1 MKKSV
6 LLFVSLLLAT
16 VSAIAQPAKPEVTY
30 SAWVEETDVYLYNVE
45 ASMFLVGSN
54 NWGTRAAVVGG
65 GSKSNIITYD
75 KFLTGNGTIKGTK
88 WQIIQAEDKRGQNAC
103 FQISNMEISGR
114 GLIPSVANE
123 CWVDGGPAHTD
134 ATLRDI
140 DGWYIVKDNGDKT
153 FQLNFTRKAA
163 KTDEA
168 GNEVKE
174 GDEVVYEYT
183 PAPGVMSISKFA
195 EGELNVNISETE
207 SYCTWAVVTVEEY
220 ERVVPLLNLYHAGV
234 GLQKL
239 IDDAKALGIEADLSS
254 YEAVLTKE
262 GVTLEEIQNAIKKL
276 SPTVNFGKVIA
287 EAKKQDPE
295 RDWSKYEGIYADPE
309 STDEIF
315 TKNTNFINALLT
327 LKKAIAAAQELDGTK
342 TFLQAEALYA
352 DDDAA
357 QAEIEDETKRVNAYA
372 SLKKVLD
379 EAAQKNY
386 NVAEYT
392 AVYNNVDATTEDLAK
407 AEEGAKNAVTRGD
420 IAGAAANATAKNPA
434 DFTNYIVNPSFDVQ
448 EDFHGWSTGF
458 GAGGTKSTNA
468 EVFGKSFDVYQDIKN
483 MPAGVYMVAVNGYTR
498 YKDAQSDYN
507 AWKAGQVS
515 ETKIYLQGE
524 TNGQYFTPIKHVS
537 EGGSFTSVANEETT
551 VKLDTEWG
559 TITAGGPVTLYCP
572 NTMAAA
578 DVYFH
583 KSGENAGPSDRYRN
597 EAYGPL
603 GEGDVLRIGVFNK
616 KATDTDWSIFDDFQL
631 FYLGNGADA
640 YQKWAES
647 VKGNYNVTFDGDVY
661 YGAPEK
667 KYYEEILEVLSS
679 ASDKDAI
686 STAILKVDQAVD
698 SVAASKEAYATYATT
713 LATVQKWL
721 NENVGDDDSYYKL
734 SDYMEAEN
742 AEDVATWEFPNGPA
756 KVIIP
761 DYQQGGFEGILPV
774 KDIIAETQYVK
785 DMLTEATRNTL
796 ADGTNLTNL
805 IVNPGFEEELVDGKG
820 KGWSLDTSKGGT
832 GSLTNWRGGDSKN
845 YCAEAYEQNFDVYQ
859 EIEGLKDGIYEV
871 SVQAFY
877 RGGWPEAA
885 WNNYKKD
892 PEMKGDAKVYSEV
905 YLNEFSTPIRN
916 EMEITFDTNLANNCS
931 SFAEG
936 EGDDVVNVFVPN
948 GMASASAAFSL
959 PDNEKNYTMS
969 AYGLVTDGK
978 IRLGIRRLTTP
989 PSNAGT
995 WTLWDNFKLTYRA
1008 KNPEIVEKV
1017 LVSKS
1022 NELAELLET
1031 NEENLTDPVLQSTQE
1046 AYTESK
1052 KTDLNDAAKYEVL
1065 IETNDAIMAAKE
1077 NIQQVGAYKT
1087 ANEAYQAAC
1096 DELEKVDESQEA
1108 EIWNQIDEMDNEL
1121 EGDAFRSLSTEDLVT
1136 LIAKVE
1142 DFTKEV
1148 QAAIDDIKLAQ
1159 KVAEMADATDDK
1171 PYDATS
1177 WIINPDMEDA
1187 SQDSNADASKKMAGW
1202 DFWKAK
1208 GNGPVKGSDGIN
1220 GRSLEAWSGTIGAE
1234 LEFTAYQTLTGLPA
1248 GKYKLSA
1255 KAANASNG
1263 VVADE
1268 TLWADPEKAATGRAY
1283 LCAILS
1289 DGENEKA
1296 VSTPVEPNVG
1306 SATAAN
1312 TYTVTFTVEEGN
1324 DVKIGF
1330 QSIGTM
1336 PFRWFMCDDF
1346 TLTYYG
1352 TESAKVDSTDEGD
1365 VVAIEGVEEAAP
1377 ATKAIA
1383 GIYNASGAKIATLQQ
1398 GINIVKYTDGSVK
1411 KIFVK

>member
-16 VSAIAQPAKPEVTY
+16 VSAIAQPAKPEVSY
-30 SAWVEETDVYLYNVE
+30 ADWASVEEKAEIYFYNVE
-45 ASMFLVGSN
+45 AGMFLTAGSS
-54 NWGTRAAVVGG
+54 WGTRATLIGIKDKNTYNDLLADASGFKGNKWLIAAAEESRGG
-65 GSKSNIITYD
+65 KNCYMFENKSGSNYLSAD
-75 KFLTGNGTIKGTK
+75 TK
-88 WQIIQAEDKRGQNAC
+88 DGI
-103 FQISNMEISGR
+103 
-114 GLIPSVANE
+114 
-123 CWVDGGPAHTD
+123 WVDGGTD
-134 ATLRDI
+134 RPVV
-140 DGWYIVKDNGDKT
+140 GWYIAKNNGDKT
-153 FQLNFTRKAA
+153 FQLGYML
-163 KTDEA
+163 KTEKKDAE
-168 GNEVKE
+168 GNTVKD
-174 GDEVVYEYT
+174 GDNIVYEYSSMGIF
-183 PAPGVMSISKFA
+183 GVQKFE
-195 EGELNVNISETE
+195 EGDLNTYIDESEAY
-207 SYCTWAVVTVEEY
+207 STWAIVDGTEY
-220 ERVVPLLNLYHAGV
+220 ERVQPLFQAYYAGIS
-234 GLQKL
+234 LQ
-239 IDDAKALGIEADLSS
+239 
-254 YEAVLTKE
+254 
-262 GVTLEEIQNAIKKL
+262 
-276 SPTVNFGKVIA
+276 NFIN
-287 EAKKQDPE
+287 EAKKQGINADFSP
-295 RDWSKYEGIYADPE
+295 YEALLAKDGVTYKELQDAINKISPAVELGKAITKAKEFDGSRSWEKFEKIYANTE
-309 STDEIF
+309 STVTELNDA
-315 TKNTNFINALLT
+315 TALVNSLVALKTAINAGIDLDQAHDYSAST
-327 LKKAIAAAQELDGTK
+327 AIYNSDDSKKADVDT
-342 TFLQAEALYA
+342 
-352 DDDAA
+352 
-357 QAEIEDETKRVNAYA
+357 ETTRVNAFV
-372 SLKKVLD
+372 SLKKKLD
-379 EAAQKNY
+379 EATAGYPAVDFSEAKTAYDNTQSDAKTL
-386 NVAEYT
+386 AEAEAKIGELQDAYDIAHAT
-392 AVYNNVDATTEDLAK
+392 VDKPGDITSQLTNVDGSSATDW
-407 AEEGAKNAVTRGD
+407 TRTWLGD
-420 IAGAAANATAKNPA
+420 GRAG
-434 DFTNYIVNPSFDVQ
+434 
-448 EDFHGWSTGF
+448 DFHLNTWS
-458 GAGGTKSTNA
+458 
-468 EVFGKSFDVYQDIKN
+468 V
-483 MPAGVYMVAVNGYTR
+483 
-498 YKDAQSDYN
+498 
-507 AWKAGQVS
+507 
-515 ETKIYLQGE
+515 
-524 TNGQYFTPIKHVS
+524 
-537 EGGSFTSVANEETT
+537 EGN
-551 VKLDTEWG
+551 
-559 TITAGGPVTLYCP
+559 
-572 NTMAAA
+572 N
-578 DVYFH
+578 
-583 KSGENAGPSDRYRN
+583 N
-597 EAYGPL
+597 
-603 GEGDVLRIGVFNK
+603 
-616 KATDTDWSIFDDFQL
+616 
-631 FYLGNGADA
+631 
-640 YQKWAES
+640 
-647 VKGNYNVTFDGDVY
+647 
-661 YGAPEK
+661 
-667 KYYEEILEVLSS
+667 
-679 ASDKDAI
+679 
-686 STAILKVDQAVD
+686 
-698 SVAASKEAYATYATT
+698 
-713 LATVQKWL
+713 
-721 NENVGDDDSYYKL
+721 
-734 SDYMEAEN
+734 
-742 AEDVATWEFPNGPA
+742 
-756 KVIIP
+756 
-761 DYQQGGFEGILPV
+761 
-774 KDIIAETQYVK
+774 
-785 DMLTEATRNTL
+785 
-796 ADGTNLTNL
+796 ADGTNMVVNFLEDWVAKGNTLSDQKFQRNPVKVAPGAYKITANIRVYNESGADYMKGAYLFGNVSRNSLFANEDEAQTNAVEGAKYNTYNNMLNYWKDGFETYAIVPKDGTLTFGVMIENANYNWVAAKNFRVYYMGDSYESLDYVRKNSDMFAQPFPEETFAMQQLLDDYNNAIPNYGKAQNAEELLDAVQKLVSLSESVQNNANAYKAYKDRVDGLKAGIENGEIDLDGPDADILFDYLDDLGEELGPDSETSVEYGFKNGYSAYIIANRLLKTEEITEELEFLNKLYDAAVRTSLKDGTDLTNL

-832 GSLTNWRGGDSKN
+832 GSLTNWRGGDSDGKN

-859 EIEGLKDGIYEV
+859 EIEGVKDGIYEV

-916 EMEITFDTNLANNCS
+916 VMEITLDDVSQFTSKDNYS
-931 SFAEG
+931 SFAVTG
-936 EGDDVVNVFVPN
+936 EGGETTNVFVPN
-948 GMASASAAFSL
+948 GMASASTSFSL
-959 PDNEKNYTMS
+959 EDPEKNYTMS

-1008 KNPEIVEKV
+1008 KNPELAAQV
-1017 LVSKS
+1017 LDAKAKEL
-1022 NELAELLET
+1022 NELLAT
-1031 NEENLTDPVLQSTQE
+1031 SEENMTDPVIQNSVY
-1046 AYTESK
+1046 AYTESQ
-1052 KTDLNDAAKYEVL
+1052 KTDLSDAAKYEVL
-1065 IETNDAIMAAKE
+1065 IETNDAIVAAKE

-1263 VVADE
+1263 VAADE

-1365 VVAIEGVEEAAP
+1365 VVAIEGVEETAP

-1383 GIYNASGAKIATLQQ
+1383 GIYNASGAKIATLQK

>member
-16 VSAIAQPAKPEVTY
+16 VSAIAQPAKPEVSY
-30 SAWVEETDVYLYNVE
+30 ADWASVEEKTEIYFYNVE
-45 ASMFLVGSN
+45 AGMFLTAGSS
-54 NWGTRAAVVGG
+54 WGTRATLIGIKDKNTYNDLLADASGFKGNKWLIAAAEESRGG
-65 GSKSNIITYD
+65 KNCYMFENKSGSNYLSAD
-75 KFLTGNGTIKGTK
+75 TK
-88 WQIIQAEDKRGQNAC
+88 DGI
-103 FQISNMEISGR
+103 
-114 GLIPSVANE
+114 
-123 CWVDGGPAHTD
+123 WVDGGTD
-134 ATLRDI
+134 RPVV
-140 DGWYIVKDNGDKT
+140 GWYIAKNNGDKT
-153 FQLNFTRKAA
+153 FQLGYML
-163 KTDEA
+163 KTEKKDAE
-168 GNEVKE
+168 GNTVKD
-174 GDEVVYEYT
+174 GDNIVYEYSSMGIF
-183 PAPGVMSISKFA
+183 GVQKFE
-195 EGELNVNISETE
+195 EGDLNTYIDESEAY
-207 SYCTWAVVTVEEY
+207 STWAIVDGTEY
-220 ERVVPLLNLYHAGV
+220 ERVQPLFQAYYAGIS
-234 GLQKL
+234 LQ
-239 IDDAKALGIEADLSS
+239 
-254 YEAVLTKE
+254 
-262 GVTLEEIQNAIKKL
+262 
-276 SPTVNFGKVIA
+276 NFIN
-287 EAKKQDPE
+287 EAKKQGINADFSP
-295 RDWSKYEGIYADPE
+295 YEALLAKDGVTYKELQDAINKISPAVELGKAITKAKEFDGSRSWEKFEKIYANTE
-309 STDEIF
+309 STVTELNDA
-315 TKNTNFINALLT
+315 TALVNSLVALKTAINAGIDLDQAHDYSAST
-327 LKKAIAAAQELDGTK
+327 AIYNSDDSKKADVDT
-342 TFLQAEALYA
+342 
-352 DDDAA
+352 
-357 QAEIEDETKRVNAYA
+357 ETTRVNAFV
-372 SLKKVLD
+372 SLKKKLD
-379 EAAQKNY
+379 EA
-386 NVAEYT
+386 T
-392 AVYNNVDATTEDLAK
+392 AGYPAVDFSE
-407 AEEGAKNAVTRGD
+407 AKNAYDNTQSDAKTLAEAEAKIGELQDAYDIAHATVDKPGD
-420 IAGAAANATAKNPA
+420 ITSQLTNVDGSSATDWTRTWLGDGRAG
-434 DFTNYIVNPSFDVQ
+434 
-448 EDFHGWSTGF
+448 DFHLNTWS
-458 GAGGTKSTNA
+458 
-468 EVFGKSFDVYQDIKN
+468 V
-483 MPAGVYMVAVNGYTR
+483 
-498 YKDAQSDYN
+498 
-507 AWKAGQVS
+507 
-515 ETKIYLQGE
+515 
-524 TNGQYFTPIKHVS
+524 
-537 EGGSFTSVANEETT
+537 EGN
-551 VKLDTEWG
+551 
-559 TITAGGPVTLYCP
+559 
-572 NTMAAA
+572 N
-578 DVYFH
+578 
-583 KSGENAGPSDRYRN
+583 N
-597 EAYGPL
+597 
-603 GEGDVLRIGVFNK
+603 
-616 KATDTDWSIFDDFQL
+616 
-631 FYLGNGADA
+631 
-640 YQKWAES
+640 
-647 VKGNYNVTFDGDVY
+647 
-661 YGAPEK
+661 
-667 KYYEEILEVLSS
+667 
-679 ASDKDAI
+679 
-686 STAILKVDQAVD
+686 
-698 SVAASKEAYATYATT
+698 
-713 LATVQKWL
+713 
-721 NENVGDDDSYYKL
+721 
-734 SDYMEAEN
+734 
-742 AEDVATWEFPNGPA
+742 
-756 KVIIP
+756 
-761 DYQQGGFEGILPV
+761 
-774 KDIIAETQYVK
+774 
-785 DMLTEATRNTL
+785 
-796 ADGTNLTNL
+796 ADGTNMVVNFLEDWVAKGNTLSDQKFQRNPVKVAPGAYKITANIRVYNESGADYMKGAYLFGNVSRNSLFANEDEAQTNAVEGAKYNTYNNMLNYWKDGFETYAIVPKDGTLTFGVMIENANYNWVAAKNFRVYYMGDSYESLDYVRKNSDMFAQPFPEETFAMQQLLDDYNNAIPNYGKAQNAEELLDAVQKLVSLSESVQNNANAYKAYKDRVDGLKAGIENGEIDLDGPDADILFDYLDDLGEELGPDSETAVEYGFKNGYSAYIIANRLLKTEEITEELEFLNKLYDAAVRTSLKDGTDLTNL
-805 IVNPGFEEELVDGKG
+805 IVNPGFEEDLVDGKG

-832 GSLTNWRGGDSKN
+832 GSLTNWRGGDSDGKN
-845 YCAEAYEQNFDVYQ
+845 FCAEAYEQNFDVYQ
-859 EIEGLKDGIYEV
+859 EIEGVKDGIYEV

-916 EMEITFDTNLANNCS
+916 VMEITLDDVSQFTSKDNYS
-931 SFAEG
+931 SFAVTG
-936 EGDDVVNVFVPN
+936 EGGETTNVFVPN
-948 GMASASAAFSL
+948 GMASASTSFSL
-959 PDNEKNYTMS
+959 EDPEKNYTMS

-1008 KNPEIVEKV
+1008 KNPELAAQV
-1017 LVSKS
+1017 LDAKAKEL
-1022 NELAELLET
+1022 NELLT
-1031 NEENLTDPVLQSTQE
+1031 TSEENMTDPVIQNSVY
-1046 AYTESK
+1046 AYTESQ
-1052 KTDLNDAAKYEVL
+1052 KTDLSDAAKYEVL
-1065 IETNDAIMAAKE
+1065 IETNDAIVAAKE

-1177 WIINPDMEDA
+1177 WIINPDMEDS

>member
-16 VSAIAQPAKPEVTY
+16 VSAIAQPAKPEVSY
-30 SAWVEETDVYLYNVE
+30 ADWASVEEKTEIYFYNVE
-45 ASMFLVGSN
+45 AGMFLTAGSS
-54 NWGTRAAVVGG
+54 WGTRATLIGIKDKNTYNDLLADASGFKGNKWLIAAAEESRGG
-65 GSKSNIITYD
+65 KNCYMFENKSGSNYLSAD
-75 KFLTGNGTIKGTK
+75 TK
-88 WQIIQAEDKRGQNAC
+88 DGI
-103 FQISNMEISGR
+103 
-114 GLIPSVANE
+114 
-123 CWVDGGPAHTD
+123 WVDGGTD
-134 ATLRDI
+134 RPVV
-140 DGWYIVKDNGDKT
+140 GWYIAKDNGDKT
-153 FQLNFTRKAA
+153 FQLGYML
-163 KTDEA
+163 KTEKKDAE
-168 GNEVKE
+168 GNTVKD
-174 GDEVVYEYT
+174 GDNIVYEYSSMGIF
-183 PAPGVMSISKFA
+183 GVQKFE
-195 EGELNVNISETE
+195 EGDLNTYIDESEAY
-207 SYCTWAVVTVEEY
+207 STWAIVDGTEY
-220 ERVVPLLNLYHAGV
+220 ERVQPLFQAYYAGIS
-234 GLQKL
+234 LQ
-239 IDDAKALGIEADLSS
+239 
-254 YEAVLTKE
+254 
-262 GVTLEEIQNAIKKL
+262 
-276 SPTVNFGKVIA
+276 NFIN
-287 EAKKQDPE
+287 EAKKQGINADFSP
-295 RDWSKYEGIYADPE
+295 YEALLAKDGVTYKELQDAINKISPAVELGKAITKAKEFDGSRSWEKFEKIYANTE
-309 STDEIF
+309 STVTELNDA
-315 TKNTNFINALLT
+315 TALVNSLVALKTAINAGIDLDQAHDYSAST
-327 LKKAIAAAQELDGTK
+327 AIYNSDDSKKADVDT
-342 TFLQAEALYA
+342 
-352 DDDAA
+352 
-357 QAEIEDETKRVNAYA
+357 ETTRVNAFV
-372 SLKKVLD
+372 SLKKKLD
-379 EAAQKNY
+379 EATAGYPAVDFSEAKTAYDNTQSDAKTL
-386 NVAEYT
+386 AEAEAKIGELQDAYDIAHAT
-392 AVYNNVDATTEDLAK
+392 VDKPGDITSQLTNVDGSSATDW
-407 AEEGAKNAVTRGD
+407 TRTWLGD
-420 IAGAAANATAKNPA
+420 GRAG
-434 DFTNYIVNPSFDVQ
+434 
-448 EDFHGWSTGF
+448 DFHLNTWS
-458 GAGGTKSTNA
+458 
-468 EVFGKSFDVYQDIKN
+468 V
-483 MPAGVYMVAVNGYTR
+483 
-498 YKDAQSDYN
+498 
-507 AWKAGQVS
+507 
-515 ETKIYLQGE
+515 
-524 TNGQYFTPIKHVS
+524 
-537 EGGSFTSVANEETT
+537 EGN
-551 VKLDTEWG
+551 
-559 TITAGGPVTLYCP
+559 
-572 NTMAAA
+572 N
-578 DVYFH
+578 
-583 KSGENAGPSDRYRN
+583 N
-597 EAYGPL
+597 
-603 GEGDVLRIGVFNK
+603 
-616 KATDTDWSIFDDFQL
+616 
-631 FYLGNGADA
+631 
-640 YQKWAES
+640 
-647 VKGNYNVTFDGDVY
+647 
-661 YGAPEK
+661 
-667 KYYEEILEVLSS
+667 
-679 ASDKDAI
+679 
-686 STAILKVDQAVD
+686 
-698 SVAASKEAYATYATT
+698 
-713 LATVQKWL
+713 
-721 NENVGDDDSYYKL
+721 
-734 SDYMEAEN
+734 
-742 AEDVATWEFPNGPA
+742 
-756 KVIIP
+756 
-761 DYQQGGFEGILPV
+761 
-774 KDIIAETQYVK
+774 
-785 DMLTEATRNTL
+785 
-796 ADGTNLTNL
+796 ADGTNMVVNFLEDWVAKGNTLSDQKFQRNPVKVAPGAYKITANIRVYNESGADYMKGAYLFGNVSRNSLFANEDEAQTNAVEGAKYNTYNNMLNYWKDGFETYAIVPKDGTLTFGVMIENANYNWVAAKNFRVYYMGDSYESLDYVRKNSDMFAQPFPEETFAMQQLLDDYNNAIPNYGKAQNAEELLDAVQKLVSLSESVQNNANAYKAYKDRVDGLKAGIENGEIDLDGPDADILFDYLDDLGEELGPDSETSVEYGFKNGYSAYIIANRLLKTEEITEELEFLNKLYDAAVRTSLKDGTDLTNL

-832 GSLTNWRGGDSKN
+832 GSLTNWRGGDSDGKN

-859 EIEGLKDGIYEV
+859 EIEGVKDGIYEV

-916 EMEITFDTNLANNCS
+916 VMEITLDDVSQFTSKDNYS
-931 SFAEG
+931 SFAVTG
-936 EGDDVVNVFVPN
+936 EGGETTNVFVPN
-948 GMASASAAFSL
+948 GMASASTSFSL
-959 PDNEKNYTMS
+959 EDPEKNYTMS

-1008 KNPEIVEKV
+1008 KNPELAAQV
-1017 LVSKS
+1017 LDAKAKEL
-1022 NELAELLET
+1022 NELLT
-1031 NEENLTDPVLQSTQE
+1031 TSEENMTDPVIQNSVY
-1046 AYTESK
+1046 AYTESQ
-1052 KTDLNDAAKYEVL
+1052 KTDLSDAAKYEVL
-1065 IETNDAIMAAKE
+1065 IETNDAIVAAKE

-1177 WIINPDMEDA
+1177 WIINPDMEDS

-1263 VVADE
+1263 VTADE

-1306 SATAAN
+1306 SATTAN

-1383 GIYNASGAKIATLQQ
+1383 GIYNASGAKIATLQK

>member
-16 VSAIAQPAKPEVTY
+16 VSAIAQPAKPEVSY
-30 SAWVEETDVYLYNVE
+30 ADWASVEEKTEIYFYNVE
-45 ASMFLVGSN
+45 AGMFLTAGSS
-54 NWGTRAAVVGG
+54 WGTRATLIGIKDKNTYNDLLADASGFKGNKWLIAAAEESRGG
-65 GSKSNIITYD
+65 KNCYMFENKSGSNYLSAD
-75 KFLTGNGTIKGTK
+75 TK
-88 WQIIQAEDKRGQNAC
+88 DGI
-103 FQISNMEISGR
+103 
-114 GLIPSVANE
+114 
-123 CWVDGGPAHTD
+123 WVDGGTD
-134 ATLRDI
+134 RPVV
-140 DGWYIVKDNGDKT
+140 GWYIAKNNGDKT
-153 FQLNFTRKAA
+153 FQLGYML
-163 KTDEA
+163 KTEKKDAE
-168 GNEVKE
+168 GNTVKD
-174 GDEVVYEYT
+174 GDNIVYEYSSMGIF
-183 PAPGVMSISKFA
+183 GVQKFE
-195 EGELNVNISETE
+195 EGDLNTYIDESEAY
-207 SYCTWAVVTVEEY
+207 STWAIVDGTEY
-220 ERVVPLLNLYHAGV
+220 ERVQPLFQAYYAGIS
-234 GLQKL
+234 LQ
-239 IDDAKALGIEADLSS
+239 
-254 YEAVLTKE
+254 
-262 GVTLEEIQNAIKKL
+262 
-276 SPTVNFGKVIA
+276 NFIN
-287 EAKKQDPE
+287 EAKKQGINADFSP
-295 RDWSKYEGIYADPE
+295 YEALLAKDGVTYKELQDAINKISPAVELGKAITKAKEFDGSRSWEKFEKIYANTE
-309 STDEIF
+309 STVTELNDA
-315 TKNTNFINALLT
+315 TALVNSLVALKTAINAGIDLDQAHDYSAST
-327 LKKAIAAAQELDGTK
+327 AIYNSDDSKKADVDT
-342 TFLQAEALYA
+342 
-352 DDDAA
+352 
-357 QAEIEDETKRVNAYA
+357 ETTRVNAFV
-372 SLKKVLD
+372 SLKKKLD
-379 EAAQKNY
+379 EATAGYPAVDFSEAKTAYDNTQSDAKTL
-386 NVAEYT
+386 AEAEAKIGELQDAYDIAHAT
-392 AVYNNVDATTEDLAK
+392 VDKPGDITSQLTNVDGSSATDW
-407 AEEGAKNAVTRGD
+407 TRTWLGD
-420 IAGAAANATAKNPA
+420 GRAG
-434 DFTNYIVNPSFDVQ
+434 
-448 EDFHGWSTGF
+448 DFHLNTWS
-458 GAGGTKSTNA
+458 
-468 EVFGKSFDVYQDIKN
+468 V
-483 MPAGVYMVAVNGYTR
+483 
-498 YKDAQSDYN
+498 
-507 AWKAGQVS
+507 
-515 ETKIYLQGE
+515 
-524 TNGQYFTPIKHVS
+524 
-537 EGGSFTSVANEETT
+537 EGN
-551 VKLDTEWG
+551 
-559 TITAGGPVTLYCP
+559 
-572 NTMAAA
+572 N
-578 DVYFH
+578 
-583 KSGENAGPSDRYRN
+583 N
-597 EAYGPL
+597 
-603 GEGDVLRIGVFNK
+603 
-616 KATDTDWSIFDDFQL
+616 
-631 FYLGNGADA
+631 
-640 YQKWAES
+640 
-647 VKGNYNVTFDGDVY
+647 
-661 YGAPEK
+661 
-667 KYYEEILEVLSS
+667 
-679 ASDKDAI
+679 
-686 STAILKVDQAVD
+686 
-698 SVAASKEAYATYATT
+698 
-713 LATVQKWL
+713 
-721 NENVGDDDSYYKL
+721 
-734 SDYMEAEN
+734 
-742 AEDVATWEFPNGPA
+742 
-756 KVIIP
+756 
-761 DYQQGGFEGILPV
+761 
-774 KDIIAETQYVK
+774 
-785 DMLTEATRNTL
+785 
-796 ADGTNLTNL
+796 ADGTNMVVNFLEDWVAKGSTLSDQKFQRNPVKVAPGAYKITANIRVYNESGADYMKGAYLFGNVSRNSLFANEDEAQTNAVEGAKYNTYNNMLNYWKDGFETYAIVPKDGTLTFGVMIENANYNWVAAKNFRVYYMGDSYESLDYVRKNSDMFAQPFPEETFAMQQLLDDYNNAIPNYGKAQNAEELLDAVQKLVSLSESVQNNANAYKAYKDRVDGLKAGIENGEIDLDGPDADILFDYLDDLGEELGPDSETSVEYGFKNGYSAYIIANRLLKTEEITEELEFLNKLYDAAVRTSLKDGTDLTNL
-805 IVNPGFEEELVDGKG
+805 IVNPGFEEDLVDGKG

-832 GSLTNWRGGDSKN
+832 GSLTNWRGGDSDGKN

-859 EIEGLKDGIYEV
+859 EIEGVKDGIYEV

-916 EMEITFDTNLANNCS
+916 VMEITLDDVSQFTSKDNYS
-931 SFAEG
+931 SFAVTG
-936 EGDDVVNVFVPN
+936 EGGETTNVFVPN
-948 GMASASAAFSL
+948 GMASASTSFSL
-959 PDNEKNYTMS
+959 EDPEKNYTMS

-989 PSNAGT
+989 PSNTGT

-1008 KNPEIVEKV
+1008 KNPELAAQV
-1017 LVSKS
+1017 LDAKAKEL
-1022 NELAELLET
+1022 NELLT
-1031 NEENLTDPVLQSTQE
+1031 TSEENMTDPVIQNSVY
-1046 AYTESK
+1046 AYTESQ
-1052 KTDLNDAAKYEVL
+1052 KTDLSDAAKYEVL
-1065 IETNDAIMAAKE
+1065 IETNDAIVAAKE
-1077 NIQQVGAYKT
+1077 NILQVGAYKT

-1263 VVADE
+1263 VTADE

-1289 DGENEKA
+1289 NGENEKA

-1306 SATAAN
+1306 SATTAN

-1365 VVAIEGVEEAAP
+1365 VVAIEGVEETAP

>member
-16 VSAIAQPAKPEVTY
+16 VSAIAQPAKPEVSY
-30 SAWVEETDVYLYNVE
+30 ADWASVEEKTEIYFYNVE
-45 ASMFLVGSN
+45 AGMFLTAGSS
-54 NWGTRAAVVGG
+54 WGTRATLIGIKDKNTYNDLLADASGFKGNKWLIAAAEESRGG
-65 GSKSNIITYD
+65 KNCYMFENKSGSNYLSAD
-75 KFLTGNGTIKGTK
+75 TK
-88 WQIIQAEDKRGQNAC
+88 DGI
-103 FQISNMEISGR
+103 
-114 GLIPSVANE
+114 
-123 CWVDGGPAHTD
+123 WVDGGTD
-134 ATLRDI
+134 RPVV
-140 DGWYIVKDNGDKT
+140 GWYIAKNNGDKT
-153 FQLNFTRKAA
+153 FQLGYML
-163 KTDEA
+163 KTEKKDAE
-168 GNEVKE
+168 GNTVKD
-174 GDEVVYEYT
+174 GDNIVYEYSSMGIF
-183 PAPGVMSISKFA
+183 GVQKFE
-195 EGELNVNISETE
+195 EGDLNTYIDESEAY
-207 SYCTWAVVTVEEY
+207 STWAIVDGTEY
-220 ERVVPLLNLYHAGV
+220 ERVQPLFQAYYAGIS
-234 GLQKL
+234 LQ
-239 IDDAKALGIEADLSS
+239 
-254 YEAVLTKE
+254 
-262 GVTLEEIQNAIKKL
+262 
-276 SPTVNFGKVIA
+276 NFIN
-287 EAKKQDPE
+287 EAKKQGINADFSP
-295 RDWSKYEGIYADPE
+295 YEALLAKDGVTYKELQDAINKISPAVELGKAITKAKEFDGSRSWEKFEKIYANTE
-309 STDEIF
+309 STVTELNDA
-315 TKNTNFINALLT
+315 TALVNSLVALKTAINAGIDLDQAHDYSAST
-327 LKKAIAAAQELDGTK
+327 AIYNSDDSKKADVDT
-342 TFLQAEALYA
+342 
-352 DDDAA
+352 
-357 QAEIEDETKRVNAYA
+357 ETTRVNAFV
-372 SLKKVLD
+372 SFKKKLD
-379 EAAQKNY
+379 EATAGYPAVDFSEAKTAYDNTQSDAKTL
-386 NVAEYT
+386 AEAEAKIGELQDAYDIAHAT
-392 AVYNNVDATTEDLAK
+392 VDKPGDITSQLTNVDGSSATDW
-407 AEEGAKNAVTRGD
+407 TRTWLGD
-420 IAGAAANATAKNPA
+420 GRAG
-434 DFTNYIVNPSFDVQ
+434 
-448 EDFHGWSTGF
+448 DFHLNTWS
-458 GAGGTKSTNA
+458 
-468 EVFGKSFDVYQDIKN
+468 V
-483 MPAGVYMVAVNGYTR
+483 
-498 YKDAQSDYN
+498 
-507 AWKAGQVS
+507 
-515 ETKIYLQGE
+515 
-524 TNGQYFTPIKHVS
+524 
-537 EGGSFTSVANEETT
+537 EGN
-551 VKLDTEWG
+551 
-559 TITAGGPVTLYCP
+559 
-572 NTMAAA
+572 N
-578 DVYFH
+578 
-583 KSGENAGPSDRYRN
+583 N
-597 EAYGPL
+597 
-603 GEGDVLRIGVFNK
+603 
-616 KATDTDWSIFDDFQL
+616 
-631 FYLGNGADA
+631 
-640 YQKWAES
+640 
-647 VKGNYNVTFDGDVY
+647 
-661 YGAPEK
+661 
-667 KYYEEILEVLSS
+667 
-679 ASDKDAI
+679 
-686 STAILKVDQAVD
+686 
-698 SVAASKEAYATYATT
+698 
-713 LATVQKWL
+713 
-721 NENVGDDDSYYKL
+721 
-734 SDYMEAEN
+734 
-742 AEDVATWEFPNGPA
+742 
-756 KVIIP
+756 
-761 DYQQGGFEGILPV
+761 
-774 KDIIAETQYVK
+774 
-785 DMLTEATRNTL
+785 
-796 ADGTNLTNL
+796 ADGTNMVVNFLEDWVAKGNTLSDQKFQRNPVKVAPGAYKITANIRVYNESGADYMKGAYLFGNVSRNSLFANEDEAQTNAVEGAKYNTYNNMLNYWKDGFETYAIVPKDGTLTFGVMIENANYNWVAAKNFRVYYMGDSYESLDYVRKNSDMFAQPFPEETFAMQQLLDDYNNAIPNYGKAQNAEELLDAVQKLVSLSESVQNNANAYKAYKDRVDGLKAGIENGEIDLDGPDADILFDYLDDLGEELGPDSETAVEYGFKNGYSAYIIANRLLKTEEITEELEFLNKLYDAAVRTSLKDGTDLTNL

-832 GSLTNWRGGDSKN
+832 GSLTNWRGGDSDGKN

-859 EIEGLKDGIYEV
+859 EIEGVKDGIYEV

-916 EMEITFDTNLANNCS
+916 VMEITLDDVSQFTSKDNYS
-931 SFAEG
+931 SFAVTG
-936 EGDDVVNVFVPN
+936 EGGETTNVFVPN
-948 GMASASAAFSL
+948 GMASASTSFSL
-959 PDNEKNYTMS
+959 EDPEKNYTMS

-1008 KNPEIVEKV
+1008 KNPELAAQV
-1017 LVSKS
+1017 LDAKAKEL
-1022 NELAELLET
+1022 NELLT
-1031 NEENLTDPVLQSTQE
+1031 TSEENMTDPVIQNSAY
-1046 AYTESK
+1046 AYTESQ
-1052 KTDLNDAAKYEVL
+1052 KTDLSDAAKYEVL
-1065 IETNDAIMAAKE
+1065 IETNDAIVAAKE

-1263 VVADE
+1263 VAADE

-1365 VVAIEGVEEAAP
+1365 VVAIEGVEETAP

-1383 GIYNASGAKIATLQQ
+1383 GIYNASGAKIATLQK

>member
-16 VSAIAQPAKPEVTY
+16 VSAIAQPAKPEVSY
-30 SAWVEETDVYLYNVE
+30 ADWASVEEKTEIYFYNVE
-45 ASMFLVGSN
+45 AGMFLTAGSS
-54 NWGTRAAVVGG
+54 WGTRATLIGIKDKNTYNDLLADASGFKGNKWLIAAAEESRGG
-65 GSKSNIITYD
+65 KNCYMFENKSGSNYLSAD
-75 KFLTGNGTIKGTK
+75 TK
-88 WQIIQAEDKRGQNAC
+88 DGI
-103 FQISNMEISGR
+103 
-114 GLIPSVANE
+114 
-123 CWVDGGPAHTD
+123 WVDGGTD
-134 ATLRDI
+134 RPVV
-140 DGWYIVKDNGDKT
+140 GWYIAKDNGDKT
-153 FQLNFTRKAA
+153 FQLGYML
-163 KTDEA
+163 KTEKKDAE
-168 GNEVKE
+168 GNTVKD
-174 GDEVVYEYT
+174 GDNIVYEYSSMGIF
-183 PAPGVMSISKFA
+183 GVQKFE
-195 EGELNVNISETE
+195 EGDLNTYIDESEAY
-207 SYCTWAVVTVEEY
+207 STWAIVDGTEY
-220 ERVVPLLNLYHAGV
+220 ERVQPLFQAYYAGIS
-234 GLQKL
+234 LQ
-239 IDDAKALGIEADLSS
+239 
-254 YEAVLTKE
+254 
-262 GVTLEEIQNAIKKL
+262 
-276 SPTVNFGKVIA
+276 NFIN
-287 EAKKQDPE
+287 EAKKQGINADFSP
-295 RDWSKYEGIYADPE
+295 YEALLAKDGVTYKELQDAINKISPAVELGKAITKAKEFDGSRSWEKFEKIYANTE
-309 STDEIF
+309 STVTELNDA
-315 TKNTNFINALLT
+315 TALVNSLVALKTAINAGIDLDQAHDYSAST
-327 LKKAIAAAQELDGTK
+327 AIYNSDDSKKADVDT
-342 TFLQAEALYA
+342 
-352 DDDAA
+352 
-357 QAEIEDETKRVNAYA
+357 ETTRVNAFV
-372 SLKKVLD
+372 SLKKKLD
-379 EAAQKNY
+379 EATAGYPAVDFSEAKTAYDNTQSDAKTL
-386 NVAEYT
+386 AEAEAKIGELQDAYDIAHAT
-392 AVYNNVDATTEDLAK
+392 VDKPGDITSQLTNVDGSSATDW
-407 AEEGAKNAVTRGD
+407 TRTWLGD
-420 IAGAAANATAKNPA
+420 GRAG
-434 DFTNYIVNPSFDVQ
+434 
-448 EDFHGWSTGF
+448 DFHLNTWS
-458 GAGGTKSTNA
+458 
-468 EVFGKSFDVYQDIKN
+468 V
-483 MPAGVYMVAVNGYTR
+483 
-498 YKDAQSDYN
+498 
-507 AWKAGQVS
+507 
-515 ETKIYLQGE
+515 
-524 TNGQYFTPIKHVS
+524 
-537 EGGSFTSVANEETT
+537 EGN
-551 VKLDTEWG
+551 
-559 TITAGGPVTLYCP
+559 
-572 NTMAAA
+572 N
-578 DVYFH
+578 
-583 KSGENAGPSDRYRN
+583 N
-597 EAYGPL
+597 
-603 GEGDVLRIGVFNK
+603 
-616 KATDTDWSIFDDFQL
+616 
-631 FYLGNGADA
+631 
-640 YQKWAES
+640 
-647 VKGNYNVTFDGDVY
+647 
-661 YGAPEK
+661 
-667 KYYEEILEVLSS
+667 
-679 ASDKDAI
+679 
-686 STAILKVDQAVD
+686 
-698 SVAASKEAYATYATT
+698 
-713 LATVQKWL
+713 
-721 NENVGDDDSYYKL
+721 
-734 SDYMEAEN
+734 
-742 AEDVATWEFPNGPA
+742 
-756 KVIIP
+756 
-761 DYQQGGFEGILPV
+761 
-774 KDIIAETQYVK
+774 
-785 DMLTEATRNTL
+785 
-796 ADGTNLTNL
+796 ADGTNMVVNFLEDWVAKGNTLSDQKFQRNPVKVAPGAYKITANIRVYNESGADYMKGAYLFGNVSRNSLFANEDEAQTNAVEGAKYNTYNNMLNYWKDGFETYAIVPKDGTLTFGVMIENANYNWVAAKNFRVYYMGDSYESLDYVRKNSDMFAQPFPEETFAMQQLLDDYNNAIPNYGKAQNAEELLDAVQKLVSLSESVQNNANAYKAYKDRVDGLKAGIENGEIDLDGPDADILFDYLDDLGEELGPDSETAVEYGFKNGYSAYIIANRLLKTEEITEELEFLNKLYDAAVRTSLKDGTDLTNL

-832 GSLTNWRGGDSKN
+832 GSLTNWRGGDSDGKN

-859 EIEGLKDGIYEV
+859 EIEGVKDGIYEV

-916 EMEITFDTNLANNCS
+916 VMEITLDDVSQFTSKDNYS
-931 SFAEG
+931 SFAVTG
-936 EGDDVVNVFVPN
+936 EGGETTNVFVPN
-948 GMASASAAFSL
+948 GMASASTSFSL
-959 PDNEKNYTMS
+959 EDPEKNYTMS

-1008 KNPEIVEKV
+1008 KNPELAAQV
-1017 LVSKS
+1017 LDAKAKEL
-1022 NELAELLET
+1022 NELLT
-1031 NEENLTDPVLQSTQE
+1031 TSEENMTDPVIQNSVY
-1046 AYTESK
+1046 AYTESQ
-1052 KTDLNDAAKYEVL
+1052 KTDLSDAAKYEVL
-1065 IETNDAIMAAKE
+1065 IETNDAIVAAKE
-1077 NIQQVGAYKT
+1077 NILQVGAYKT

-1263 VVADE
+1263 VTADE

-1289 DGENEKA
+1289 NGENEKA

>member
-16 VSAIAQPAKPEVTY
+16 VSAIAQPAKPEVSY
-30 SAWVEETDVYLYNVE
+30 ADWASVEEKTEIYFYNVE
-45 ASMFLVGSN
+45 AGMFLTAGSS
-54 NWGTRAAVVGG
+54 WGTRATLIGIKDKNTYNDLLADASGFKGNKWLIAAAEESRGG
-65 GSKSNIITYD
+65 KNCYMFENKSGSNYLSAD
-75 KFLTGNGTIKGTK
+75 TK
-88 WQIIQAEDKRGQNAC
+88 DGI
-103 FQISNMEISGR
+103 
-114 GLIPSVANE
+114 
-123 CWVDGGPAHTD
+123 WVDGGTD
-134 ATLRDI
+134 RPVV
-140 DGWYIVKDNGDKT
+140 GWYIAKDNGDKT
-153 FQLNFTRKAA
+153 FQLGYML
-163 KTDEA
+163 KTEKKDAE
-168 GNEVKE
+168 GNTVKD
-174 GDEVVYEYT
+174 GDNIVYEYSSMGIF
-183 PAPGVMSISKFA
+183 GVQKFE
-195 EGELNVNISETE
+195 EGDLNTYIDESEAY
-207 SYCTWAVVTVEEY
+207 STWAIVDGTEY
-220 ERVVPLLNLYHAGV
+220 ERVQPLFQAYYAGIS
-234 GLQKL
+234 LQ
-239 IDDAKALGIEADLSS
+239 
-254 YEAVLTKE
+254 
-262 GVTLEEIQNAIKKL
+262 
-276 SPTVNFGKVIA
+276 NFIN
-287 EAKKQDPE
+287 EAKKQGINADFSP
-295 RDWSKYEGIYADPE
+295 YEALLAKDGVTYKELQDAINKISPAVELGKAITKAKEFDGSRSWEKFEKIYANTE
-309 STDEIF
+309 STVTELNDA
-315 TKNTNFINALLT
+315 TALVNSLVALKTAINAGIDLDQAHDYSAST
-327 LKKAIAAAQELDGTK
+327 AIYNSDDSKKADVDT
-342 TFLQAEALYA
+342 
-352 DDDAA
+352 
-357 QAEIEDETKRVNAYA
+357 ETTRVNAFV
-372 SLKKVLD
+372 SLKKKLD
-379 EAAQKNY
+379 EATAGYPAVDFSEAKTAYDNTQSDAKTL
-386 NVAEYT
+386 AEAEAKIGELQDAYDIAHAT
-392 AVYNNVDATTEDLAK
+392 VDKPGDITSQLTNVDGSSATDW
-407 AEEGAKNAVTRGD
+407 TRTWLGD
-420 IAGAAANATAKNPA
+420 GRAG
-434 DFTNYIVNPSFDVQ
+434 
-448 EDFHGWSTGF
+448 DFHLNTWS
-458 GAGGTKSTNA
+458 
-468 EVFGKSFDVYQDIKN
+468 V
-483 MPAGVYMVAVNGYTR
+483 
-498 YKDAQSDYN
+498 
-507 AWKAGQVS
+507 
-515 ETKIYLQGE
+515 
-524 TNGQYFTPIKHVS
+524 
-537 EGGSFTSVANEETT
+537 EGN
-551 VKLDTEWG
+551 
-559 TITAGGPVTLYCP
+559 
-572 NTMAAA
+572 N
-578 DVYFH
+578 
-583 KSGENAGPSDRYRN
+583 N
-597 EAYGPL
+597 
-603 GEGDVLRIGVFNK
+603 
-616 KATDTDWSIFDDFQL
+616 
-631 FYLGNGADA
+631 
-640 YQKWAES
+640 
-647 VKGNYNVTFDGDVY
+647 
-661 YGAPEK
+661 
-667 KYYEEILEVLSS
+667 
-679 ASDKDAI
+679 
-686 STAILKVDQAVD
+686 
-698 SVAASKEAYATYATT
+698 
-713 LATVQKWL
+713 
-721 NENVGDDDSYYKL
+721 
-734 SDYMEAEN
+734 
-742 AEDVATWEFPNGPA
+742 
-756 KVIIP
+756 
-761 DYQQGGFEGILPV
+761 
-774 KDIIAETQYVK
+774 
-785 DMLTEATRNTL
+785 
-796 ADGTNLTNL
+796 ADGTNMVVNFLEDWVAKGNTLSDQKFQRNPVKVAPGAYKITANIRVYNESGADYMKGAYLFGNVSRNSLFANEDEAQTNAVEGAKYNTYNNMLNYWKDGFETYAIVPKDGTLTFGVMIENANYNWVAAKNFRVYYMGDSYESLDYVRKNSDMFAQPFPEETFAMQQLLDDYNNAIPNYGKAQNAEELLDAVQKLVSLSESVQNNANAYKAYKDRVDGLKAGIENGEIDLDGPDADILFDYLDDLGEELGPDSETAVEYGFKNGYSAYIIANRLLKTEEITEELEFLNKLYDAAVRTSLKDGTDLTNL

-832 GSLTNWRGGDSKN
+832 GSLTNWRGGDSDGKN

-859 EIEGLKDGIYEV
+859 EIEGVKDGIYEV

-916 EMEITFDTNLANNCS
+916 VMEITLDDVSQFTSKDNYS
-931 SFAEG
+931 SFAVTG
-936 EGDDVVNVFVPN
+936 EGGETTNVFVPN
-948 GMASASAAFSL
+948 GMASASTSFSL
-959 PDNEKNYTMS
+959 EDPEKNYTMS

-1008 KNPEIVEKV
+1008 KNPELAAQV
-1017 LVSKS
+1017 LDAKAKEL
-1022 NELAELLET
+1022 NELLT
-1031 NEENLTDPVLQSTQE
+1031 TSEENMTDPVIQNSVY
-1046 AYTESK
+1046 AYTESQ
-1052 KTDLNDAAKYEVL
+1052 KTDLSDAAKYEVL
-1065 IETNDAIMAAKE
+1065 IETNDAIVAAKE
-1077 NIQQVGAYKT
+1077 NILQVGAYKT

-1177 WIINPDMEDA
+1177 WIINPDMEDS

-1263 VVADE
+1263 VTADE

-1289 DGENEKA
+1289 NGENEKA

-1365 VVAIEGVEEAAP
+1365 VVAIEGVEETAP

>member
-16 VSAIAQPAKPEVTY
+16 VSAIAQPAKPEVSY
-30 SAWVEETDVYLYNVE
+30 ADWASVEEKTEIYFYNVE
-45 ASMFLVGSN
+45 AGMFLTAGSS
-54 NWGTRAAVVGG
+54 WGTRATLIGIKDKNTYNDLLADASGFKGNKWLIAAAEESRGG
-65 GSKSNIITYD
+65 KNCYMFENKSGSNYLSAD
-75 KFLTGNGTIKGTK
+75 TK
-88 WQIIQAEDKRGQNAC
+88 DGI
-103 FQISNMEISGR
+103 
-114 GLIPSVANE
+114 
-123 CWVDGGPAHTD
+123 WVDGGTD
-134 ATLRDI
+134 RPVV
-140 DGWYIVKDNGDKT
+140 GWYIAKNNGDKT
-153 FQLNFTRKAA
+153 FQLGYML
-163 KTDEA
+163 KTEKKDAE
-168 GNEVKE
+168 GNTVKD
-174 GDEVVYEYT
+174 GDNIVYEYSSMGIF
-183 PAPGVMSISKFA
+183 GVQKFE
-195 EGELNVNISETE
+195 EGDLNTYIDESEAY
-207 SYCTWAVVTVEEY
+207 STWAIVDGTEY
-220 ERVVPLLNLYHAGV
+220 ERVQPLFQAYYAGIS
-234 GLQKL
+234 LQ
-239 IDDAKALGIEADLSS
+239 
-254 YEAVLTKE
+254 
-262 GVTLEEIQNAIKKL
+262 
-276 SPTVNFGKVIA
+276 NFIN
-287 EAKKQDPE
+287 EAKKQGINADFSP
-295 RDWSKYEGIYADPE
+295 YEALLAKDGVTYKELQDAINKISPAVELGKAITKAKEFDGSRSWEKFEKIYANTE
-309 STDEIF
+309 STVTELNDA
-315 TKNTNFINALLT
+315 TALVNSLVALKTAINAGIDLDQAHDYSAST
-327 LKKAIAAAQELDGTK
+327 AIYNSDDSKKADVDT
-342 TFLQAEALYA
+342 
-352 DDDAA
+352 
-357 QAEIEDETKRVNAYA
+357 ETTRVNAFV
-372 SLKKVLD
+372 SLKKKLD
-379 EAAQKNY
+379 EATAGYPAVDFSEAKTAYDNTQSDAKTL
-386 NVAEYT
+386 AEAEAKIGELQDAYDIAHAT
-392 AVYNNVDATTEDLAK
+392 VDKPGDITSQLTNVDGSSATDW
-407 AEEGAKNAVTRGD
+407 TRTWLGD
-420 IAGAAANATAKNPA
+420 GRAG
-434 DFTNYIVNPSFDVQ
+434 
-448 EDFHGWSTGF
+448 DFHLNTWS
-458 GAGGTKSTNA
+458 
-468 EVFGKSFDVYQDIKN
+468 V
-483 MPAGVYMVAVNGYTR
+483 
-498 YKDAQSDYN
+498 
-507 AWKAGQVS
+507 
-515 ETKIYLQGE
+515 
-524 TNGQYFTPIKHVS
+524 
-537 EGGSFTSVANEETT
+537 EGN
-551 VKLDTEWG
+551 
-559 TITAGGPVTLYCP
+559 
-572 NTMAAA
+572 N
-578 DVYFH
+578 
-583 KSGENAGPSDRYRN
+583 N
-597 EAYGPL
+597 
-603 GEGDVLRIGVFNK
+603 
-616 KATDTDWSIFDDFQL
+616 
-631 FYLGNGADA
+631 
-640 YQKWAES
+640 
-647 VKGNYNVTFDGDVY
+647 
-661 YGAPEK
+661 
-667 KYYEEILEVLSS
+667 
-679 ASDKDAI
+679 
-686 STAILKVDQAVD
+686 
-698 SVAASKEAYATYATT
+698 
-713 LATVQKWL
+713 
-721 NENVGDDDSYYKL
+721 
-734 SDYMEAEN
+734 
-742 AEDVATWEFPNGPA
+742 
-756 KVIIP
+756 
-761 DYQQGGFEGILPV
+761 
-774 KDIIAETQYVK
+774 
-785 DMLTEATRNTL
+785 
-796 ADGTNLTNL
+796 ADGTNMVVNFLEDWVAKGNTLSDQKFQRNPVKVAPGAYKITAKIRVYNESGADYKKGAYLFGNVSRNSLFANEDEAQTNAVEGAKYNTYNNMLNYWKDGFETYAIVPKDGTLTFGVMIENANYNWVAAKNFRVYYMGDSYESLDYVRKNSDMFAQPFPEETFAMQQLLDDYNNAIPNYGKAQNAEELLDAVQKLVSLSESVQNNANAYKAYKDRVDGLKAGIENGEIDLDGPDADILFDYLDDLGEELGPDSETAVEYGFKNGYSAYIIANRLLKTEEIAEELEFLNKLYDAAVRTSLKDGTDLTNL

-832 GSLTNWRGGDSKN
+832 GSLTNWRGGDSDGKN

-859 EIEGLKDGIYEV
+859 EIEGVKDGIYEV

-916 EMEITFDTNLANNCS
+916 VMEITLDDVSQFTSKDNYS
-931 SFAEG
+931 SFAVTG
-936 EGDDVVNVFVPN
+936 EGGETTNVFVPN
-948 GMASASAAFSL
+948 GMASASTSFSL
-959 PDNEKNYTMS
+959 EDPEKNYTMS

-1008 KNPEIVEKV
+1008 KNPELAAQV
-1017 LVSKS
+1017 LDAKAKEL
-1022 NELAELLET
+1022 NELLT
-1031 NEENLTDPVLQSTQE
+1031 TSEENMTDPVIQNSVY
-1046 AYTESK
+1046 AYTESQ
-1052 KTDLNDAAKYEVL
+1052 KTDLSDAAKYEVL
-1065 IETNDAIMAAKE
+1065 IETNDAIVAAKE

-1263 VVADE
+1263 VTADE

-1383 GIYNASGAKIATLQQ
+1383 GIYNASGAKIATLQK

>member
-16 VSAIAQPAKPEVTY
+16 VSAIAQPAKPEVSY
-30 SAWVEETDVYLYNVE
+30 ADWASVEEKAEIYFYNVE
-45 ASMFLVGSN
+45 AGMFLTAGSS
-54 NWGTRAAVVGG
+54 WGTRATLIGIKNKNTYNDLLADASGFKGNKWLIAAAEESRGG
-65 GSKSNIITYD
+65 KNCYMFENKSGSNYLSAD
-75 KFLTGNGTIKGTK
+75 TK
-88 WQIIQAEDKRGQNAC
+88 DGI
-103 FQISNMEISGR
+103 
-114 GLIPSVANE
+114 
-123 CWVDGGPAHTD
+123 WVDGGTD
-134 ATLRDI
+134 RPVV
-140 DGWYIVKDNGDKT
+140 GWYIAKDNGDKT
-153 FQLNFTRKAA
+153 FQLGYML
-163 KTDEA
+163 KTEKKDAE
-168 GNEVKE
+168 GNTVKD
-174 GDEVVYEYT
+174 GDNIVYEYSSMGIF
-183 PAPGVMSISKFA
+183 GVQKFE
-195 EGELNVNISETE
+195 EGDLNTYIDESEAY
-207 SYCTWAVVTVEEY
+207 STWAIVDGTEY
-220 ERVVPLLNLYHAGV
+220 ERVQPLFQAYYAGIS
-234 GLQKL
+234 LQ
-239 IDDAKALGIEADLSS
+239 
-254 YEAVLTKE
+254 
-262 GVTLEEIQNAIKKL
+262 
-276 SPTVNFGKVIA
+276 NFIN
-287 EAKKQDPE
+287 EAKKQGINADFSP
-295 RDWSKYEGIYADPE
+295 YEALLAKDGVTYKELQDAINKISPAVELGKAITKAKEFDGSRSWEKFEKIYANTE
-309 STDEIF
+309 STVTELNDA
-315 TKNTNFINALLT
+315 TALVNSLVALKTAINAGIDLDQAHDYSAST
-327 LKKAIAAAQELDGTK
+327 AIYNSDDSKKADVDT
-342 TFLQAEALYA
+342 
-352 DDDAA
+352 
-357 QAEIEDETKRVNAYA
+357 ETTRVNAFV
-372 SLKKVLD
+372 SLKKKLD
-379 EAAQKNY
+379 EATAGYPAVDFSEAKTAYDNTQSDAKTL
-386 NVAEYT
+386 AEAEAKIGELQDAYDIAHAT
-392 AVYNNVDATTEDLAK
+392 VDKPGDITSQLTNVDGSSATDW
-407 AEEGAKNAVTRGD
+407 TRTWLGD
-420 IAGAAANATAKNPA
+420 GRAG
-434 DFTNYIVNPSFDVQ
+434 
-448 EDFHGWSTGF
+448 DFHLNTWS
-458 GAGGTKSTNA
+458 
-468 EVFGKSFDVYQDIKN
+468 V
-483 MPAGVYMVAVNGYTR
+483 
-498 YKDAQSDYN
+498 
-507 AWKAGQVS
+507 
-515 ETKIYLQGE
+515 
-524 TNGQYFTPIKHVS
+524 
-537 EGGSFTSVANEETT
+537 EGN
-551 VKLDTEWG
+551 
-559 TITAGGPVTLYCP
+559 
-572 NTMAAA
+572 N
-578 DVYFH
+578 
-583 KSGENAGPSDRYRN
+583 N
-597 EAYGPL
+597 
-603 GEGDVLRIGVFNK
+603 
-616 KATDTDWSIFDDFQL
+616 
-631 FYLGNGADA
+631 
-640 YQKWAES
+640 
-647 VKGNYNVTFDGDVY
+647 
-661 YGAPEK
+661 
-667 KYYEEILEVLSS
+667 
-679 ASDKDAI
+679 
-686 STAILKVDQAVD
+686 
-698 SVAASKEAYATYATT
+698 
-713 LATVQKWL
+713 
-721 NENVGDDDSYYKL
+721 
-734 SDYMEAEN
+734 
-742 AEDVATWEFPNGPA
+742 
-756 KVIIP
+756 
-761 DYQQGGFEGILPV
+761 
-774 KDIIAETQYVK
+774 
-785 DMLTEATRNTL
+785 
-796 ADGTNLTNL
+796 ADGTNMVVNFLEDWVAKGNTLSDQKFQRNPVKVAPGAYKITANIRVYNESGADYMKGAYLFGNVSRNSLFANEDEAQTNAVEGAKYNTYNNMLNYWKDGFETYAIVPKDGTLTFGVMIENANYNWVAAKNFRVYYMGDSYESLDYVRKNSDMFAQPFPEETFAMQQLLDDYNNAIPNYGKAQNAEELLDAVQKLVSLSESVQNNANAYKAYKDRVDGLKAGIENGEIDLDGPDADILFDYLDDLGEELGPDSETSVEYGFKNGYSAYIIANRLLKTEEITEELEFLNKLYDAAVRTSLKDGTDLTNL
-805 IVNPGFEEELVDGKG
+805 IVNPGFEEDLVDGKG

-832 GSLTNWRGGDSKN
+832 GSLTNWRGGDSDGKN

-859 EIEGLKDGIYEV
+859 EIEGVKDGIYEV

-877 RGGWPEAA
+877 RGGSPEAA

-916 EMEITFDTNLANNCS
+916 VMEITLDDVSQFTSKDNYS
-931 SFAEG
+931 SFAVTG
-936 EGDDVVNVFVPN
+936 EGGETTNVFVPN
-948 GMASASAAFSL
+948 GMASASTSFSL
-959 PDNEKNYTMS
+959 EDPEKNYTMS

-1008 KNPEIVEKV
+1008 KNPELAAQV
-1017 LVSKS
+1017 LDAKAKEL
-1022 NELAELLET
+1022 NELLT
-1031 NEENLTDPVLQSTQE
+1031 TSEENMTDPVIQNSVY
-1046 AYTESK
+1046 AYTESQ
-1052 KTDLNDAAKYEVL
+1052 KTDLSDAAKYEVL
-1065 IETNDAIMAAKE
+1065 IETNDALVAAKE
-1077 NIQQVGAYKT
+1077 NILQVGAYKT

-1263 VVADE
+1263 VTADE

-1289 DGENEKA
+1289 NGENEKA

>member
-16 VSAIAQPAKPEVTY
+16 VSAIAQPAKPEVSY
-30 SAWVEETDVYLYNVE
+30 ADWASVEEKTEIYFYNVE
-45 ASMFLVGSN
+45 AGMFLTAGSS
-54 NWGTRAAVVGG
+54 WGTRATLIGIKNKNTYNDLLADASGFKGNKWLIAAAEESRGG
-65 GSKSNIITYD
+65 KNCYMFENKSGSNYLSAD
-75 KFLTGNGTIKGTK
+75 TK
-88 WQIIQAEDKRGQNAC
+88 DGI
-103 FQISNMEISGR
+103 
-114 GLIPSVANE
+114 
-123 CWVDGGPAHTD
+123 WVDGGTD
-134 ATLRDI
+134 RPVV
-140 DGWYIVKDNGDKT
+140 GWYIAKDNGDKT
-153 FQLNFTRKAA
+153 FQLGYML
-163 KTDEA
+163 KTEKKDAE
-168 GNEVKE
+168 GNTVKD
-174 GDEVVYEYT
+174 GDNIVYEYSSMGIF
-183 PAPGVMSISKFA
+183 GVQKFE
-195 EGELNVNISETE
+195 EGDLNTYIDESEAY
-207 SYCTWAVVTVEEY
+207 STWAIVDGTEY
-220 ERVVPLLNLYHAGV
+220 ERVQPLFQAYYAGIS
-234 GLQKL
+234 LQ
-239 IDDAKALGIEADLSS
+239 
-254 YEAVLTKE
+254 
-262 GVTLEEIQNAIKKL
+262 
-276 SPTVNFGKVIA
+276 NFIN
-287 EAKKQDPE
+287 EAKKQGINADFSP
-295 RDWSKYEGIYADPE
+295 YEALLAKDGVTYKELQDAINKISPAVELGKAITKAKEFDGSRSWEKFEKIYANTE
-309 STDEIF
+309 STVTELNDA
-315 TKNTNFINALLT
+315 TALVNSLVALKTAINAGIDLDQAHDYSAST
-327 LKKAIAAAQELDGTK
+327 AIYNSDDSKKADVDT
-342 TFLQAEALYA
+342 
-352 DDDAA
+352 
-357 QAEIEDETKRVNAYA
+357 ETTRVNAFV
-372 SLKKVLD
+372 SLKKKLD
-379 EAAQKNY
+379 EATAGYPAVDFSEAKTAYDNTQSDAKTL
-386 NVAEYT
+386 AEAEAKIGELQDAYDIAHAT
-392 AVYNNVDATTEDLAK
+392 VDKPGDITSQLTNVDGSSATDW
-407 AEEGAKNAVTRGD
+407 TRTWLGD
-420 IAGAAANATAKNPA
+420 GRAG
-434 DFTNYIVNPSFDVQ
+434 
-448 EDFHGWSTGF
+448 DFHLNTWS
-458 GAGGTKSTNA
+458 
-468 EVFGKSFDVYQDIKN
+468 V
-483 MPAGVYMVAVNGYTR
+483 
-498 YKDAQSDYN
+498 
-507 AWKAGQVS
+507 
-515 ETKIYLQGE
+515 
-524 TNGQYFTPIKHVS
+524 
-537 EGGSFTSVANEETT
+537 EGN
-551 VKLDTEWG
+551 
-559 TITAGGPVTLYCP
+559 
-572 NTMAAA
+572 N
-578 DVYFH
+578 
-583 KSGENAGPSDRYRN
+583 N
-597 EAYGPL
+597 
-603 GEGDVLRIGVFNK
+603 
-616 KATDTDWSIFDDFQL
+616 
-631 FYLGNGADA
+631 
-640 YQKWAES
+640 
-647 VKGNYNVTFDGDVY
+647 
-661 YGAPEK
+661 
-667 KYYEEILEVLSS
+667 
-679 ASDKDAI
+679 
-686 STAILKVDQAVD
+686 
-698 SVAASKEAYATYATT
+698 
-713 LATVQKWL
+713 
-721 NENVGDDDSYYKL
+721 
-734 SDYMEAEN
+734 
-742 AEDVATWEFPNGPA
+742 
-756 KVIIP
+756 
-761 DYQQGGFEGILPV
+761 
-774 KDIIAETQYVK
+774 
-785 DMLTEATRNTL
+785 
-796 ADGTNLTNL
+796 ADGTNMVVNFLEDWVAKGNTLSDQKFQRNPVKVAPGAYKITANIRVYNESGADYMKGAYLFGNVSRNSLFANEDEAQTNAVEGAKYNTYNNMLNYWKDGFETYAIVPKDGTLTFGVMIENANYNWVAAKNFRVYYMGDSYESLDYVRKNSDMFAQPFPEETFAMQQLLDDYNNAIPNYGKAQNAEELLDAVQKLVSLSESVQNNANAYKAYKDRVDGLKAGIENGEIDLDGPDADILFDYLDDLGEELGPDSETAVEYGFKNGYSAYIIANRLLKTEEITEELEFLNKLYDAAVRTSLKDGTDLTNL

-832 GSLTNWRGGDSKN
+832 GSLTNWRGGDSDGKN

-859 EIEGLKDGIYEV
+859 EIEGVKDGIYEV

-916 EMEITFDTNLANNCS
+916 VMEITLDDVSQFTSKDNYS
-931 SFAEG
+931 SFAVTG
-936 EGDDVVNVFVPN
+936 EGGETTNVFVPN
-948 GMASASAAFSL
+948 GMASASTSFSL
-959 PDNEKNYTMS
+959 EDPEKNYTMS

-1008 KNPEIVEKV
+1008 KNPELAAQV
-1017 LVSKS
+1017 LDAKAKEL
-1022 NELAELLET
+1022 NELLT
-1031 NEENLTDPVLQSTQE
+1031 TSEENMTDPVIQNSVY
-1046 AYTESK
+1046 AYTESQ
-1052 KTDLNDAAKYEVL
+1052 KTDLSDAAKYEVL
-1065 IETNDAIMAAKE
+1065 IETNDAIVAAKE
-1077 NIQQVGAYKT
+1077 NILQVGAYKT

-1159 KVAEMADATDDK
+1159 KVAEMADAADDK
-1171 PYDATS
+1171 PYDAPS
-1177 WIINPDMEDA
+1177 WNINPDMEDA

-1263 VVADE
+1263 VTADE

-1365 VVAIEGVEEAAP
+1365 VVAIEGVEETAP

-1383 GIYNASGAKIATLQQ
+1383 GIYNASGAKIATLQK

>member
-16 VSAIAQPAKPEVTY
+16 VSAIAQPAKPEVSY
-30 SAWVEETDVYLYNVE
+30 ADWASVEEKTEIYFYNVE
-45 ASMFLVGSN
+45 AGMFLTAGSS
-54 NWGTRAAVVGG
+54 WGTRATLIGIKDKNTYNDLLADASGFKGNKWLIAAAEESRGG
-65 GSKSNIITYD
+65 KNCYMFENKSGSNYLSAD
-75 KFLTGNGTIKGTK
+75 TK
-88 WQIIQAEDKRGQNAC
+88 DGI
-103 FQISNMEISGR
+103 
-114 GLIPSVANE
+114 
-123 CWVDGGPAHTD
+123 WVDGGTD
-134 ATLRDI
+134 RPVV
-140 DGWYIVKDNGDKT
+140 GWYIAKNNGDKT
-153 FQLNFTRKAA
+153 FQLGYML
-163 KTDEA
+163 KTEKKDAE
-168 GNEVKE
+168 GNTVKD
-174 GDEVVYEYT
+174 GDNIVYEYSSMGIF
-183 PAPGVMSISKFA
+183 GVQKFE
-195 EGELNVNISETE
+195 EGDLNTYIDESEAY
-207 SYCTWAVVTVEEY
+207 STWAIVDGTEY
-220 ERVVPLLNLYHAGV
+220 ERVQPLFQAYYAGIS
-234 GLQKL
+234 LQ
-239 IDDAKALGIEADLSS
+239 
-254 YEAVLTKE
+254 
-262 GVTLEEIQNAIKKL
+262 
-276 SPTVNFGKVIA
+276 NFIN
-287 EAKKQDPE
+287 EAKKQGINADFSP
-295 RDWSKYEGIYADPE
+295 YEALLAKDGVTYKELQDAINKISPAVELGKAITKAKEFDGSRSWEKFEKIYANTE
-309 STDEIF
+309 STVTELNDA
-315 TKNTNFINALLT
+315 TALVNSLVALKTAINAGIDLDQAHDYSAST
-327 LKKAIAAAQELDGTK
+327 AIYNSDDSKKADVDT
-342 TFLQAEALYA
+342 
-352 DDDAA
+352 
-357 QAEIEDETKRVNAYA
+357 ETTRVNAFV
-372 SLKKVLD
+372 SLKKKLD
-379 EAAQKNY
+379 EATAGYPAVDFSEAKTAYDNTQSDAKTL
-386 NVAEYT
+386 AEAEAKIGELQDAYDIAHAT
-392 AVYNNVDATTEDLAK
+392 VDKPGDITSQLTNVDGSSATDW
-407 AEEGAKNAVTRGD
+407 TRTWLGD
-420 IAGAAANATAKNPA
+420 GRAG
-434 DFTNYIVNPSFDVQ
+434 
-448 EDFHGWSTGF
+448 DFHLNTWS
-458 GAGGTKSTNA
+458 
-468 EVFGKSFDVYQDIKN
+468 V
-483 MPAGVYMVAVNGYTR
+483 
-498 YKDAQSDYN
+498 
-507 AWKAGQVS
+507 
-515 ETKIYLQGE
+515 
-524 TNGQYFTPIKHVS
+524 
-537 EGGSFTSVANEETT
+537 EGN
-551 VKLDTEWG
+551 
-559 TITAGGPVTLYCP
+559 
-572 NTMAAA
+572 N
-578 DVYFH
+578 
-583 KSGENAGPSDRYRN
+583 N
-597 EAYGPL
+597 
-603 GEGDVLRIGVFNK
+603 
-616 KATDTDWSIFDDFQL
+616 
-631 FYLGNGADA
+631 
-640 YQKWAES
+640 
-647 VKGNYNVTFDGDVY
+647 
-661 YGAPEK
+661 
-667 KYYEEILEVLSS
+667 
-679 ASDKDAI
+679 
-686 STAILKVDQAVD
+686 
-698 SVAASKEAYATYATT
+698 
-713 LATVQKWL
+713 
-721 NENVGDDDSYYKL
+721 
-734 SDYMEAEN
+734 
-742 AEDVATWEFPNGPA
+742 
-756 KVIIP
+756 
-761 DYQQGGFEGILPV
+761 
-774 KDIIAETQYVK
+774 
-785 DMLTEATRNTL
+785 
-796 ADGTNLTNL
+796 ADGTNMVVNFLEDWVAKGNTLSDQKFQRNPVKVAPGAYKITANIRVYNESGADYMKGAYLFGNVSRNSLFANEDEAQTNAVEGAKYNTYNNMLNYWKDGFETYAIVPKDGTLTFDVMIENANYNWVAAKNFRVYYMGDSYESLDYVRKNSDMFAQPFPEETFAMQQLLDDYNNAIPNYGKAQNAEELLDAVQKLVSLSESVQNNANAYKAYKDRVDGLKAGIENGEIDLDGPDADILFDYLDDLGEELGPDSETAVEYGFKNGYSAYIIANRLLKTEEITEELEFLNKLYDAAVRTSLKDGTDLTNL

-832 GSLTNWRGGDSKN
+832 GSLTNWRGGDSDGKN

-916 EMEITFDTNLANNCS
+916 VMEITLDDVSQFTSKDNYS
-931 SFAEG
+931 SFAVTG
-936 EGDDVVNVFVPN
+936 EGGETTNVFVPN
-948 GMASASAAFSL
+948 GMASASTSFSL
-959 PDNEKNYTMS
+959 EDPEKNYTMS

-1008 KNPEIVEKV
+1008 KNPELAAQV
-1017 LVSKS
+1017 LDAKAKEL
-1022 NELAELLET
+1022 NELLKT
-1031 NEENLTDPVLQSTQE
+1031 SEENMTDPVIQNSVY
-1046 AYTESK
+1046 AYTESQ
-1052 KTDLNDAAKYEVL
+1052 KTDLSDAAKYEVL
-1065 IETNDAIMAAKE
+1065 IETNDAIVAAKE

-1365 VVAIEGVEEAAP
+1365 VVAIEGVEETAP

>member
-16 VSAIAQPAKPEVTY
+16 VSAIAQPAKPEVSY
-30 SAWVEETDVYLYNVE
+30 ADWASVEEKAEIYFYNVE
-45 ASMFLVGSN
+45 AGMFLTAGSS
-54 NWGTRAAVVGG
+54 WGTRATLIGIKDKNTYNDLLADASGFKGNKWLIAAAEESRGG
-65 GSKSNIITYD
+65 KNCYMFENKSGSNYLSAD
-75 KFLTGNGTIKGTK
+75 TK
-88 WQIIQAEDKRGQNAC
+88 DGI
-103 FQISNMEISGR
+103 
-114 GLIPSVANE
+114 
-123 CWVDGGPAHTD
+123 WVDGGTD
-134 ATLRDI
+134 RPVV
-140 DGWYIVKDNGDKT
+140 GWYIAKDNGDKT
-153 FQLNFTRKAA
+153 FQLGYML
-163 KTDEA
+163 KTEKKDAE
-168 GNEVKE
+168 GNTVKD
-174 GDEVVYEYT
+174 GDNIVYEYSSMGIF
-183 PAPGVMSISKFA
+183 GVQKFE
-195 EGELNVNISETE
+195 EGDLNTYIDESEAY
-207 SYCTWAVVTVEEY
+207 STWAIVDGTEY
-220 ERVVPLLNLYHAGV
+220 ERVQPLFQAYYAGIS
-234 GLQKL
+234 LQ
-239 IDDAKALGIEADLSS
+239 
-254 YEAVLTKE
+254 
-262 GVTLEEIQNAIKKL
+262 
-276 SPTVNFGKVIA
+276 NFIN
-287 EAKKQDPE
+287 EAKKQGINADFSP
-295 RDWSKYEGIYADPE
+295 YEALLAKDGVTYKELQDAINKISPAVELGKAITKAKEFDGSRSWEKFEKIYANTE
-309 STDEIF
+309 STVTELNDA
-315 TKNTNFINALLT
+315 TALVNSLVALKTAINAGIDLDQAHDYSAST
-327 LKKAIAAAQELDGTK
+327 AIYNSDDSKKADVDT
-342 TFLQAEALYA
+342 
-352 DDDAA
+352 
-357 QAEIEDETKRVNAYA
+357 ETTRVNAFV
-372 SLKKVLD
+372 SLKKKLD
-379 EAAQKNY
+379 EATAGYPAVDFSEAKTAYDNTQSDAKTL
-386 NVAEYT
+386 AEAEAKIGELQDAYDIAHAT
-392 AVYNNVDATTEDLAK
+392 VDKPGDITSQLTNVDGSSATDW
-407 AEEGAKNAVTRGD
+407 TRTWLGD
-420 IAGAAANATAKNPA
+420 GR
-434 DFTNYIVNPSFDVQ
+434 VG
-448 EDFHGWSTGF
+448 DFHLNTWS
-458 GAGGTKSTNA
+458 
-468 EVFGKSFDVYQDIKN
+468 V
-483 MPAGVYMVAVNGYTR
+483 
-498 YKDAQSDYN
+498 
-507 AWKAGQVS
+507 
-515 ETKIYLQGE
+515 
-524 TNGQYFTPIKHVS
+524 
-537 EGGSFTSVANEETT
+537 EGN
-551 VKLDTEWG
+551 
-559 TITAGGPVTLYCP
+559 
-572 NTMAAA
+572 N
-578 DVYFH
+578 
-583 KSGENAGPSDRYRN
+583 N
-597 EAYGPL
+597 
-603 GEGDVLRIGVFNK
+603 
-616 KATDTDWSIFDDFQL
+616 
-631 FYLGNGADA
+631 
-640 YQKWAES
+640 
-647 VKGNYNVTFDGDVY
+647 
-661 YGAPEK
+661 
-667 KYYEEILEVLSS
+667 
-679 ASDKDAI
+679 
-686 STAILKVDQAVD
+686 
-698 SVAASKEAYATYATT
+698 
-713 LATVQKWL
+713 
-721 NENVGDDDSYYKL
+721 
-734 SDYMEAEN
+734 
-742 AEDVATWEFPNGPA
+742 
-756 KVIIP
+756 
-761 DYQQGGFEGILPV
+761 
-774 KDIIAETQYVK
+774 
-785 DMLTEATRNTL
+785 
-796 ADGTNLTNL
+796 ADGTNMVVNFLEDWVGRGSTLSDQKFQRNPVKVAPGAYKITANIRVYNESGADYMKGAYLFGNVSRNSLFANEDEAQTNAVEGAKYNTYNNMLNYWKDGFETYAIVPKDGTLTFGVMIENANYNWVAAKNFRVYYMGDSYESLDYVRKNSDMFAQPFPEETFAMQQLLDDYNNAIPNYGKAQNAEELLDAVQKLVSLSESVQNNANAYKAYKDRVDGLKAGIENGEIDLDGPDADILFDYLDDLGEELGPDSETSVEYGFKNGYSAYIIANRLLKTEEITEELEFLNKLYDAAVRTSLKDGTDLTNL
-805 IVNPGFEEELVDGKG
+805 IVNPGFEEDLVDGKG

-832 GSLTNWRGGDSKN
+832 GSLTNWRGGDSDGKN

-859 EIEGLKDGIYEV
+859 EIEGVKDGIYEV

-916 EMEITFDTNLANNCS
+916 VMEITLDDVSQFTSKDNYS
-931 SFAEG
+931 SFAVTG
-936 EGDDVVNVFVPN
+936 EGGETTNVFVPN
-948 GMASASAAFSL
+948 GMASASTSFSL
-959 PDNEKNYTMS
+959 EDPEKNYTMS

-1008 KNPEIVEKV
+1008 KNPELAAQV
-1017 LVSKS
+1017 LDAKAKEL
-1022 NELAELLET
+1022 NELLT
-1031 NEENLTDPVLQSTQE
+1031 TSEENMTDPVIQNSVY
-1046 AYTESK
+1046 AYTESQK
-1052 KTDLNDAAKYEVL
+1052 SDLSDAAKYEVL
-1065 IETNDAIMAAKE
+1065 IETNDALVAAKE
-1077 NIQQVGAYKT
+1077 NILQVGAYKT

-1177 WIINPDMEDA
+1177 WIINPDMEDS

>member
-16 VSAIAQPAKPEVTY
+16 VSAIAQPAKPEVSY
-30 SAWVEETDVYLYNVE
+30 ADWASVEEKTEIYFYNVE
-45 ASMFLVGSN
+45 AGMFLTAGSS
-54 NWGTRAAVVGG
+54 WGTRATLIGIKDKNTYNDLLADASGFKGNKWLIAAAEESRGG
-65 GSKSNIITYD
+65 KNCYMFENKSGSNYLSAD
-75 KFLTGNGTIKGTK
+75 TK
-88 WQIIQAEDKRGQNAC
+88 DGI
-103 FQISNMEISGR
+103 
-114 GLIPSVANE
+114 
-123 CWVDGGPAHTD
+123 WVDGGTD
-134 ATLRDI
+134 RPVV
-140 DGWYIVKDNGDKT
+140 GWYIAKDNGDKT
-153 FQLNFTRKAA
+153 FQLGYML
-163 KTDEA
+163 KTEKKDAE
-168 GNEVKE
+168 GNTVKD
-174 GDEVVYEYT
+174 GDNIVYEYSSMGIF
-183 PAPGVMSISKFA
+183 GVQKFE
-195 EGELNVNISETE
+195 EGDLNTYIDESEAY
-207 SYCTWAVVTVEEY
+207 STWAIVDGTEY
-220 ERVVPLLNLYHAGV
+220 ERVQPLFQAYYAGIS
-234 GLQKL
+234 LQ
-239 IDDAKALGIEADLSS
+239 
-254 YEAVLTKE
+254 
-262 GVTLEEIQNAIKKL
+262 
-276 SPTVNFGKVIA
+276 NFIN
-287 EAKKQDPE
+287 EAKKQGINADFSP
-295 RDWSKYEGIYADPE
+295 YEALLAKDGVTYKELQDAINKISPAVELGKAITKAKEFDGSRSWEKFEKIYANTE
-309 STDEIF
+309 STVTELNDA
-315 TKNTNFINALLT
+315 TALVNSLVALKTAINAGIDLDQAHDYSAST
-327 LKKAIAAAQELDGTK
+327 AIYNSDDSKKADVDT
-342 TFLQAEALYA
+342 
-352 DDDAA
+352 
-357 QAEIEDETKRVNAYA
+357 ETTRVNAFV
-372 SLKKVLD
+372 SLKKKLD
-379 EAAQKNY
+379 EATAGYPAVDFSEAKTAYDNTQSDAKTL
-386 NVAEYT
+386 AEAEAKIGELQDAYDIAHAT
-392 AVYNNVDATTEDLAK
+392 VDKPGDITSQLTNVDGSSATDW
-407 AEEGAKNAVTRGD
+407 TRTWLGD
-420 IAGAAANATAKNPA
+420 GRAG
-434 DFTNYIVNPSFDVQ
+434 
-448 EDFHGWSTGF
+448 DFHLNTWS
-458 GAGGTKSTNA
+458 
-468 EVFGKSFDVYQDIKN
+468 V
-483 MPAGVYMVAVNGYTR
+483 
-498 YKDAQSDYN
+498 
-507 AWKAGQVS
+507 
-515 ETKIYLQGE
+515 
-524 TNGQYFTPIKHVS
+524 
-537 EGGSFTSVANEETT
+537 EGN
-551 VKLDTEWG
+551 
-559 TITAGGPVTLYCP
+559 
-572 NTMAAA
+572 N
-578 DVYFH
+578 
-583 KSGENAGPSDRYRN
+583 N
-597 EAYGPL
+597 
-603 GEGDVLRIGVFNK
+603 
-616 KATDTDWSIFDDFQL
+616 
-631 FYLGNGADA
+631 
-640 YQKWAES
+640 
-647 VKGNYNVTFDGDVY
+647 
-661 YGAPEK
+661 
-667 KYYEEILEVLSS
+667 
-679 ASDKDAI
+679 
-686 STAILKVDQAVD
+686 
-698 SVAASKEAYATYATT
+698 
-713 LATVQKWL
+713 
-721 NENVGDDDSYYKL
+721 
-734 SDYMEAEN
+734 
-742 AEDVATWEFPNGPA
+742 
-756 KVIIP
+756 
-761 DYQQGGFEGILPV
+761 
-774 KDIIAETQYVK
+774 
-785 DMLTEATRNTL
+785 
-796 ADGTNLTNL
+796 ADGTNMVVNFLEDWVAKGNTLSDQKFQRNPVKVAPGAYKITANIRVYNESGADYMKGAYLFGNVSRNSLFANEDEAQTNAVEGAKYNTYNNMLNYWKDGFETYAIVPKDGTLTFGVMIENANYNWVAAKNFRVYYMGDSYESLDYVRKNSDMFAQPFPEETFAMQQLLDDYNNAIPNYGKAQNAEELLDAVQKLVSLSESVQNNANAYKAYKDRVDGLKAGIENGEIDLDGPDADILFDYLDDLGEELGPDSETAVEYGFKNGYSAYIIANRLLKTEEITEELEFLNKLYDAAVRTSLKDGTDLTNL

-832 GSLTNWRGGDSKN
+832 GSLTNWRGGDSDGKN

-859 EIEGLKDGIYEV
+859 EIEGVKDGIYEV

-916 EMEITFDTNLANNCS
+916 VMEITLDDVSQFTSKDNYS
-931 SFAEG
+931 SFAVTG
-936 EGDDVVNVFVPN
+936 EGGETTNVFVPN
-948 GMASASAAFSL
+948 GMASASTSFSL
-959 PDNEKNYTMS
+959 EDPEKNYTMS

-1008 KNPEIVEKV
+1008 KNPELAAQV
-1017 LVSKS
+1017 LDAKAKEL
-1022 NELAELLET
+1022 NELLT
-1031 NEENLTDPVLQSTQE
+1031 TSEENMTDPVIQNSVY
-1046 AYTESK
+1046 AYTESQ
-1052 KTDLNDAAKYEVL
+1052 KTDLSDAAKYEVL
-1065 IETNDAIMAAKE
+1065 IETNDAIVAAKE

-1263 VVADE
+1263 VAADE

-1306 SATAAN
+1306 SATTAN

>member
-16 VSAIAQPAKPEVTY
+16 VSAIAQPAKPEVSY
-30 SAWVEETDVYLYNVE
+30 ADWASVEEKTEIYFYNVE
-45 ASMFLVGSN
+45 AGMFLTAGSS
-54 NWGTRAAVVGG
+54 WGTRATLIGIKDKNTYNDLLADASGFKGNKWLIAAAEESRGG
-65 GSKSNIITYD
+65 KNCYMFENKSGSNYLSAD
-75 KFLTGNGTIKGTK
+75 TK
-88 WQIIQAEDKRGQNAC
+88 DGI
-103 FQISNMEISGR
+103 
-114 GLIPSVANE
+114 
-123 CWVDGGPAHTD
+123 WVDGGTD
-134 ATLRDI
+134 RPVV
-140 DGWYIVKDNGDKT
+140 GWYIAKNNGDKT
-153 FQLNFTRKAA
+153 FQLGYML
-163 KTDEA
+163 KTEKKDAE
-168 GNEVKE
+168 GNTVKD
-174 GDEVVYEYT
+174 GDNIVYEYSSMGIF
-183 PAPGVMSISKFA
+183 GVQKFE
-195 EGELNVNISETE
+195 EGDLNTYIDESEAY
-207 SYCTWAVVTVEEY
+207 STWAIVDGTEY
-220 ERVVPLLNLYHAGV
+220 ERVQPLFQAYYAGIS
-234 GLQKL
+234 LQ
-239 IDDAKALGIEADLSS
+239 
-254 YEAVLTKE
+254 
-262 GVTLEEIQNAIKKL
+262 
-276 SPTVNFGKVIA
+276 NFIN
-287 EAKKQDPE
+287 EAKKQGINADFSP
-295 RDWSKYEGIYADPE
+295 YEALLAKDGVTYKELQDAINKISPAVELGKAITKAKEFDGSRSWEKFEKIYANTE
-309 STDEIF
+309 STVTELNDA
-315 TKNTNFINALLT
+315 TALVNSLVALKTAINAGIDLDQAHDYSAST
-327 LKKAIAAAQELDGTK
+327 AIYNSDDSKKADVDT
-342 TFLQAEALYA
+342 
-352 DDDAA
+352 
-357 QAEIEDETKRVNAYA
+357 ETTRVNAFV
-372 SLKKVLD
+372 SLKKKLD
-379 EAAQKNY
+379 EATAGYPAVDFSEAKTAYDNTQSDAKTL
-386 NVAEYT
+386 AEAEAKIGELQDAYDIAHAT
-392 AVYNNVDATTEDLAK
+392 VDKPGDITSQLTNVDGSSATDW
-407 AEEGAKNAVTRGD
+407 TRTWLGD
-420 IAGAAANATAKNPA
+420 GRAG
-434 DFTNYIVNPSFDVQ
+434 
-448 EDFHGWSTGF
+448 DFHLNTWS
-458 GAGGTKSTNA
+458 
-468 EVFGKSFDVYQDIKN
+468 V
-483 MPAGVYMVAVNGYTR
+483 
-498 YKDAQSDYN
+498 
-507 AWKAGQVS
+507 
-515 ETKIYLQGE
+515 
-524 TNGQYFTPIKHVS
+524 
-537 EGGSFTSVANEETT
+537 EGN
-551 VKLDTEWG
+551 
-559 TITAGGPVTLYCP
+559 
-572 NTMAAA
+572 N
-578 DVYFH
+578 
-583 KSGENAGPSDRYRN
+583 N
-597 EAYGPL
+597 
-603 GEGDVLRIGVFNK
+603 
-616 KATDTDWSIFDDFQL
+616 
-631 FYLGNGADA
+631 
-640 YQKWAES
+640 
-647 VKGNYNVTFDGDVY
+647 
-661 YGAPEK
+661 
-667 KYYEEILEVLSS
+667 
-679 ASDKDAI
+679 
-686 STAILKVDQAVD
+686 
-698 SVAASKEAYATYATT
+698 
-713 LATVQKWL
+713 
-721 NENVGDDDSYYKL
+721 
-734 SDYMEAEN
+734 
-742 AEDVATWEFPNGPA
+742 
-756 KVIIP
+756 
-761 DYQQGGFEGILPV
+761 
-774 KDIIAETQYVK
+774 
-785 DMLTEATRNTL
+785 
-796 ADGTNLTNL
+796 ADGTNMVVNFLEDWVAKGNTLSDQKFQRNPVKVAPGAYKITANIRVYNESGADYMKGAYLFGNVSRNSLFANEDEAQTNAVEGAKYNTYNNMLNYWKDGFETYAIVPKDGTLTFGVMIENANYNWVAAKNFRVYYMGDSYESLDYVRKNSDMFAQPFPEETFAMQQLLDDYNNAIPNYGKAQNAEELLDAVQKLVSLSESVQNNANAYKAYKDRVDGLKAGIENGEIDLDGPDADILFDYLDDLGEELGPDSETAVEYGFKNGYSAYIIANRLLKTEEITEELEFLNKLYDAAVRTSLKDGTDLTNL

-832 GSLTNWRGGDSKN
+832 GSLTNWRGGDSDGKN

-859 EIEGLKDGIYEV
+859 EIEGVKDGIYEV

-916 EMEITFDTNLANNCS
+916 VMEITLDDVSQFTSKDNYS
-931 SFAEG
+931 SFAVTG
-936 EGDDVVNVFVPN
+936 EGGETTNVFVPN
-948 GMASASAAFSL
+948 GMASASTSFSL
-959 PDNEKNYTMS
+959 EDPEKNYTMS

-1008 KNPEIVEKV
+1008 KNPELAAQV
-1017 LVSKS
+1017 LDAKAKEL
-1022 NELAELLET
+1022 NELLT
-1031 NEENLTDPVLQSTQE
+1031 TSEENMTDPVIQNSVY
-1046 AYTESK
+1046 AYTESQ
-1052 KTDLNDAAKYEVL
+1052 KTDLSDAAKYEVL
-1065 IETNDAIMAAKE
+1065 IETNDAIVAAKE

-1263 VVADE
+1263 VAADE

>member
-16 VSAIAQPAKPEVTY
+16 VSAIAQPAKPEVSY
-30 SAWVEETDVYLYNVE
+30 ADWASVEEKTEIYFYNVE
-45 ASMFLVGSN
+45 AGMFLTAGSS
-54 NWGTRAAVVGG
+54 WGTRATLIGIKDKNTYNDLLADASGFKGNKWLIAAAEESRGG
-65 GSKSNIITYD
+65 KNCYMFENKSGSNYLSAD
-75 KFLTGNGTIKGTK
+75 TK
-88 WQIIQAEDKRGQNAC
+88 DGI
-103 FQISNMEISGR
+103 
-114 GLIPSVANE
+114 
-123 CWVDGGPAHTD
+123 WVDGGTD
-134 ATLRDI
+134 RPVV
-140 DGWYIVKDNGDKT
+140 GWYIAKNNGDKT
-153 FQLNFTRKAA
+153 FQLGYML
-163 KTDEA
+163 KTEKKDAE
-168 GNEVKE
+168 GNTVKD
-174 GDEVVYEYT
+174 GDNIVYEYSSMGIF
-183 PAPGVMSISKFA
+183 GVQKFE
-195 EGELNVNISETE
+195 EGDLNTYIDESEAY
-207 SYCTWAVVTVEEY
+207 STWAIVDGTEY
-220 ERVVPLLNLYHAGV
+220 ERVQPLFQAYYAGIS
-234 GLQKL
+234 LQ
-239 IDDAKALGIEADLSS
+239 
-254 YEAVLTKE
+254 
-262 GVTLEEIQNAIKKL
+262 
-276 SPTVNFGKVIA
+276 NFIN
-287 EAKKQDPE
+287 EAKKQGINADFSP
-295 RDWSKYEGIYADPE
+295 YEALLAKDGVTYKELQDAINKISPAVELGKAITKAKEFDGSRNWEKFEKIYANTE
-309 STDEIF
+309 STVTELNDA
-315 TKNTNFINALLT
+315 TALVNSLVALKTAINAGIDLDQAHDYSAST
-327 LKKAIAAAQELDGTK
+327 AIYNSDDSKKADVDT
-342 TFLQAEALYA
+342 
-352 DDDAA
+352 
-357 QAEIEDETKRVNAYA
+357 ETTRVNAFV
-372 SLKKVLD
+372 SLKKKLD
-379 EAAQKNY
+379 EATAGYPAVDFSEAKTAYDNTQSDAKTL
-386 NVAEYT
+386 AEAEAKIGELQDAYDIAHAT
-392 AVYNNVDATTEDLAK
+392 VDKPGDITSQLTNVDGSSATDW
-407 AEEGAKNAVTRGD
+407 TRTWLGD
-420 IAGAAANATAKNPA
+420 GRAG
-434 DFTNYIVNPSFDVQ
+434 
-448 EDFHGWSTGF
+448 DFHLNTWS
-458 GAGGTKSTNA
+458 
-468 EVFGKSFDVYQDIKN
+468 V
-483 MPAGVYMVAVNGYTR
+483 
-498 YKDAQSDYN
+498 
-507 AWKAGQVS
+507 
-515 ETKIYLQGE
+515 
-524 TNGQYFTPIKHVS
+524 
-537 EGGSFTSVANEETT
+537 EGN
-551 VKLDTEWG
+551 
-559 TITAGGPVTLYCP
+559 
-572 NTMAAA
+572 N
-578 DVYFH
+578 
-583 KSGENAGPSDRYRN
+583 N
-597 EAYGPL
+597 
-603 GEGDVLRIGVFNK
+603 
-616 KATDTDWSIFDDFQL
+616 
-631 FYLGNGADA
+631 
-640 YQKWAES
+640 
-647 VKGNYNVTFDGDVY
+647 
-661 YGAPEK
+661 
-667 KYYEEILEVLSS
+667 
-679 ASDKDAI
+679 
-686 STAILKVDQAVD
+686 
-698 SVAASKEAYATYATT
+698 
-713 LATVQKWL
+713 
-721 NENVGDDDSYYKL
+721 
-734 SDYMEAEN
+734 
-742 AEDVATWEFPNGPA
+742 
-756 KVIIP
+756 
-761 DYQQGGFEGILPV
+761 
-774 KDIIAETQYVK
+774 
-785 DMLTEATRNTL
+785 
-796 ADGTNLTNL
+796 ADGTNMVVNFLEDWVAKGNTLSDQKFQRNPVKVAPGAYKITANIRVYNESGADYMKGAYLFGNVSRNSLFANEDEAQTNAVEGAKYNTYNNMLNYWKDGFETYAIVPKDGTLTFGVMIENANYNWVAAKNFRVYYMGDSYESLDYVRKNSDMFAQPFPEETFAMQQLLDDYNNAIPNYGKAQNAEELLDAVQKLVSLSESVQNNANAYKAYKDRVDGLKAGIENGEIDLDGPDADILFDYLDDLGEELGPDSETSVEYGFKNGYSAYIIANRLLKTEEITEELEFLNKLYDAAVRTSLKDGTDLTNL

-832 GSLTNWRGGDSKN
+832 GSLTNWRGGDSDGKN

-859 EIEGLKDGIYEV
+859 EIEGVKDGIYEV

-877 RGGWPEAA
+877 RGGSPEAA

-916 EMEITFDTNLANNCS
+916 VMEITLDDVSQFTSKDNYS
-931 SFAEG
+931 SFAVTG
-936 EGDDVVNVFVPN
+936 EGGETTNVFVPN
-948 GMASASAAFSL
+948 GMASASTSFSL
-959 PDNEKNYTMS
+959 EDPEKNYTMS

-1008 KNPEIVEKV
+1008 KNPELAAQV
-1017 LVSKS
+1017 LDAKAKEL
-1022 NELAELLET
+1022 NELLT
-1031 NEENLTDPVLQSTQE
+1031 TSEENMTDPVIQNSVY
-1046 AYTESK
+1046 AYTESQ
-1052 KTDLNDAAKYEVL
+1052 KTDLSDAAKYEVL
-1065 IETNDAIMAAKE
+1065 IETNDALVAAKE
-1077 NIQQVGAYKT
+1077 NILQVGAYKT

-1177 WIINPDMEDA
+1177 WIINPDMEDS

-1263 VVADE
+1263 VTADE

-1306 SATAAN
+1306 SATTAN

-1383 GIYNASGAKIATLQQ
+1383 GIYNASGAKIATLQK

>member
-16 VSAIAQPAKPEVTY
+16 VSAIAQPAKPEVSY
-30 SAWVEETDVYLYNVE
+30 ADWASVEEKTEIYFYNVE
-45 ASMFLVGSN
+45 AGMFLTAGSS
-54 NWGTRAAVVGG
+54 WGTRATLIGIKDKNTYNDLLADASGFKGNKWLIAAAEESRGG
-65 GSKSNIITYD
+65 KNCYMFENKSGSNYLSAD
-75 KFLTGNGTIKGTK
+75 TK
-88 WQIIQAEDKRGQNAC
+88 DGI
-103 FQISNMEISGR
+103 
-114 GLIPSVANE
+114 
-123 CWVDGGPAHTD
+123 WVDGGTD
-134 ATLRDI
+134 RPVV
-140 DGWYIVKDNGDKT
+140 GWYIAKDNGDKT
-153 FQLNFTRKAA
+153 FQLGYML
-163 KTDEA
+163 KTEKKDAE
-168 GNEVKE
+168 GNTVKD
-174 GDEVVYEYT
+174 GDNIVYEYSSMGIF
-183 PAPGVMSISKFA
+183 GVQKFE
-195 EGELNVNISETE
+195 EGDLNTYIDESEAY
-207 SYCTWAVVTVEEY
+207 STWAIVDGTEY
-220 ERVVPLLNLYHAGV
+220 ERVQPLFQAYYAGIS
-234 GLQKL
+234 LQ
-239 IDDAKALGIEADLSS
+239 
-254 YEAVLTKE
+254 
-262 GVTLEEIQNAIKKL
+262 
-276 SPTVNFGKVIA
+276 NFIN
-287 EAKKQDPE
+287 EAKKQGINADFSP
-295 RDWSKYEGIYADPE
+295 YEALLAKDGVTYKELQDAINKISPAVELGKAITKAKEFDGSRSWEKFEKIYANTE
-309 STDEIF
+309 STVTELNDA
-315 TKNTNFINALLT
+315 TALVNSLVALKTAINAGIDLDQAHDYSAST
-327 LKKAIAAAQELDGTK
+327 AIYNSDDSKKADVDT
-342 TFLQAEALYA
+342 
-352 DDDAA
+352 
-357 QAEIEDETKRVNAYA
+357 ETTRVNAFV
-372 SLKKVLD
+372 SLKKKLD
-379 EAAQKNY
+379 EATAGYPAVDFSEAKTAYDNTQSDAKTL
-386 NVAEYT
+386 AEAEAKIGELQDAYDIAHAT
-392 AVYNNVDATTEDLAK
+392 VDKPGDITSQLTNVDGSSATDW
-407 AEEGAKNAVTRGD
+407 TRTWLGD
-420 IAGAAANATAKNPA
+420 GRAG
-434 DFTNYIVNPSFDVQ
+434 
-448 EDFHGWSTGF
+448 DFHLNTWS
-458 GAGGTKSTNA
+458 
-468 EVFGKSFDVYQDIKN
+468 V
-483 MPAGVYMVAVNGYTR
+483 
-498 YKDAQSDYN
+498 
-507 AWKAGQVS
+507 
-515 ETKIYLQGE
+515 
-524 TNGQYFTPIKHVS
+524 
-537 EGGSFTSVANEETT
+537 EGN
-551 VKLDTEWG
+551 
-559 TITAGGPVTLYCP
+559 
-572 NTMAAA
+572 N
-578 DVYFH
+578 
-583 KSGENAGPSDRYRN
+583 N
-597 EAYGPL
+597 
-603 GEGDVLRIGVFNK
+603 
-616 KATDTDWSIFDDFQL
+616 
-631 FYLGNGADA
+631 
-640 YQKWAES
+640 
-647 VKGNYNVTFDGDVY
+647 
-661 YGAPEK
+661 
-667 KYYEEILEVLSS
+667 
-679 ASDKDAI
+679 
-686 STAILKVDQAVD
+686 
-698 SVAASKEAYATYATT
+698 
-713 LATVQKWL
+713 
-721 NENVGDDDSYYKL
+721 
-734 SDYMEAEN
+734 
-742 AEDVATWEFPNGPA
+742 
-756 KVIIP
+756 
-761 DYQQGGFEGILPV
+761 
-774 KDIIAETQYVK
+774 
-785 DMLTEATRNTL
+785 
-796 ADGTNLTNL
+796 ADGTNMVVNFLEDWVAKGNTLSDQKFQRNPVKVAPGAYKITANIRVYNESGADYMKGAYLFGNVSRNSLFANEDEAQTNAVEGAKYNTYNNMLNYWKDGFETYAIVPKDGTLTFGVMIENANYNWVAAKNFRVYYMGDSYESLDYVRKNSDMFAQPFPEETFAMQQLLDDYNNAIPNYGKAQNAEELLDAVQKLVSLSESVQNNANAYKAYKDRVDGLKAGIENGEIDLDGPDADILFDYLDDLGEELGPDSETAVEYGFKNGYSAYIIANRLLKTEEITEELEFLNKLYDAAVRTSLKDGTDLTNL

-832 GSLTNWRGGDSKN
+832 GSLTNWRGGDSDGKN

-859 EIEGLKDGIYEV
+859 EIEGVKDGIYEV

-916 EMEITFDTNLANNCS
+916 VMEITLDDVSQFTSKDNYS
-931 SFAEG
+931 SFAVTG
-936 EGDDVVNVFVPN
+936 EGGETTNVFVPN
-948 GMASASAAFSL
+948 GMASASTSFSL
-959 PDNEKNYTMS
+959 EDPEKNYTMS

-1008 KNPEIVEKV
+1008 KNPELAAQV
-1017 LVSKS
+1017 LDAKAKEL
-1022 NELAELLET
+1022 NELLT
-1031 NEENLTDPVLQSTQE
+1031 TSEENMTDPVIQNSVY
-1046 AYTESK
+1046 AYTESQ
-1052 KTDLNDAAKYEVL
+1052 KTDLSDAAKYEVL
-1065 IETNDAIMAAKE
+1065 IETNDAIVAAKE

-1177 WIINPDMEDA
+1177 WIINPDMEDS

>member
-16 VSAIAQPAKPEVTY
+16 VSAIAQPAKPEVSY
-30 SAWVEETDVYLYNVE
+30 ADWASVEEKTEIYFYNVE
-45 ASMFLVGSN
+45 AGMFLTAGSS
-54 NWGTRAAVVGG
+54 WGTRATLIGIKDKNTYNDLLADASGFKGNKWLIAAAEESRGG
-65 GSKSNIITYD
+65 KNCYMFENKSGSNYLSAD
-75 KFLTGNGTIKGTK
+75 TK
-88 WQIIQAEDKRGQNAC
+88 DGI
-103 FQISNMEISGR
+103 
-114 GLIPSVANE
+114 
-123 CWVDGGPAHTD
+123 WVDGGTD
-134 ATLRDI
+134 RPVV
-140 DGWYIVKDNGDKT
+140 GWYIAKDNGDKT
-153 FQLNFTRKAA
+153 FQLGYML
-163 KTDEA
+163 KTEKKDAE
-168 GNEVKE
+168 GNTVKD
-174 GDEVVYEYT
+174 GDNIVYEYSSMGIF
-183 PAPGVMSISKFA
+183 GVQKFE
-195 EGELNVNISETE
+195 EGDLNTYIDESEAY
-207 SYCTWAVVTVEEY
+207 STWAIVDGTEY
-220 ERVVPLLNLYHAGV
+220 ERVQPLFQAYYAGIS
-234 GLQKL
+234 LQ
-239 IDDAKALGIEADLSS
+239 
-254 YEAVLTKE
+254 
-262 GVTLEEIQNAIKKL
+262 
-276 SPTVNFGKVIA
+276 NFIN
-287 EAKKQDPE
+287 EAKKQGINADFSP
-295 RDWSKYEGIYADPE
+295 YEALLAKDGVTYKELQDAINKISPAVELGKAITKAKEFDGSRNWEKFEKIYANTE
-309 STDEIF
+309 STVTELNDA
-315 TKNTNFINALLT
+315 TALVNSLVALKTAINAGIDLDQAHDYSAST
-327 LKKAIAAAQELDGTK
+327 AIYNSDDSKKADVDT
-342 TFLQAEALYA
+342 
-352 DDDAA
+352 
-357 QAEIEDETKRVNAYA
+357 ETTRVNAFV
-372 SLKKVLD
+372 SLKKKLD
-379 EAAQKNY
+379 EATAGYPAVDFSEAKTAYDNTQSDAKTL
-386 NVAEYT
+386 AEAEAKIGELQDAYDIAHAT
-392 AVYNNVDATTEDLAK
+392 VDKPGDITSQLTNVDGSSATDW
-407 AEEGAKNAVTRGD
+407 TRTWLGD
-420 IAGAAANATAKNPA
+420 GRAG
-434 DFTNYIVNPSFDVQ
+434 
-448 EDFHGWSTGF
+448 DFHLNTWS
-458 GAGGTKSTNA
+458 
-468 EVFGKSFDVYQDIKN
+468 V
-483 MPAGVYMVAVNGYTR
+483 
-498 YKDAQSDYN
+498 
-507 AWKAGQVS
+507 
-515 ETKIYLQGE
+515 
-524 TNGQYFTPIKHVS
+524 
-537 EGGSFTSVANEETT
+537 EGN
-551 VKLDTEWG
+551 
-559 TITAGGPVTLYCP
+559 
-572 NTMAAA
+572 N
-578 DVYFH
+578 
-583 KSGENAGPSDRYRN
+583 N
-597 EAYGPL
+597 
-603 GEGDVLRIGVFNK
+603 
-616 KATDTDWSIFDDFQL
+616 
-631 FYLGNGADA
+631 
-640 YQKWAES
+640 
-647 VKGNYNVTFDGDVY
+647 
-661 YGAPEK
+661 
-667 KYYEEILEVLSS
+667 
-679 ASDKDAI
+679 
-686 STAILKVDQAVD
+686 
-698 SVAASKEAYATYATT
+698 
-713 LATVQKWL
+713 
-721 NENVGDDDSYYKL
+721 
-734 SDYMEAEN
+734 
-742 AEDVATWEFPNGPA
+742 
-756 KVIIP
+756 
-761 DYQQGGFEGILPV
+761 
-774 KDIIAETQYVK
+774 
-785 DMLTEATRNTL
+785 
-796 ADGTNLTNL
+796 ADGTNMVVNFLEDWVAKGNTLSDQKFQRNPVKVAPGAYKITANIRVYNESGADYMKGAYLFGNVSRNSLFANEDEAQTNAVEGAKYNTYNNMLNYWKDGFETYAIVPKDGTLTFGVMIENANYNWVAAKNFRVYYMGDSYESLDYVRKNSDMFAQPFPEETFAMQQLLDDYNNAIPNYGKAQNAEELLDAVQKLVSLSESVQNNANAYKAYKDRVDGLKAGIENGEIDLDGPDADILFDYLDDLGEELGPDSETAVEYGFKNGYSAYIIANRLLKTEEITEELEFLNKLYDAAVRTSLKDGTDLTNL

-832 GSLTNWRGGDSKN
+832 GSLTNWRGGDSDGKN

-859 EIEGLKDGIYEV
+859 EIEGVKDGIYEV

-916 EMEITFDTNLANNCS
+916 VMEITLDDVSQFTSKDNYS
-931 SFAEG
+931 SFAVTG
-936 EGDDVVNVFVPN
+936 EGGETTNVFVPN
-948 GMASASAAFSL
+948 GMASASTSFSL
-959 PDNEKNYTMS
+959 EDPEKNYTMS

-1008 KNPEIVEKV
+1008 KNPELAAQV
-1017 LVSKS
+1017 LDAKAKEL
-1022 NELAELLET
+1022 NELLT
-1031 NEENLTDPVLQSTQE
+1031 TSEENMTDPVIQNSVY
-1046 AYTESK
+1046 AYTESQK
-1052 KTDLNDAAKYEVL
+1052 SDLSDAAKYEVL
-1065 IETNDAIMAAKE
+1065 IETNDAIVAAKE
-1077 NIQQVGAYKT
+1077 NILQVGAYKT

-1177 WIINPDMEDA
+1177 WIINPDMEDS

-1383 GIYNASGAKIATLQQ
+1383 GIYNASGAKIATLQK

>member
-16 VSAIAQPAKPEVTY
+16 VSAIAQPAKPEVSY
-30 SAWVEETDVYLYNVE
+30 ADWASVEEKTEIYFYNVE
-45 ASMFLVGSN
+45 AGMFLTAGSS
-54 NWGTRAAVVGG
+54 WGTRATLIGIKDKNTYNDLLADASGFKGNKWLIAAAEESRGG
-65 GSKSNIITYD
+65 KNCYMFENKSGSNYLSAD
-75 KFLTGNGTIKGTK
+75 TK
-88 WQIIQAEDKRGQNAC
+88 DGI
-103 FQISNMEISGR
+103 
-114 GLIPSVANE
+114 
-123 CWVDGGPAHTD
+123 WVDGGTD
-134 ATLRDI
+134 RPVV
-140 DGWYIVKDNGDKT
+140 GWYIAKDNGDKT
-153 FQLNFTRKAA
+153 FQLGYML
-163 KTDEA
+163 KTEKKDAE
-168 GNEVKE
+168 GNTVKD
-174 GDEVVYEYT
+174 GDNIVYEYSSMGIF
-183 PAPGVMSISKFA
+183 GVQKFE
-195 EGELNVNISETE
+195 EGDLNTYIDESEAY
-207 SYCTWAVVTVEEY
+207 STWAIVDGTEY
-220 ERVVPLLNLYHAGV
+220 ERVQPLFQAYYAGIS
-234 GLQKL
+234 LQ
-239 IDDAKALGIEADLSS
+239 
-254 YEAVLTKE
+254 
-262 GVTLEEIQNAIKKL
+262 
-276 SPTVNFGKVIA
+276 NFIN
-287 EAKKQDPE
+287 EAKKQGINADFSP
-295 RDWSKYEGIYADPE
+295 YEALLAKDGVTYKELQDAINKISPAVELGKAITKAKEFDGSRNWEKFEKIYANTE
-309 STDEIF
+309 STVTELNDA
-315 TKNTNFINALLT
+315 TALVNSLVALKTAINAGIDLDQAHDYSAST
-327 LKKAIAAAQELDGTK
+327 AIYNSDDSKKADVDT
-342 TFLQAEALYA
+342 
-352 DDDAA
+352 
-357 QAEIEDETKRVNAYA
+357 ETTRVNAFV
-372 SLKKVLD
+372 SLKKKLD
-379 EAAQKNY
+379 EATAGYPAVDFSEAKTAYDNTQSDAKTL
-386 NVAEYT
+386 AEAEAKIGELQDAYDIAHAT
-392 AVYNNVDATTEDLAK
+392 VDKPGDITSQLTNVDGSSATDW
-407 AEEGAKNAVTRGD
+407 TRTWLGD
-420 IAGAAANATAKNPA
+420 GRAG
-434 DFTNYIVNPSFDVQ
+434 
-448 EDFHGWSTGF
+448 DFHLNTWS
-458 GAGGTKSTNA
+458 
-468 EVFGKSFDVYQDIKN
+468 V
-483 MPAGVYMVAVNGYTR
+483 
-498 YKDAQSDYN
+498 
-507 AWKAGQVS
+507 
-515 ETKIYLQGE
+515 
-524 TNGQYFTPIKHVS
+524 
-537 EGGSFTSVANEETT
+537 EGN
-551 VKLDTEWG
+551 
-559 TITAGGPVTLYCP
+559 
-572 NTMAAA
+572 N
-578 DVYFH
+578 
-583 KSGENAGPSDRYRN
+583 N
-597 EAYGPL
+597 
-603 GEGDVLRIGVFNK
+603 
-616 KATDTDWSIFDDFQL
+616 
-631 FYLGNGADA
+631 
-640 YQKWAES
+640 
-647 VKGNYNVTFDGDVY
+647 
-661 YGAPEK
+661 
-667 KYYEEILEVLSS
+667 
-679 ASDKDAI
+679 
-686 STAILKVDQAVD
+686 
-698 SVAASKEAYATYATT
+698 
-713 LATVQKWL
+713 
-721 NENVGDDDSYYKL
+721 
-734 SDYMEAEN
+734 
-742 AEDVATWEFPNGPA
+742 
-756 KVIIP
+756 
-761 DYQQGGFEGILPV
+761 
-774 KDIIAETQYVK
+774 
-785 DMLTEATRNTL
+785 
-796 ADGTNLTNL
+796 ADGTNMVVNFLEDWVAKGNTLSDQKFQRNPVKVAPGAYKITANIRVYNESGADYMKGAYLFGNVSRNSLFANEDEAQTNAVEGAKYNTYNNMLNYWKDGFETYAIVPKDGTLTFGVMIENANYNWVAAKNFRVYYMGDSYESLDYVRKNSDMFAQPFPEETFAMQQLLDDYNNAIPNYGKAQNAEELLDAVQKLVSLSESVQNNANAYKAYKDRVDGLKAGIENGEIDLDGPDADILFDYLDDLGEELGPDSETSVEYGFKNGYSAYIIANRLLKTEEITEELEFLNKLYDAAVRTSLKDGTDLTNL

-832 GSLTNWRGGDSKN
+832 GSLTNWRGGDSDGKN

-859 EIEGLKDGIYEV
+859 EIEGVKDGIYEV

-916 EMEITFDTNLANNCS
+916 VMEITLDDVSQFTSKDNYS
-931 SFAEG
+931 SFAVTG
-936 EGDDVVNVFVPN
+936 EGGETTNVFVPN
-948 GMASASAAFSL
+948 GMASASTSFSL
-959 PDNEKNYTMS
+959 EDPEKNYTMS

-1008 KNPEIVEKV
+1008 KNPELAAQV
-1017 LVSKS
+1017 LDAKAKEL
-1022 NELAELLET
+1022 NELLT
-1031 NEENLTDPVLQSTQE
+1031 TSEENMTDPVIQNSVY
-1046 AYTESK
+1046 AYTESQ
-1052 KTDLNDAAKYEVL
+1052 KTDLSDAAKYEVL
-1065 IETNDAIMAAKE
+1065 IETNDAIVAAKE

-1383 GIYNASGAKIATLQQ
+1383 GIYNASGAKIATLQK

>member
-16 VSAIAQPAKPEVTY
+16 VSAIAQPAKPEVSY
-30 SAWVEETDVYLYNVE
+30 ADWASVEEKTEIYFYNVE
-45 ASMFLVGSN
+45 AGMFLTAGSS
-54 NWGTRAAVVGG
+54 WGTRATLIGIKNKNTYNDLLADASGFKGNKWLIAAAEESRGG
-65 GSKSNIITYD
+65 KNCYMFENKSGSNYLSAD
-75 KFLTGNGTIKGTK
+75 TK
-88 WQIIQAEDKRGQNAC
+88 DGI
-103 FQISNMEISGR
+103 
-114 GLIPSVANE
+114 
-123 CWVDGGPAHTD
+123 WVDGGTD
-134 ATLRDI
+134 RPVV
-140 DGWYIVKDNGDKT
+140 GWYIAKDNGDKT
-153 FQLNFTRKAA
+153 FQLGYML
-163 KTDEA
+163 KTEKKDAE
-168 GNEVKE
+168 GNTVKD
-174 GDEVVYEYT
+174 GDNIVYEYSSMGIF
-183 PAPGVMSISKFA
+183 GVQKFE
-195 EGELNVNISETE
+195 EGDLNTYIDESEAY
-207 SYCTWAVVTVEEY
+207 STWAIVDGTEY
-220 ERVVPLLNLYHAGV
+220 ERVQPLFQAYYAGIS
-234 GLQKL
+234 LQ
-239 IDDAKALGIEADLSS
+239 
-254 YEAVLTKE
+254 
-262 GVTLEEIQNAIKKL
+262 
-276 SPTVNFGKVIA
+276 NFIN
-287 EAKKQDPE
+287 EAKKQGINADFSP
-295 RDWSKYEGIYADPE
+295 YEALLAKDGVTYKELQDAINKISPAVELGKAITKAKEFDGSRSWEKFEKIYANTE
-309 STDEIF
+309 STVTELNDA
-315 TKNTNFINALLT
+315 TALVNSLVALKTAINAGIDLDQAHDYSAST
-327 LKKAIAAAQELDGTK
+327 AIYNSDDSKKADVDT
-342 TFLQAEALYA
+342 
-352 DDDAA
+352 
-357 QAEIEDETKRVNAYA
+357 ETTRVNAFV
-372 SLKKVLD
+372 SLKKKLD
-379 EAAQKNY
+379 EATAGYPAVDFSEAKTAYDNTQSDAKTL
-386 NVAEYT
+386 AEAEAKIGELQDAYDIAHAT
-392 AVYNNVDATTEDLAK
+392 VDKPGDITSQLTNVDGSSATDW
-407 AEEGAKNAVTRGD
+407 TRTWLGD
-420 IAGAAANATAKNPA
+420 GRAG
-434 DFTNYIVNPSFDVQ
+434 
-448 EDFHGWSTGF
+448 DFHLNTWS
-458 GAGGTKSTNA
+458 
-468 EVFGKSFDVYQDIKN
+468 V
-483 MPAGVYMVAVNGYTR
+483 
-498 YKDAQSDYN
+498 
-507 AWKAGQVS
+507 
-515 ETKIYLQGE
+515 
-524 TNGQYFTPIKHVS
+524 
-537 EGGSFTSVANEETT
+537 EGN
-551 VKLDTEWG
+551 
-559 TITAGGPVTLYCP
+559 
-572 NTMAAA
+572 N
-578 DVYFH
+578 
-583 KSGENAGPSDRYRN
+583 N
-597 EAYGPL
+597 
-603 GEGDVLRIGVFNK
+603 
-616 KATDTDWSIFDDFQL
+616 
-631 FYLGNGADA
+631 
-640 YQKWAES
+640 
-647 VKGNYNVTFDGDVY
+647 
-661 YGAPEK
+661 
-667 KYYEEILEVLSS
+667 
-679 ASDKDAI
+679 
-686 STAILKVDQAVD
+686 
-698 SVAASKEAYATYATT
+698 
-713 LATVQKWL
+713 
-721 NENVGDDDSYYKL
+721 
-734 SDYMEAEN
+734 
-742 AEDVATWEFPNGPA
+742 
-756 KVIIP
+756 
-761 DYQQGGFEGILPV
+761 
-774 KDIIAETQYVK
+774 
-785 DMLTEATRNTL
+785 
-796 ADGTNLTNL
+796 ADGTNMVVNFLEDWVAKGNTLSDQKFQRNPVKVAPGAYKITANIRVYNESGADYMKGAYLFGNVSRNSLFANEDEAQTNAVEGAKYNTYNNMLNYWKDGFETYAIVPKDGTLTFGVMIENANYNWVAAKNFRVYYMGDSYESLDYVRKNSDMFAQPFPEETFAMQQLLDDYNNAIPNYGKAQNAEELLDAVQKLVSLSESVQNNANAYKAYKDRVDGLKAGIENGEIDLDGPDADILFDYLDDLGEELGPDSETAVEYGFKNGYSAYIIANRLLKTEEITEELEFLNKLYDAAVRTSLKDGTDLTNL

-832 GSLTNWRGGDSKN
+832 GSLTNWRGGDSDGKN

-859 EIEGLKDGIYEV
+859 EIEGVKDGIYEV

-916 EMEITFDTNLANNCS
+916 VMEITLDDVSQFTSKDNYS
-931 SFAEG
+931 SFAVTG
-936 EGDDVVNVFVPN
+936 EGGETTNVFVPN
-948 GMASASAAFSL
+948 GMASASTSFSL
-959 PDNEKNYTMS
+959 EDPEKNYTMS

-1008 KNPEIVEKV
+1008 KNPELAAQV
-1017 LVSKS
+1017 LDAKAKEL
-1022 NELAELLET
+1022 NELLT
-1031 NEENLTDPVLQSTQE
+1031 TSEENMTDPVIQNSVY
-1046 AYTESK
+1046 AYTESQ
-1052 KTDLNDAAKYEVL
+1052 KTDLSDAAKYEVL
-1065 IETNDAIMAAKE
+1065 IETNDAIVAAKE

-1177 WIINPDMEDA
+1177 WIINPDMEDS

-1352 TESAKVDSTDEGD
+1352 TESAKVDSTDEGN
-1365 VVAIEGVEEAAP
+1365 VVAIEGVEETAP

>member
-16 VSAIAQPAKPEVTY
+16 VSAIAQPAKPEVSY
-30 SAWVEETDVYLYNVE
+30 ADWASVEEKTEIYFYNVE
-45 ASMFLVGSN
+45 AGMFLTAGSS
-54 NWGTRAAVVGG
+54 WGTRATLIGIKDKNTYNDLLADASGFKGNKWLIAAAEESRGG
-65 GSKSNIITYD
+65 KNCYMFENKSGSNYLSAD
-75 KFLTGNGTIKGTK
+75 TK
-88 WQIIQAEDKRGQNAC
+88 DGI
-103 FQISNMEISGR
+103 
-114 GLIPSVANE
+114 
-123 CWVDGGPAHTD
+123 WVDGGTD
-134 ATLRDI
+134 RPVV
-140 DGWYIVKDNGDKT
+140 GWYIAKNNGDKT
-153 FQLNFTRKAA
+153 FQLGYML
-163 KTDEA
+163 KTEKKDAE
-168 GNEVKE
+168 GNTVKD
-174 GDEVVYEYT
+174 GDNIVYEYSSMGIF
-183 PAPGVMSISKFA
+183 GVQKFE
-195 EGELNVNISETE
+195 EGDLNTYIDESEAY
-207 SYCTWAVVTVEEY
+207 STWAIVDGTEY
-220 ERVVPLLNLYHAGV
+220 ERVQPLFQAYYAGIS
-234 GLQKL
+234 LQ
-239 IDDAKALGIEADLSS
+239 
-254 YEAVLTKE
+254 
-262 GVTLEEIQNAIKKL
+262 
-276 SPTVNFGKVIA
+276 NFIN
-287 EAKKQDPE
+287 EAKKQGINADFSP
-295 RDWSKYEGIYADPE
+295 YEALLAKDGVTYKELQDAINKISPAVELGKAITKAKEFDGSRSWEKFEKIYANTE
-309 STDEIF
+309 STVTELNDA
-315 TKNTNFINALLT
+315 TALVNSLVALKTAINAGIDLDQAHDYSAST
-327 LKKAIAAAQELDGTK
+327 AIYNSDDSKKADVDT
-342 TFLQAEALYA
+342 
-352 DDDAA
+352 
-357 QAEIEDETKRVNAYA
+357 ETTRVNAFV
-372 SLKKVLD
+372 SLKKKLD
-379 EAAQKNY
+379 EATAGYPAVDFSGAKTAYANTQSNAKTL
-386 NVAEYT
+386 AEAEAKIGERQDAYDIAHAT
-392 AVYNNVDATTEDLAK
+392 VDKPGDITSQLTNVDGSSATDW
-407 AEEGAKNAVTRGD
+407 TRTWLGD
-420 IAGAAANATAKNPA
+420 GRAG
-434 DFTNYIVNPSFDVQ
+434 
-448 EDFHGWSTGF
+448 DFHLNTWS
-458 GAGGTKSTNA
+458 
-468 EVFGKSFDVYQDIKN
+468 V
-483 MPAGVYMVAVNGYTR
+483 
-498 YKDAQSDYN
+498 
-507 AWKAGQVS
+507 
-515 ETKIYLQGE
+515 
-524 TNGQYFTPIKHVS
+524 
-537 EGGSFTSVANEETT
+537 EGN
-551 VKLDTEWG
+551 
-559 TITAGGPVTLYCP
+559 
-572 NTMAAA
+572 N
-578 DVYFH
+578 
-583 KSGENAGPSDRYRN
+583 N
-597 EAYGPL
+597 
-603 GEGDVLRIGVFNK
+603 
-616 KATDTDWSIFDDFQL
+616 
-631 FYLGNGADA
+631 
-640 YQKWAES
+640 
-647 VKGNYNVTFDGDVY
+647 
-661 YGAPEK
+661 
-667 KYYEEILEVLSS
+667 
-679 ASDKDAI
+679 
-686 STAILKVDQAVD
+686 
-698 SVAASKEAYATYATT
+698 
-713 LATVQKWL
+713 
-721 NENVGDDDSYYKL
+721 
-734 SDYMEAEN
+734 
-742 AEDVATWEFPNGPA
+742 
-756 KVIIP
+756 
-761 DYQQGGFEGILPV
+761 
-774 KDIIAETQYVK
+774 
-785 DMLTEATRNTL
+785 
-796 ADGTNLTNL
+796 ADGTNMVVNFLEDWVAKGNTLSDQKFQRNPVKVAPGAYKITANIRVYNESGADYMKGAYLFGNVSRNSLFANEDEAQTNAVEGAKYNTYNNMLNYWKDGFETYAIVPKDGTLTFGVMIENANYNWVAAKNFRVYYMGDSYESLDYVRKNSDMFAQPFPEETFAMQQLLDDYNNAIPNYGKAQNAEELLDAVQKLVSLSESVQNNANAYKAYKDRVDGLKAGIENGEIDLDGPDADILFDYLDDLGEELGPDSETAVEYGFKNGYSAYIIANRLLKTEEITEELEFLNKLYDAAVRTSLKDGTDLTNL

-832 GSLTNWRGGDSKN
+832 GSLTNWRGGDSDGKN

-859 EIEGLKDGIYEV
+859 EIEGVKDGIYEV

-916 EMEITFDTNLANNCS
+916 VMEITLDDVSQFTSKDNYS
-931 SFAEG
+931 SFAVTG
-936 EGDDVVNVFVPN
+936 EGGETTNVFVPN
-948 GMASASAAFSL
+948 GMASASTSFSL
-959 PDNEKNYTMS
+959 EDPEKNYTMS

-1008 KNPEIVEKV
+1008 KNPELAAQV
-1017 LVSKS
+1017 LDAKAKEL
-1022 NELAELLET
+1022 NELLT
-1031 NEENLTDPVLQSTQE
+1031 TSEENMTDPVIQNSVY
-1046 AYTESK
+1046 AYTESQ
-1052 KTDLNDAAKYEVL
+1052 KTDLSDAAKYEVL
-1065 IETNDAIMAAKE
+1065 IETNDAIVAAKE

-1263 VVADE
+1263 VTADE

-1306 SATAAN
+1306 SATTAN

-1365 VVAIEGVEEAAP
+1365 VVAIEGVEETAP

-1383 GIYNASGAKIATLQQ
+1383 GIYNASGAKIATLQK

>member
-16 VSAIAQPAKPEVTY
+16 VSAIAQPAKPEVSY
-30 SAWVEETDVYLYNVE
+30 ADWASVEEKTEIYFYNVE
-45 ASMFLVGSN
+45 AGMFLTAGSS
-54 NWGTRAAVVGG
+54 WGTRATLIGIKDKNTYNDLLADASGFKGNKWLIAAAEESRGG
-65 GSKSNIITYD
+65 KNCYMFENKSGSNYLSAD
-75 KFLTGNGTIKGTK
+75 TK
-88 WQIIQAEDKRGQNAC
+88 DGI
-103 FQISNMEISGR
+103 
-114 GLIPSVANE
+114 
-123 CWVDGGPAHTD
+123 WVDGGTD
-134 ATLRDI
+134 RPVV
-140 DGWYIVKDNGDKT
+140 GWYIAKNNGDKT
-153 FQLNFTRKAA
+153 FQLGYML
-163 KTDEA
+163 KTEKKDAE
-168 GNEVKE
+168 GNTVKD
-174 GDEVVYEYT
+174 GDNIVYEYSSMGIF
-183 PAPGVMSISKFA
+183 GVQKFE
-195 EGELNVNISETE
+195 EGDLNTYIDESEAY
-207 SYCTWAVVTVEEY
+207 STWAIVDGTEY
-220 ERVVPLLNLYHAGV
+220 ERVQPLFQAYYAGIS
-234 GLQKL
+234 LQ
-239 IDDAKALGIEADLSS
+239 
-254 YEAVLTKE
+254 
-262 GVTLEEIQNAIKKL
+262 
-276 SPTVNFGKVIA
+276 NFIN
-287 EAKKQDPE
+287 EAKKQGINADFSP
-295 RDWSKYEGIYADPE
+295 YEALLAKDGVTYKELQDAINKISPAVELGKAITKAKEFDGSRSWEKFEKIYANTE
-309 STDEIF
+309 STVTELNDA
-315 TKNTNFINALLT
+315 TALVNSLVALKTAINAGIDLDQAHDYSAST
-327 LKKAIAAAQELDGTK
+327 AIYNSDDSKKADVDT
-342 TFLQAEALYA
+342 
-352 DDDAA
+352 
-357 QAEIEDETKRVNAYA
+357 ETTRVNAFV
-372 SLKKVLD
+372 SLKKKLD
-379 EAAQKNY
+379 EATAGYPAVDFSEAKTAYDNTQSDAKTL
-386 NVAEYT
+386 AEAEAKIGELQDAYDIAHAT
-392 AVYNNVDATTEDLAK
+392 VDKPGDITSQLTNVDGSSATDW
-407 AEEGAKNAVTRGD
+407 TRTWLGD
-420 IAGAAANATAKNPA
+420 GRAG
-434 DFTNYIVNPSFDVQ
+434 
-448 EDFHGWSTGF
+448 DFHLNTWS
-458 GAGGTKSTNA
+458 
-468 EVFGKSFDVYQDIKN
+468 V
-483 MPAGVYMVAVNGYTR
+483 
-498 YKDAQSDYN
+498 
-507 AWKAGQVS
+507 
-515 ETKIYLQGE
+515 
-524 TNGQYFTPIKHVS
+524 
-537 EGGSFTSVANEETT
+537 EGN
-551 VKLDTEWG
+551 
-559 TITAGGPVTLYCP
+559 
-572 NTMAAA
+572 N
-578 DVYFH
+578 
-583 KSGENAGPSDRYRN
+583 N
-597 EAYGPL
+597 
-603 GEGDVLRIGVFNK
+603 
-616 KATDTDWSIFDDFQL
+616 
-631 FYLGNGADA
+631 
-640 YQKWAES
+640 
-647 VKGNYNVTFDGDVY
+647 
-661 YGAPEK
+661 
-667 KYYEEILEVLSS
+667 
-679 ASDKDAI
+679 
-686 STAILKVDQAVD
+686 
-698 SVAASKEAYATYATT
+698 
-713 LATVQKWL
+713 
-721 NENVGDDDSYYKL
+721 
-734 SDYMEAEN
+734 
-742 AEDVATWEFPNGPA
+742 
-756 KVIIP
+756 
-761 DYQQGGFEGILPV
+761 
-774 KDIIAETQYVK
+774 
-785 DMLTEATRNTL
+785 
-796 ADGTNLTNL
+796 ADGTNMVVNFLEDWVAKGNTLSDQKFQRNPVKVAPGAYKITANIRVYNESGADYMKGAYLFGNVSRNSLFANEDEAQTNAVEGAKYNTYNNMLNYWKDGFETYAIVPKDGTLTFGVMIENANYNWVAAKNFRVYYMGDSYESLDYVRKNSDMFAQPFPEETFAMQQLLDDYNNAIPNYGKAQNAEELLDAVQKLVSLSESVQNNANAYKAYKDRVDGLKAGIENGEIDLDGPDADILFDYLDDLGEELGPDSETAVEYGFKNGYSAYIIANRLLKTEEITEELEFLNKLYDAAVRTSLKDGTDLTNL

-832 GSLTNWRGGDSKN
+832 GSLTNWRGGDSDGKN

-916 EMEITFDTNLANNCS
+916 VMEITLDDVSQFTSKDNYS
-931 SFAEG
+931 SFAVTG
-936 EGDDVVNVFVPN
+936 EGGETTNVFVPN
-948 GMASASAAFSL
+948 GMASASTSFSL
-959 PDNEKNYTMS
+959 EDPEKNYTMS

-1008 KNPEIVEKV
+1008 KNPELAAQV
-1017 LVSKS
+1017 LDAKAKEL
-1022 NELAELLET
+1022 NELLT
-1031 NEENLTDPVLQSTQE
+1031 TSEENMTDPVIQNSVY
-1046 AYTESK
+1046 AYTESQ
-1052 KTDLNDAAKYEVL
+1052 KTDLSDAAKYEVL
-1065 IETNDAIMAAKE
+1065 IETNDAIVAAKE

-1177 WIINPDMEDA
+1177 WIINPDMEDS

-1263 VVADE
+1263 VAADE

>member
-16 VSAIAQPAKPEVTY
+16 VSAIAQPAKPEVSY
-30 SAWVEETDVYLYNVE
+30 ADWASVEEKAEIYFYNVE
-45 ASMFLVGSN
+45 AGMFLTAGSS
-54 NWGTRAAVVGG
+54 WGTRATLIGIKNKNTYNDLLADASGFKGNKWLIAAAEESRGG
-65 GSKSNIITYD
+65 KNCYMFENKSGSNYLSAD
-75 KFLTGNGTIKGTK
+75 TK
-88 WQIIQAEDKRGQNAC
+88 DGI
-103 FQISNMEISGR
+103 
-114 GLIPSVANE
+114 
-123 CWVDGGPAHTD
+123 WVDGGTD
-134 ATLRDI
+134 RPVV
-140 DGWYIVKDNGDKT
+140 GWYIAKDNGDKT
-153 FQLNFTRKAA
+153 FQLGYML
-163 KTDEA
+163 KTEKKDAE
-168 GNEVKE
+168 GNTVKD
-174 GDEVVYEYT
+174 GDNIVYEYSSMGIF
-183 PAPGVMSISKFA
+183 GVQKFE
-195 EGELNVNISETE
+195 EGDLNTYIDESEAY
-207 SYCTWAVVTVEEY
+207 STWAIVDGTEY
-220 ERVVPLLNLYHAGV
+220 ERVQPLFQAYYAGIS
-234 GLQKL
+234 LQ
-239 IDDAKALGIEADLSS
+239 
-254 YEAVLTKE
+254 
-262 GVTLEEIQNAIKKL
+262 
-276 SPTVNFGKVIA
+276 NFIN
-287 EAKKQDPE
+287 EAKKQ
-295 RDWSKYEGIYADPE
+295 G
-309 STDEIF
+309 
-315 TKNTNFINALLT
+315 INADFSPYEALLAKDGVT
-327 LKKAIAAAQELDGTK
+327 YKELQDAINKISPAVELGKAIAKAKEFDGSRSWEKFEKIYANTESTVTELNDATALVNSLVALK
-342 TFLQAEALYA
+342 TAINAGIDLDQAHDYSASTAIYNSDDSKKA
-352 DDDAA
+352 DVDT
-357 QAEIEDETKRVNAYA
+357 ETTRVNAFV
-372 SLKKVLD
+372 SLKKKLD
-379 EAAQKNY
+379 EAIAGYPAVDFSEAKTAYDNTQSDAKTL
-386 NVAEYT
+386 AEAEAKIGELQDAYDIAHAT
-392 AVYNNVDATTEDLAK
+392 VDKPGDITSQLTNVDGSSATDW
-407 AEEGAKNAVTRGD
+407 TRTWLGD
-420 IAGAAANATAKNPA
+420 GR
-434 DFTNYIVNPSFDVQ
+434 VG
-448 EDFHGWSTGF
+448 DFHLNTWS
-458 GAGGTKSTNA
+458 
-468 EVFGKSFDVYQDIKN
+468 V
-483 MPAGVYMVAVNGYTR
+483 
-498 YKDAQSDYN
+498 
-507 AWKAGQVS
+507 
-515 ETKIYLQGE
+515 
-524 TNGQYFTPIKHVS
+524 
-537 EGGSFTSVANEETT
+537 EGN
-551 VKLDTEWG
+551 
-559 TITAGGPVTLYCP
+559 
-572 NTMAAA
+572 N
-578 DVYFH
+578 
-583 KSGENAGPSDRYRN
+583 N
-597 EAYGPL
+597 
-603 GEGDVLRIGVFNK
+603 
-616 KATDTDWSIFDDFQL
+616 
-631 FYLGNGADA
+631 
-640 YQKWAES
+640 
-647 VKGNYNVTFDGDVY
+647 
-661 YGAPEK
+661 
-667 KYYEEILEVLSS
+667 
-679 ASDKDAI
+679 
-686 STAILKVDQAVD
+686 
-698 SVAASKEAYATYATT
+698 
-713 LATVQKWL
+713 
-721 NENVGDDDSYYKL
+721 
-734 SDYMEAEN
+734 
-742 AEDVATWEFPNGPA
+742 
-756 KVIIP
+756 
-761 DYQQGGFEGILPV
+761 
-774 KDIIAETQYVK
+774 
-785 DMLTEATRNTL
+785 
-796 ADGTNLTNL
+796 ADGTNMVVNFLEDWVAKGNTLSDQKFQRNPVKVAPGAYKITANIRVYNESGADYMKGAYLFGNVSRNSLFANEDEAQTNAVEGAKYNTYNNMLNYWKDGFETYAIVPKDGTLTFGVMIENANYNWVAAKNFRVYYMGDSYESLDYVRKNSDMFAQPFPEETFAMQQLLDDYNNAIPNYGKAQNAEELLDAVQKLVSLSESVQNNANAYKAYKDRVDGLKAGIENGEIDLDGPDADILFDYLDDLGEELGPDSETAVEYGFKNGYSAYIIANRLLKTEEITEELEFLNKLYDAAVRTSLKDGTDLTNL

-832 GSLTNWRGGDSKN
+832 GSLTNWRGGDSDGKN

-859 EIEGLKDGIYEV
+859 EIEGVKDGIYEV

-916 EMEITFDTNLANNCS
+916 VMEITLDDVSQFTSKDNYS
-931 SFAEG
+931 SFAVTG
-936 EGDDVVNVFVPN
+936 EGGETTNVFVPN
-948 GMASASAAFSL
+948 GMASASTSFSL
-959 PDNEKNYTMS
+959 EDPEKNYTMS

-1008 KNPEIVEKV
+1008 KNPELAAQV
-1017 LVSKS
+1017 LDAKAKEL
-1022 NELAELLET
+1022 NELLT
-1031 NEENLTDPVLQSTQE
+1031 TSEENMTDPVIQNSVY
-1046 AYTESK
+1046 AYTESQ
-1052 KTDLNDAAKYEVL
+1052 KTDLSDAAKYEVL
-1065 IETNDAIMAAKE
+1065 IETNDAIVAAKE

-1263 VVADE
+1263 VAADE

-1306 SATAAN
+1306 SATTAN

-1383 GIYNASGAKIATLQQ
+1383 GIYNASGAKIATLQK

>member
-16 VSAIAQPAKPEVTY
+16 VSAIAQPAKPEVSY
-30 SAWVEETDVYLYNVE
+30 ADWASVEEKAEIYFYNVE
-45 ASMFLVGSN
+45 AGMFLTAGSS
-54 NWGTRAAVVGG
+54 WGTRATLIGIKDKNTYNDLLADASGFKGNKWLIAAAEESRGG
-65 GSKSNIITYD
+65 KNCYMFENKSGSNYLSAD
-75 KFLTGNGTIKGTK
+75 TK
-88 WQIIQAEDKRGQNAC
+88 DGI
-103 FQISNMEISGR
+103 
-114 GLIPSVANE
+114 
-123 CWVDGGPAHTD
+123 WVDGGTD
-134 ATLRDI
+134 RPVV
-140 DGWYIVKDNGDKT
+140 GWYIAKNNGDKT
-153 FQLNFTRKAA
+153 FQLGYML
-163 KTDEA
+163 KTEKKDAE
-168 GNEVKE
+168 GNTVKD
-174 GDEVVYEYT
+174 GDNIVYEYSSMGIF
-183 PAPGVMSISKFA
+183 GVQKFE
-195 EGELNVNISETE
+195 EGDLNTYIDESEAY
-207 SYCTWAVVTVEEY
+207 STWAIVDGTEY
-220 ERVVPLLNLYHAGV
+220 ERVQPLFQAYYAGIS
-234 GLQKL
+234 LQ
-239 IDDAKALGIEADLSS
+239 
-254 YEAVLTKE
+254 
-262 GVTLEEIQNAIKKL
+262 
-276 SPTVNFGKVIA
+276 NFIN
-287 EAKKQDPE
+287 EAKKQGINADFSP
-295 RDWSKYEGIYADPE
+295 YEALLAKDGVTYKELQDAINKISPAVELGKAITKAKEFDGSRSWEKFEKIYANTE
-309 STDEIF
+309 STVTELNDA
-315 TKNTNFINALLT
+315 TALVNSLVALKTAINAGIDLDQAHDYSAST
-327 LKKAIAAAQELDGTK
+327 AIYNSDDSKKADVDT
-342 TFLQAEALYA
+342 
-352 DDDAA
+352 
-357 QAEIEDETKRVNAYA
+357 ETTRVNAFV
-372 SLKKVLD
+372 SLKKKLD
-379 EAAQKNY
+379 EATAGYPAVDFSEAKTAYDNTQSDAKTL
-386 NVAEYT
+386 AEAEAKIGELQDAYDIAHAT
-392 AVYNNVDATTEDLAK
+392 VDKPGDITSQLTNVDGSSATDW
-407 AEEGAKNAVTRGD
+407 TRTWLGD
-420 IAGAAANATAKNPA
+420 GRAG
-434 DFTNYIVNPSFDVQ
+434 
-448 EDFHGWSTGF
+448 DFHLNTWS
-458 GAGGTKSTNA
+458 
-468 EVFGKSFDVYQDIKN
+468 V
-483 MPAGVYMVAVNGYTR
+483 
-498 YKDAQSDYN
+498 
-507 AWKAGQVS
+507 
-515 ETKIYLQGE
+515 
-524 TNGQYFTPIKHVS
+524 
-537 EGGSFTSVANEETT
+537 EGN
-551 VKLDTEWG
+551 
-559 TITAGGPVTLYCP
+559 
-572 NTMAAA
+572 N
-578 DVYFH
+578 
-583 KSGENAGPSDRYRN
+583 N
-597 EAYGPL
+597 
-603 GEGDVLRIGVFNK
+603 
-616 KATDTDWSIFDDFQL
+616 
-631 FYLGNGADA
+631 
-640 YQKWAES
+640 
-647 VKGNYNVTFDGDVY
+647 
-661 YGAPEK
+661 
-667 KYYEEILEVLSS
+667 
-679 ASDKDAI
+679 
-686 STAILKVDQAVD
+686 
-698 SVAASKEAYATYATT
+698 
-713 LATVQKWL
+713 
-721 NENVGDDDSYYKL
+721 
-734 SDYMEAEN
+734 
-742 AEDVATWEFPNGPA
+742 
-756 KVIIP
+756 
-761 DYQQGGFEGILPV
+761 
-774 KDIIAETQYVK
+774 
-785 DMLTEATRNTL
+785 
-796 ADGTNLTNL
+796 ADGTNMVVNFLEDWVAKGNTLSDQKFQRNPVKVAPGAYKITANIRVYNESGADYMKGAYLFGNVSRNSLFANEDEAQTNAVEGAKYNTYNNMLNYWKDGFETYAIVPKDGTLTFGVMIENANYNWVAAKNFRVYYMGDSYESLDYVRKNSDMFAQPFPEETFAMQQLLDDYNNAIPNYGKAQNAEELLDAVQKLVSLSESVQNNANAYKAYKDRVDGLKAGIENGEIDLDGPDADILFDYLDDLGEELGPDSETAVEYGFKNGYSAYIIANRLLKTEEITEELEFLNKLYDAAVRTSLKDGTDLTNL

-832 GSLTNWRGGDSKN
+832 GSLTNWRGGDSDGKN

-859 EIEGLKDGIYEV
+859 EIEGVKDGIYEV

-916 EMEITFDTNLANNCS
+916 VMEITLDDVSQFTSKDNYS
-931 SFAEG
+931 SFAVTG
-936 EGDDVVNVFVPN
+936 EGGETTNVFVPN
-948 GMASASAAFSL
+948 GMASASTSFSL
-959 PDNEKNYTMS
+959 EDPEKNYTMS

-1008 KNPEIVEKV
+1008 KNPELAAQV
-1017 LVSKS
+1017 LDAKAKEL
-1022 NELAELLET
+1022 NELLT
-1031 NEENLTDPVLQSTQE
+1031 TSEENMTDPVIQNSVY
-1046 AYTESK
+1046 AYTESQ
-1052 KTDLNDAAKYEVL
+1052 KTDLSDAAKYEVL
-1065 IETNDAIMAAKE
+1065 IETNDAIVAAKE

-1263 VVADE
+1263 VAADE

-1365 VVAIEGVEEAAP
+1365 VVAIEGVEETAP

-1383 GIYNASGAKIATLQQ
+1383 GIYNASGAKIATLQK

>member
-16 VSAIAQPAKPEVTY
+16 VSAIAQPAKPEVSY
-30 SAWVEETDVYLYNVE
+30 ADWASVEEKTEIYFYNVE
-45 ASMFLVGSN
+45 AGMFLTAGSS
-54 NWGTRAAVVGG
+54 WGTRATLIGIKDKNTYNDLLADASGFKGNKWLIAAAEESRGG
-65 GSKSNIITYD
+65 KNCYMFENKSGSNYLSAD
-75 KFLTGNGTIKGTK
+75 TK
-88 WQIIQAEDKRGQNAC
+88 DGI
-103 FQISNMEISGR
+103 
-114 GLIPSVANE
+114 
-123 CWVDGGPAHTD
+123 WVDGGTD
-134 ATLRDI
+134 RPVV
-140 DGWYIVKDNGDKT
+140 GWYIAKNNGDKT
-153 FQLNFTRKAA
+153 FQLGYML
-163 KTDEA
+163 KTEKKDAE
-168 GNEVKE
+168 GNTVKD
-174 GDEVVYEYT
+174 GDNIVYEYSSMGIF
-183 PAPGVMSISKFA
+183 GVQKFE
-195 EGELNVNISETE
+195 EGDLNTYIDESEAY
-207 SYCTWAVVTVEEY
+207 STWAIVDGTEY
-220 ERVVPLLNLYHAGV
+220 ERVQPLFQAYYAGIS
-234 GLQKL
+234 LQNS
-239 IDDAKALGIEADLSS
+239 I
-254 YEAVLTKE
+254 
-262 GVTLEEIQNAIKKL
+262 N
-276 SPTVNFGKVIA
+276 
-287 EAKKQDPE
+287 EAKKQGINADFSP
-295 RDWSKYEGIYADPE
+295 YEALLAKDGVTYKELQDAINKISPAVELGKAITKAKEFDGSRSWEKFEKIYANTE
-309 STDEIF
+309 STVTELNDA
-315 TKNTNFINALLT
+315 TALVNSLVALKTAINAGIDLDQAHDYSAST
-327 LKKAIAAAQELDGTK
+327 AIYNSDDSKKADVDT
-342 TFLQAEALYA
+342 
-352 DDDAA
+352 
-357 QAEIEDETKRVNAYA
+357 ETTRVNAFV
-372 SLKKVLD
+372 SLKKKLD
-379 EAAQKNY
+379 EATAGYPAVDFSEAKTAYDNTQSDAKTL
-386 NVAEYT
+386 AEAEAKIGELQDAYDIAHAT
-392 AVYNNVDATTEDLAK
+392 VDKPGDITSQLTNVDGSSATDW
-407 AEEGAKNAVTRGD
+407 TRTWLGD
-420 IAGAAANATAKNPA
+420 GRAG
-434 DFTNYIVNPSFDVQ
+434 
-448 EDFHGWSTGF
+448 DFHLNTWS
-458 GAGGTKSTNA
+458 
-468 EVFGKSFDVYQDIKN
+468 V
-483 MPAGVYMVAVNGYTR
+483 
-498 YKDAQSDYN
+498 
-507 AWKAGQVS
+507 
-515 ETKIYLQGE
+515 
-524 TNGQYFTPIKHVS
+524 
-537 EGGSFTSVANEETT
+537 EGN
-551 VKLDTEWG
+551 
-559 TITAGGPVTLYCP
+559 
-572 NTMAAA
+572 N
-578 DVYFH
+578 
-583 KSGENAGPSDRYRN
+583 N
-597 EAYGPL
+597 
-603 GEGDVLRIGVFNK
+603 
-616 KATDTDWSIFDDFQL
+616 
-631 FYLGNGADA
+631 
-640 YQKWAES
+640 
-647 VKGNYNVTFDGDVY
+647 
-661 YGAPEK
+661 
-667 KYYEEILEVLSS
+667 
-679 ASDKDAI
+679 
-686 STAILKVDQAVD
+686 
-698 SVAASKEAYATYATT
+698 
-713 LATVQKWL
+713 
-721 NENVGDDDSYYKL
+721 
-734 SDYMEAEN
+734 
-742 AEDVATWEFPNGPA
+742 
-756 KVIIP
+756 
-761 DYQQGGFEGILPV
+761 
-774 KDIIAETQYVK
+774 
-785 DMLTEATRNTL
+785 
-796 ADGTNLTNL
+796 ADGTNMVVNFLEDWVAKGSTLSDQKFQRNPVKVAPGAYKITANIRVYNESGADYMKGAYLFGNVSRNSLFANEDEAQTNAVEGAKYNTYNNMLNYWKDGFETYAIVPKDGTLTFGVMIENANYNWVAAKNFRVYYMGDSYESLDYVRKNSDMFAQPFPEETFAMQQLLDDYNNAIPNYGKAQNAEELLDAVQKLVSLSESVQNNANAYKAYKDRVDGLKAGIENGEIDLDGPDADILFDYLDDLGEELGPDSETAVEYGFKNGYSAYIIANRLLKTEEITEELEFLNKLYDAAVRTSLKDGTDLTNL
-805 IVNPGFEEELVDGKG
+805 IVNPGFEEDLVDGKG

-832 GSLTNWRGGDSKN
+832 GSLTNWRGGDSDGKN

-916 EMEITFDTNLANNCS
+916 VMEITLDDVSQFTSKDNYS
-931 SFAEG
+931 SFAVTG
-936 EGDDVVNVFVPN
+936 EGGETTNVFVPN
-948 GMASASAAFSL
+948 GMASASTSFSL
-959 PDNEKNYTMS
+959 EDPEKNYTMS

-1008 KNPEIVEKV
+1008 KNPELAAQV
-1017 LVSKS
+1017 LDAKAKEL
-1022 NELAELLET
+1022 NELLT
-1031 NEENLTDPVLQSTQE
+1031 TSEENMTDPVIQNSVY
-1046 AYTESK
+1046 AYTESQ
-1052 KTDLNDAAKYEVL
+1052 KTDLSDAAKYEVL
-1065 IETNDAIMAAKE
+1065 IETNDAIVAAKE
-1077 NIQQVGAYKT
+1077 NILQVGAYKT

-1177 WIINPDMEDA
+1177 WIINPDMEDS

-1263 VVADE
+1263 VTADE

-1306 SATAAN
+1306 SATTAN

>member
-16 VSAIAQPAKPEVTY
+16 VSAIAQPAKPEVSY
-30 SAWVEETDVYLYNVE
+30 ADWASVEEKTEIYFYNVE
-45 ASMFLVGSN
+45 AGMFLTAGSS
-54 NWGTRAAVVGG
+54 WGTRATLIGIKDKNTYNDLLADASGFKGNKWLIAAAEESRGG
-65 GSKSNIITYD
+65 KNCYMFENKSGSNYLSAD
-75 KFLTGNGTIKGTK
+75 TK
-88 WQIIQAEDKRGQNAC
+88 DGI
-103 FQISNMEISGR
+103 
-114 GLIPSVANE
+114 
-123 CWVDGGPAHTD
+123 WVDGGTD
-134 ATLRDI
+134 RPVV
-140 DGWYIVKDNGDKT
+140 GWYIAKNNGDKT
-153 FQLNFTRKAA
+153 FQLGYML
-163 KTDEA
+163 KTEKKDAE
-168 GNEVKE
+168 GNTVKD
-174 GDEVVYEYT
+174 GDNIVYEYSSMGIF
-183 PAPGVMSISKFA
+183 GVQKFE
-195 EGELNVNISETE
+195 EGDLNTYIDESEAY
-207 SYCTWAVVTVEEY
+207 STWAIVDGTEY
-220 ERVVPLLNLYHAGV
+220 ERVQPLFQAYYAGIS
-234 GLQKL
+234 LQ
-239 IDDAKALGIEADLSS
+239 
-254 YEAVLTKE
+254 
-262 GVTLEEIQNAIKKL
+262 
-276 SPTVNFGKVIA
+276 NFIN
-287 EAKKQDPE
+287 EAKKQGINADFSP
-295 RDWSKYEGIYADPE
+295 YEALMAKDGVTYKELQDAINKISPAVELGKAITKAKEFDGSRSWEKFEKIYANTE
-309 STDEIF
+309 STVTELNDA
-315 TKNTNFINALLT
+315 TALVNSLVALKTAINAGIDLDQAHDYSAST
-327 LKKAIAAAQELDGTK
+327 AIYNSDDSKKADVDT
-342 TFLQAEALYA
+342 
-352 DDDAA
+352 
-357 QAEIEDETKRVNAYA
+357 ETTRVNAFV
-372 SLKKVLD
+372 SLKKKLD
-379 EAAQKNY
+379 EATAGYPAVDFSEAKTAYDNTQSDAKTL
-386 NVAEYT
+386 AEAEAKIGELQDAYDIAHAT
-392 AVYNNVDATTEDLAK
+392 VDKPGDITSQLTNVDGSSATDW
-407 AEEGAKNAVTRGD
+407 TRTWLGD
-420 IAGAAANATAKNPA
+420 GRAG
-434 DFTNYIVNPSFDVQ
+434 
-448 EDFHGWSTGF
+448 DFHLNTWS
-458 GAGGTKSTNA
+458 
-468 EVFGKSFDVYQDIKN
+468 V
-483 MPAGVYMVAVNGYTR
+483 
-498 YKDAQSDYN
+498 
-507 AWKAGQVS
+507 
-515 ETKIYLQGE
+515 
-524 TNGQYFTPIKHVS
+524 
-537 EGGSFTSVANEETT
+537 EGN
-551 VKLDTEWG
+551 
-559 TITAGGPVTLYCP
+559 
-572 NTMAAA
+572 N
-578 DVYFH
+578 
-583 KSGENAGPSDRYRN
+583 N
-597 EAYGPL
+597 
-603 GEGDVLRIGVFNK
+603 
-616 KATDTDWSIFDDFQL
+616 
-631 FYLGNGADA
+631 
-640 YQKWAES
+640 
-647 VKGNYNVTFDGDVY
+647 
-661 YGAPEK
+661 
-667 KYYEEILEVLSS
+667 
-679 ASDKDAI
+679 
-686 STAILKVDQAVD
+686 
-698 SVAASKEAYATYATT
+698 
-713 LATVQKWL
+713 
-721 NENVGDDDSYYKL
+721 
-734 SDYMEAEN
+734 
-742 AEDVATWEFPNGPA
+742 
-756 KVIIP
+756 
-761 DYQQGGFEGILPV
+761 
-774 KDIIAETQYVK
+774 
-785 DMLTEATRNTL
+785 
-796 ADGTNLTNL
+796 ADGTNMVVNFLEDWVAKGNTLSDQKFQRNPVKVAPGAYKITANIRVYNESGADYMKGAYLFGNVSRNSLFANEDEAQTNAVEGAKYNTYNNMLNYWKDGFETYAIVPKDGTLTFGVMIENANYNWVAAKNFRVYYMGDSYESLDYVRKNSDMFAQPFPEETFAMQQLLDDYNNAIPNYGKAQNAEELLDAVQKLVSLSESVQNNANAYKAYKDRVDGLKAGIENGEIDLDGPDADILFDYLDDLGEELGPDSETAVEYGFKNGYSAYIIANRLLKTEEITEELEFLNKLYDAAVRTSLKDGTDLTNL

-832 GSLTNWRGGDSKN
+832 GSLTNWRGGDSDGKN

-859 EIEGLKDGIYEV
+859 EIEGVKDGIYEV

-916 EMEITFDTNLANNCS
+916 VMEITLDDVSQFTSKDNYS
-931 SFAEG
+931 SFAVTG
-936 EGDDVVNVFVPN
+936 EGGETTNVFVPN
-948 GMASASAAFSL
+948 GMASASTSFSL
-959 PDNEKNYTMS
+959 EDPEKNYTMS

-1008 KNPEIVEKV
+1008 KNPELAAQV
-1017 LVSKS
+1017 LDAKAKEL
-1022 NELAELLET
+1022 NELLT
-1031 NEENLTDPVLQSTQE
+1031 TSEENMTDPVIQNSVY
-1046 AYTESK
+1046 AYTESQ
-1052 KTDLNDAAKYEVL
+1052 KTDLSDAAKYEVL
-1065 IETNDAIMAAKE
+1065 IETNDAIVAAKE

-1263 VVADE
+1263 VAADE

-1306 SATAAN
+1306 SATTAN

-1383 GIYNASGAKIATLQQ
+1383 GIYNASGAKIATLQK

>member
-16 VSAIAQPAKPEVTY
+16 VSAIAQPAKPEVSY
-30 SAWVEETDVYLYNVE
+30 ADWASVEEKTEIYFYNVE
-45 ASMFLVGSN
+45 AGMFLTAGSS
-54 NWGTRAAVVGG
+54 WGTRATLIGIKDKNTYNDLLADASGFKGNKWLIAAAEESRGG
-65 GSKSNIITYD
+65 KNCYMFENKSGSNYLSAD
-75 KFLTGNGTIKGTK
+75 TK
-88 WQIIQAEDKRGQNAC
+88 DGI
-103 FQISNMEISGR
+103 
-114 GLIPSVANE
+114 
-123 CWVDGGPAHTD
+123 WVDGGTD
-134 ATLRDI
+134 RPVV
-140 DGWYIVKDNGDKT
+140 GWYIAKDNGDKT
-153 FQLNFTRKAA
+153 FQLGYML
-163 KTDEA
+163 KTEKKDAE
-168 GNEVKE
+168 GNTVKD
-174 GDEVVYEYT
+174 GDNIVYEYSSMGIF
-183 PAPGVMSISKFA
+183 GVQKFE
-195 EGELNVNISETE
+195 EGDLNTYIDESEAY
-207 SYCTWAVVTVEEY
+207 STWAIVDGTEY
-220 ERVVPLLNLYHAGV
+220 ERVQPLFQAYYAGIS
-234 GLQKL
+234 LQ
-239 IDDAKALGIEADLSS
+239 
-254 YEAVLTKE
+254 
-262 GVTLEEIQNAIKKL
+262 
-276 SPTVNFGKVIA
+276 NFIN
-287 EAKKQDPE
+287 EAKKQGINADFSP
-295 RDWSKYEGIYADPE
+295 YEALLAKDGVTYKELQDAINKISPAVELGKAITKAKEFDGSRSWEKFEKIYANTE
-309 STDEIF
+309 STVTELNDA
-315 TKNTNFINALLT
+315 TALVNSLVALKTAINAGIDLDQAHDYSAST
-327 LKKAIAAAQELDGTK
+327 AIYNSDDSKKADVDT
-342 TFLQAEALYA
+342 
-352 DDDAA
+352 
-357 QAEIEDETKRVNAYA
+357 ETTRVNAFV
-372 SLKKVLD
+372 SLKKKLD
-379 EAAQKNY
+379 EATAGYPAVDFSEAKTAYDNTQSDAKTL
-386 NVAEYT
+386 AEAEAKIGELQDAYDIAHAT
-392 AVYNNVDATTEDLAK
+392 VDKPGDITSQLTNVDGSSATDW
-407 AEEGAKNAVTRGD
+407 TRTWLGD
-420 IAGAAANATAKNPA
+420 GRAG
-434 DFTNYIVNPSFDVQ
+434 
-448 EDFHGWSTGF
+448 DFHLNTWS
-458 GAGGTKSTNA
+458 
-468 EVFGKSFDVYQDIKN
+468 V
-483 MPAGVYMVAVNGYTR
+483 
-498 YKDAQSDYN
+498 
-507 AWKAGQVS
+507 
-515 ETKIYLQGE
+515 
-524 TNGQYFTPIKHVS
+524 
-537 EGGSFTSVANEETT
+537 EGN
-551 VKLDTEWG
+551 
-559 TITAGGPVTLYCP
+559 
-572 NTMAAA
+572 N
-578 DVYFH
+578 
-583 KSGENAGPSDRYRN
+583 N
-597 EAYGPL
+597 
-603 GEGDVLRIGVFNK
+603 
-616 KATDTDWSIFDDFQL
+616 
-631 FYLGNGADA
+631 
-640 YQKWAES
+640 
-647 VKGNYNVTFDGDVY
+647 
-661 YGAPEK
+661 
-667 KYYEEILEVLSS
+667 
-679 ASDKDAI
+679 
-686 STAILKVDQAVD
+686 
-698 SVAASKEAYATYATT
+698 
-713 LATVQKWL
+713 
-721 NENVGDDDSYYKL
+721 
-734 SDYMEAEN
+734 
-742 AEDVATWEFPNGPA
+742 
-756 KVIIP
+756 
-761 DYQQGGFEGILPV
+761 
-774 KDIIAETQYVK
+774 
-785 DMLTEATRNTL
+785 
-796 ADGTNLTNL
+796 ADGTNMVVNFLEDWVAKGNTLSDQKFQRNPVKVAPGAYKITANIRVYNESGADYMKGAYLFGNVSRNSLFANEDEAQTNAVEGAKYNTYNNMLNYWKDGFETYAIVPKDGTLTFGVMIENANYNWVAAKNFRVYYMGDSYESLDYVRKNSDMFAQPFPEETFAMQQLLDDYNNAIPNYGKAQNAEELLDAVQKLVSLSESVQNNANAYKAYKDRVDGLKAGIENGEIDLDGPDADILFDYLDDLGEELGPDSETAVEYGFKNGYSAYIIANRLLKTEEITEELEFLNKLYDAAVRTSLKDGTDLTNL
-805 IVNPGFEEELVDGKG
+805 IVNPGFEEDLVDGKG

-832 GSLTNWRGGDSKN
+832 GSLTNWRGGDSDGKN
-845 YCAEAYEQNFDVYQ
+845 FCAEAYEQNFDVYQ
-859 EIEGLKDGIYEV
+859 EIEGVKDGIYEV

-916 EMEITFDTNLANNCS
+916 VMEITLDDVSQFTSKDNYS
-931 SFAEG
+931 SFAVTG
-936 EGDDVVNVFVPN
+936 EGGETTNVFVPN
-948 GMASASAAFSL
+948 GMASASTSFSL
-959 PDNEKNYTMS
+959 EDPEKNYTMS

-1008 KNPEIVEKV
+1008 KNPELAAQV
-1017 LVSKS
+1017 LDAKAKEL
-1022 NELAELLET
+1022 NELLT
-1031 NEENLTDPVLQSTQE
+1031 TSEENMTDPVIQNSVY
-1046 AYTESK
+1046 AYTESQ
-1052 KTDLNDAAKYEVL
+1052 KTDLSDAAKYEVL
-1065 IETNDAIMAAKE
+1065 IETNDAIVAAKE
-1077 NIQQVGAYKT
+1077 NILQVGAYKT

-1263 VVADE
+1263 VTADE

-1289 DGENEKA
+1289 NGENEKA

-1365 VVAIEGVEEAAP
+1365 VVAIEGVEETAP

-1383 GIYNASGAKIATLQQ
+1383 GIYNASGAKIATLQK

>member
-16 VSAIAQPAKPEVTY
+16 VSAIAQPAKPEVSY
-30 SAWVEETDVYLYNVE
+30 ADWASVEEKTEIYFYNVE
-45 ASMFLVGSN
+45 AGMFLTAGSS
-54 NWGTRAAVVGG
+54 WGTRATLIGIKDKNTYNDLLADASGFKGNKWLIAAAEESRGG
-65 GSKSNIITYD
+65 KNCYMFENKSGSNYLSAD
-75 KFLTGNGTIKGTK
+75 TK
-88 WQIIQAEDKRGQNAC
+88 DGI
-103 FQISNMEISGR
+103 
-114 GLIPSVANE
+114 
-123 CWVDGGPAHTD
+123 WVDGGTD
-134 ATLRDI
+134 RPVV
-140 DGWYIVKDNGDKT
+140 GWYIAKDNGDKT
-153 FQLNFTRKAA
+153 FQLGYML
-163 KTDEA
+163 KTEKKDAE
-168 GNEVKE
+168 GNTVKD
-174 GDEVVYEYT
+174 GDNIVYEYSSMGIF
-183 PAPGVMSISKFA
+183 GVQKFE
-195 EGELNVNISETE
+195 EGDLNTYIDESEAY
-207 SYCTWAVVTVEEY
+207 STWAIVDGTEY
-220 ERVVPLLNLYHAGV
+220 ERVQPLFQAYYAGIS
-234 GLQKL
+234 LQ
-239 IDDAKALGIEADLSS
+239 
-254 YEAVLTKE
+254 
-262 GVTLEEIQNAIKKL
+262 
-276 SPTVNFGKVIA
+276 NFIN
-287 EAKKQDPE
+287 EAKKQGINADFSP
-295 RDWSKYEGIYADPE
+295 YEALLAKDGVTYKELQDAINKISPAVELGKAITKAKEFDGSRSWEKFEKIYANTE
-309 STDEIF
+309 STVTELNDA
-315 TKNTNFINALLT
+315 TALVNSLVALKTAINAGIDLDQAHDYSAST
-327 LKKAIAAAQELDGTK
+327 AIYNSDDSKKADVDT
-342 TFLQAEALYA
+342 
-352 DDDAA
+352 
-357 QAEIEDETKRVNAYA
+357 ETTRVNAFV
-372 SLKKVLD
+372 SLKKKLD
-379 EAAQKNY
+379 EATAGYPAVDFSEAKTAYDNTQSDAKTL
-386 NVAEYT
+386 AEAEAKIGELQDAYDIAHAT
-392 AVYNNVDATTEDLAK
+392 VDKPGDITSQLTNVDGSSATDW
-407 AEEGAKNAVTRGD
+407 TRTWLGD
-420 IAGAAANATAKNPA
+420 GRAG
-434 DFTNYIVNPSFDVQ
+434 
-448 EDFHGWSTGF
+448 DFHLNTWS
-458 GAGGTKSTNA
+458 
-468 EVFGKSFDVYQDIKN
+468 V
-483 MPAGVYMVAVNGYTR
+483 
-498 YKDAQSDYN
+498 
-507 AWKAGQVS
+507 
-515 ETKIYLQGE
+515 
-524 TNGQYFTPIKHVS
+524 
-537 EGGSFTSVANEETT
+537 EGN
-551 VKLDTEWG
+551 
-559 TITAGGPVTLYCP
+559 
-572 NTMAAA
+572 N
-578 DVYFH
+578 
-583 KSGENAGPSDRYRN
+583 N
-597 EAYGPL
+597 
-603 GEGDVLRIGVFNK
+603 
-616 KATDTDWSIFDDFQL
+616 
-631 FYLGNGADA
+631 
-640 YQKWAES
+640 
-647 VKGNYNVTFDGDVY
+647 
-661 YGAPEK
+661 
-667 KYYEEILEVLSS
+667 
-679 ASDKDAI
+679 
-686 STAILKVDQAVD
+686 
-698 SVAASKEAYATYATT
+698 
-713 LATVQKWL
+713 
-721 NENVGDDDSYYKL
+721 
-734 SDYMEAEN
+734 
-742 AEDVATWEFPNGPA
+742 
-756 KVIIP
+756 
-761 DYQQGGFEGILPV
+761 
-774 KDIIAETQYVK
+774 
-785 DMLTEATRNTL
+785 
-796 ADGTNLTNL
+796 ADGTNMVVNFLEDWVAKGNTLSDQKFQRNPVKVAPGAYKITANIRVYNESGADYMKGAYLFGNVSRNSLFANEDEAQTNAVEGAKYNTYNNMLNYWKDGFETYAIVPKDGTLTFGVMIENANYNWVAAKNFRVYYMGDSYESLDYVRKNSDMFAQPFPEETFAMQQLLDDYNNAIPNYGKAQNAEELLDAVQKLVSLSESVQNNANAYKAYKDRVDGLKAGIENGEIDLDGPDADILFDYLDDLGEELGPDSETSVEYGFKNGYSAYIIANRLLKTEEITEELEFLNKLYDAAVRTSLKDGTDLTNL

-832 GSLTNWRGGDSKN
+832 GSLTNWRGGDSDGKN

-859 EIEGLKDGIYEV
+859 EIEGVKDGIYEV

-916 EMEITFDTNLANNCS
+916 VMEITLDDVSQFTSKDNYS
-931 SFAEG
+931 SFAVTG
-936 EGDDVVNVFVPN
+936 EGGKTTNVFVPN
-948 GMASASAAFSL
+948 GMASASTSFSL
-959 PDNEKNYTMS
+959 EDPEKNYTMS

-978 IRLGIRRLTTP
+978 IRLGIRRLTTA
-989 PSNAGT
+989 PSNDGT

-1008 KNPEIVEKV
+1008 KNPELAAQV
-1017 LVSKS
+1017 LDAKAKEL
-1022 NELAELLET
+1022 NELLAT
-1031 NEENLTDPVLQSTQE
+1031 SEENMTDPVIQNSVY
-1046 AYTESK
+1046 AYTESQ
-1052 KTDLNDAAKYEVL
+1052 KTDLSDAAKYEVL
-1065 IETNDAIMAAKE
+1065 IETNDALVAAKE
-1077 NIQQVGAYKT
+1077 NILQVGAYKT

-1096 DELEKVDESQEA
+1096 DELEKVDGSQEA

-1177 WIINPDMEDA
+1177 WIINPDMEDS

-1263 VVADE
+1263 VTADE

-1365 VVAIEGVEEAAP
+1365 VVAIEGVEETAP

>member
-16 VSAIAQPAKPEVTY
+16 VSAIAQPAKPEVSY
-30 SAWVEETDVYLYNVE
+30 ADWASVEEKTEIYFYNVE
-45 ASMFLVGSN
+45 AGMFLTAGSS
-54 NWGTRAAVVGG
+54 WGTRATLIGIKDKNTYNDLLADASGFKGNKWLIAAAEESRGG
-65 GSKSNIITYD
+65 KNCYMFENKSGSNYLSAD
-75 KFLTGNGTIKGTK
+75 TK
-88 WQIIQAEDKRGQNAC
+88 DGI
-103 FQISNMEISGR
+103 
-114 GLIPSVANE
+114 
-123 CWVDGGPAHTD
+123 WVDGGTD
-134 ATLRDI
+134 RPVV
-140 DGWYIVKDNGDKT
+140 GWYIAKDNGDKT
-153 FQLNFTRKAA
+153 FQLGYML
-163 KTDEA
+163 KTEKKDAE
-168 GNEVKE
+168 GNTVKD
-174 GDEVVYEYT
+174 GDNIVYEYSSMGIF
-183 PAPGVMSISKFA
+183 GVQKFE
-195 EGELNVNISETE
+195 EGDLNTYIDESEAY
-207 SYCTWAVVTVEEY
+207 STWAIVDGTEY
-220 ERVVPLLNLYHAGV
+220 ERVQPLFQAYYAGIS
-234 GLQKL
+234 LQ
-239 IDDAKALGIEADLSS
+239 
-254 YEAVLTKE
+254 
-262 GVTLEEIQNAIKKL
+262 
-276 SPTVNFGKVIA
+276 NFIN
-287 EAKKQDPE
+287 EAKKQGINADFSP
-295 RDWSKYEGIYADPE
+295 YEALLAKDGVTYKELQDAINKISPAVELGKAITKAKEFDGSRSWEKFEKIYANTE
-309 STDEIF
+309 STVTELNDA
-315 TKNTNFINALLT
+315 TALVNSLVALKTAINAGIDLDQAHDYSAST
-327 LKKAIAAAQELDGTK
+327 AIYNSDDSKKADVDT
-342 TFLQAEALYA
+342 
-352 DDDAA
+352 
-357 QAEIEDETKRVNAYA
+357 ETTRVNAFV
-372 SLKKVLD
+372 SLKKKLD
-379 EAAQKNY
+379 EA
-386 NVAEYT
+386 T
-392 AVYNNVDATTEDLAK
+392 AGYPAVDFSE
-407 AEEGAKNAVTRGD
+407 AKNAYDNTQSDAKTLAEAEAKIGELQDAYDIAHATVDKPGD
-420 IAGAAANATAKNPA
+420 ITSQLTNVDGSSATDWTRTWLGDGRAG
-434 DFTNYIVNPSFDVQ
+434 
-448 EDFHGWSTGF
+448 DFHLNTWS
-458 GAGGTKSTNA
+458 
-468 EVFGKSFDVYQDIKN
+468 V
-483 MPAGVYMVAVNGYTR
+483 
-498 YKDAQSDYN
+498 
-507 AWKAGQVS
+507 
-515 ETKIYLQGE
+515 
-524 TNGQYFTPIKHVS
+524 
-537 EGGSFTSVANEETT
+537 EGN
-551 VKLDTEWG
+551 
-559 TITAGGPVTLYCP
+559 
-572 NTMAAA
+572 N
-578 DVYFH
+578 
-583 KSGENAGPSDRYRN
+583 N
-597 EAYGPL
+597 
-603 GEGDVLRIGVFNK
+603 
-616 KATDTDWSIFDDFQL
+616 
-631 FYLGNGADA
+631 
-640 YQKWAES
+640 
-647 VKGNYNVTFDGDVY
+647 
-661 YGAPEK
+661 
-667 KYYEEILEVLSS
+667 
-679 ASDKDAI
+679 
-686 STAILKVDQAVD
+686 
-698 SVAASKEAYATYATT
+698 
-713 LATVQKWL
+713 
-721 NENVGDDDSYYKL
+721 
-734 SDYMEAEN
+734 
-742 AEDVATWEFPNGPA
+742 
-756 KVIIP
+756 
-761 DYQQGGFEGILPV
+761 
-774 KDIIAETQYVK
+774 
-785 DMLTEATRNTL
+785 
-796 ADGTNLTNL
+796 ADGTNMVVNFLEDWVAKGNTLSDQKFQRNPVKVAPGAYKITANIRVYNESGADYMKGAYLFGNVSRNSLFANEDEAQTNAVEGAKYNTYNNMLNYWKDGFETYAIVPKDGTLTFGVMIENANYNWVAAKNFRVYYMGDSYESLDYVRKNSDMFAQPFPEETFAMQQLLDDYNNAIPNYGKAQNAEELLDAVQKLVSLSESVQNNANAYKAYKDRVDGLKAGIENGEIDLDGPDADILFDYLDDLGEELGPDSETSVEYGFKNGYSAYIIANRLLKTEEITEELEFLNKLYDAAVRTSLKDGTDLTNL
-805 IVNPGFEEELVDGKG
+805 IVNPGFEEDLVDGKG

-832 GSLTNWRGGDSKN
+832 GSLTNWRGGDSDGKN

-859 EIEGLKDGIYEV
+859 EIEGVKDGIYEV

-916 EMEITFDTNLANNCS
+916 VMEITLDDVSQFTSKDNYS
-931 SFAEG
+931 SFAVTG
-936 EGDDVVNVFVPN
+936 EGGKTTNVFVPN
-948 GMASASAAFSL
+948 GMASASTSFSL
-959 PDNEKNYTMS
+959 EDPEKNYTMS

-1008 KNPEIVEKV
+1008 KNPELAAQV
-1017 LVSKS
+1017 LDAKAKEL
-1022 NELAELLET
+1022 NELLT
-1031 NEENLTDPVLQSTQE
+1031 TSEENMTDPVIQNSVY
-1046 AYTESK
+1046 AYTESQ
-1052 KTDLNDAAKYEVL
+1052 KTDLSDAAKYEVL
-1065 IETNDAIMAAKE
+1065 IETNDAIVAAKE

-1108 EIWNQIDEMDNEL
+1108 EIWNQIDEMDNKL

-1177 WIINPDMEDA
+1177 WIINPDMEDS

-1263 VVADE
+1263 VAADE

-1306 SATAAN
+1306 SATTAN

-1365 VVAIEGVEEAAP
+1365 VVAIEGVEETAP

-1383 GIYNASGAKIATLQQ
+1383 GIYNASGAKIATLQK

>member
-16 VSAIAQPAKPEVTY
+16 VSAIAQPAKPEVSY
-30 SAWVEETDVYLYNVE
+30 ADWASVEEKAEIYFYNVE
-45 ASMFLVGSN
+45 AGMFLTAGSS
-54 NWGTRAAVVGG
+54 WGTRATLIGIKNKNTYNDLLADASGFKGNKWLIAAAEESRGG
-65 GSKSNIITYD
+65 KNCYMFENKSGSNYLSAD
-75 KFLTGNGTIKGTK
+75 TK
-88 WQIIQAEDKRGQNAC
+88 DGI
-103 FQISNMEISGR
+103 
-114 GLIPSVANE
+114 
-123 CWVDGGPAHTD
+123 WVDGGTD
-134 ATLRDI
+134 RPVV
-140 DGWYIVKDNGDKT
+140 GWYIAKDNGDKT
-153 FQLNFTRKAA
+153 FQLGYML
-163 KTDEA
+163 KTEKKDAE
-168 GNEVKE
+168 GNTVKD
-174 GDEVVYEYT
+174 GDNIVYEYSSMGIF
-183 PAPGVMSISKFA
+183 GVQKFE
-195 EGELNVNISETE
+195 EGDLNTYIDESEAY
-207 SYCTWAVVTVEEY
+207 STWAIVDGTEY
-220 ERVVPLLNLYHAGV
+220 ERVQPLFQAYYAGIS
-234 GLQKL
+234 LQ
-239 IDDAKALGIEADLSS
+239 
-254 YEAVLTKE
+254 
-262 GVTLEEIQNAIKKL
+262 
-276 SPTVNFGKVIA
+276 NFIN
-287 EAKKQDPE
+287 EAKKQGINADFSP
-295 RDWSKYEGIYADPE
+295 YEALLAKDGVTYKELQDAINKISPAVELGKAITKAKEFDGSRSWEKFEKIYANTE
-309 STDEIF
+309 STVTELNDA
-315 TKNTNFINALLT
+315 TALVNSLVALKTAINAGIDLDQAHDYSAST
-327 LKKAIAAAQELDGTK
+327 AIYNSDDSKKADVDT
-342 TFLQAEALYA
+342 
-352 DDDAA
+352 
-357 QAEIEDETKRVNAYA
+357 ETTRVNAFV
-372 SLKKVLD
+372 SLKKKLD
-379 EAAQKNY
+379 EATAGYPAVDFSEAKTAYDNTQSDAKTL
-386 NVAEYT
+386 AEAEAKIGELQDAYDIAHAT
-392 AVYNNVDATTEDLAK
+392 VDKPGDITSQLTNVDGSSATDW
-407 AEEGAKNAVTRGD
+407 TRTWLGD
-420 IAGAAANATAKNPA
+420 GRAG
-434 DFTNYIVNPSFDVQ
+434 
-448 EDFHGWSTGF
+448 DFHLNTWS
-458 GAGGTKSTNA
+458 
-468 EVFGKSFDVYQDIKN
+468 V
-483 MPAGVYMVAVNGYTR
+483 
-498 YKDAQSDYN
+498 
-507 AWKAGQVS
+507 
-515 ETKIYLQGE
+515 
-524 TNGQYFTPIKHVS
+524 
-537 EGGSFTSVANEETT
+537 EGN
-551 VKLDTEWG
+551 
-559 TITAGGPVTLYCP
+559 
-572 NTMAAA
+572 N
-578 DVYFH
+578 
-583 KSGENAGPSDRYRN
+583 N
-597 EAYGPL
+597 
-603 GEGDVLRIGVFNK
+603 
-616 KATDTDWSIFDDFQL
+616 
-631 FYLGNGADA
+631 
-640 YQKWAES
+640 
-647 VKGNYNVTFDGDVY
+647 
-661 YGAPEK
+661 
-667 KYYEEILEVLSS
+667 
-679 ASDKDAI
+679 
-686 STAILKVDQAVD
+686 
-698 SVAASKEAYATYATT
+698 
-713 LATVQKWL
+713 
-721 NENVGDDDSYYKL
+721 
-734 SDYMEAEN
+734 
-742 AEDVATWEFPNGPA
+742 
-756 KVIIP
+756 
-761 DYQQGGFEGILPV
+761 
-774 KDIIAETQYVK
+774 
-785 DMLTEATRNTL
+785 
-796 ADGTNLTNL
+796 ADGTNMVVNFLEDWVGRGSTLSDQKFQRNPVKVAPGAYKITANIRVYNESGADDYMKGAYLFGNVSRNSLFANEDEAQTNAVEGAKYNTYNNMLNYWKDGFETYAIVPKDGTLTFGVMIENANYNWVAAKNFRVYYMGDSYESLDYVRNNSDMFAQPFPEETFAMQQLLDDYNNAIPNYGKAQNAEELLDAVQKLVSLSESVQNNANAYKAYKDRVDGLKAGIENGEIDLDGPDADILFDYLDDLGEELGPDSETAVEYGFKNGYSAYIIANRLLKTEEITEELEFLNKLYDAAVRTSLKDGTDLTNL
-805 IVNPGFEEELVDGKG
+805 IVNPGFEEDLVDGKG

-832 GSLTNWRGGDSKN
+832 GSLTNWHGGDSN
-845 YCAEAYEQNFDVYQ
+845 NFCAEAYEQNFDVYQ
-859 EIEGLKDGIYEV
+859 EIEGVKDGIYEV

-916 EMEITFDTNLANNCS
+916 VMEITLDDVSQFTSKDNYS
-931 SFAEG
+931 SFAVTG
-936 EGDDVVNVFVPN
+936 EGGETTNVFVPN
-948 GMASASAAFSL
+948 GMASASTSFSL
-959 PDNEKNYTMS
+959 EDPEKNYTMS

-1008 KNPEIVEKV
+1008 KNPELAAQV
-1017 LVSKS
+1017 LDAKAKEL
-1022 NELAELLET
+1022 NELLT
-1031 NEENLTDPVLQSTQE
+1031 TSEENMTDPVIQNSVY
-1046 AYTESK
+1046 AYTESQ
-1052 KTDLNDAAKYEVL
+1052 KTDLSDAAKYEVL
-1065 IETNDAIMAAKE
+1065 IETNDAIVAAKE
-1077 NIQQVGAYKT
+1077 NILQVGAYKT

-1177 WIINPDMEDA
+1177 WIINPDMEDS

>member
-16 VSAIAQPAKPEVTY
+16 VSAIAQPAKPEVSY
-30 SAWVEETDVYLYNVE
+30 ADWASVEEKTEIYFYNVE
-45 ASMFLVGSN
+45 AGMFLTAGSS
-54 NWGTRAAVVGG
+54 WGTRATLIGIKDKNTYNDLLADASGFKGNKWLIAAAEESRGG
-65 GSKSNIITYD
+65 KNCYMFENKSGSNYLSAD
-75 KFLTGNGTIKGTK
+75 TK
-88 WQIIQAEDKRGQNAC
+88 DGI
-103 FQISNMEISGR
+103 
-114 GLIPSVANE
+114 
-123 CWVDGGPAHTD
+123 WVDGGTD
-134 ATLRDI
+134 RPVV
-140 DGWYIVKDNGDKT
+140 GWYIAKNNGDKT
-153 FQLNFTRKAA
+153 FQLGYML
-163 KTDEA
+163 KTEKKDAE
-168 GNEVKE
+168 GNTVKD
-174 GDEVVYEYT
+174 GDNIVYEYSSMGIF
-183 PAPGVMSISKFA
+183 GVQKFE
-195 EGELNVNISETE
+195 EGDLNTYIDESEAY
-207 SYCTWAVVTVEEY
+207 STWAIVDGTEY
-220 ERVVPLLNLYHAGV
+220 ERVQPLFQAYYAGIS
-234 GLQKL
+234 LQ
-239 IDDAKALGIEADLSS
+239 
-254 YEAVLTKE
+254 
-262 GVTLEEIQNAIKKL
+262 
-276 SPTVNFGKVIA
+276 NFIN
-287 EAKKQDPE
+287 EAKKQGINADFSP
-295 RDWSKYEGIYADPE
+295 YEALLAKDGVTYKELQDAINKISPAVELGKAITKAKEFDGSRSWEKFEKIYANTE
-309 STDEIF
+309 STVTELNDA
-315 TKNTNFINALLT
+315 TALVNSLVALKTAINAGIDLDQAHDYSAST
-327 LKKAIAAAQELDGTK
+327 AIYNSDDSKKADVDT
-342 TFLQAEALYA
+342 
-352 DDDAA
+352 
-357 QAEIEDETKRVNAYA
+357 ETTRVNAFV
-372 SLKKVLD
+372 SLKKKLD
-379 EAAQKNY
+379 EATAGYPAVDFSEAKTAYDNTQSDAKTL
-386 NVAEYT
+386 AEAEAKIGELQDAYDIAHAT
-392 AVYNNVDATTEDLAK
+392 VDKPGDITSQLTNVDGSSATDW
-407 AEEGAKNAVTRGD
+407 TRTWLGD
-420 IAGAAANATAKNPA
+420 GRAG
-434 DFTNYIVNPSFDVQ
+434 
-448 EDFHGWSTGF
+448 DFHLNTWS
-458 GAGGTKSTNA
+458 
-468 EVFGKSFDVYQDIKN
+468 V
-483 MPAGVYMVAVNGYTR
+483 
-498 YKDAQSDYN
+498 
-507 AWKAGQVS
+507 
-515 ETKIYLQGE
+515 
-524 TNGQYFTPIKHVS
+524 
-537 EGGSFTSVANEETT
+537 EGN
-551 VKLDTEWG
+551 
-559 TITAGGPVTLYCP
+559 
-572 NTMAAA
+572 N
-578 DVYFH
+578 
-583 KSGENAGPSDRYRN
+583 N
-597 EAYGPL
+597 
-603 GEGDVLRIGVFNK
+603 
-616 KATDTDWSIFDDFQL
+616 
-631 FYLGNGADA
+631 
-640 YQKWAES
+640 
-647 VKGNYNVTFDGDVY
+647 
-661 YGAPEK
+661 
-667 KYYEEILEVLSS
+667 
-679 ASDKDAI
+679 
-686 STAILKVDQAVD
+686 
-698 SVAASKEAYATYATT
+698 
-713 LATVQKWL
+713 
-721 NENVGDDDSYYKL
+721 
-734 SDYMEAEN
+734 
-742 AEDVATWEFPNGPA
+742 
-756 KVIIP
+756 
-761 DYQQGGFEGILPV
+761 
-774 KDIIAETQYVK
+774 
-785 DMLTEATRNTL
+785 
-796 ADGTNLTNL
+796 ADGTNMVVNFLEDWVAKGNTLSDQKFQRNPVKVAPGAYKITANIRVYNESGADYMKGAYLFGNVSRNSLFANEDEAQTNAVEGAKYNTYNNMLNYWKDGFETYAIVPKDGTLTFGVMIENANYNWVAAKNFRVYYMGDSYESLDYVRKNSDMFAQPFPEETFAMQQLLDDYNNAIPNYGKAQNAEELLDAVQKLVSLSESVQNNANAYKAYKDRVDGLKAGIENGEIDLDGPDADILFDYLDDLGEELGPDSETAVEYGFKNGYSAYIIANRLLKTEEITEELEFLNKLYDAAVRTSLKDGTDLTNL

-832 GSLTNWRGGDSKN
+832 GSLTNWRGGDSDGKN

-859 EIEGLKDGIYEV
+859 EIEGVKDGIYEV

-916 EMEITFDTNLANNCS
+916 VMEITLDDVSQFTSKDNYS
-931 SFAEG
+931 SFAVTG
-936 EGDDVVNVFVPN
+936 EGGETTNVFVPN
-948 GMASASAAFSL
+948 GMASASTSFSL
-959 PDNEKNYTMS
+959 EDPEKNYTMS

-1008 KNPEIVEKV
+1008 KNPELAAQV
-1017 LVSKS
+1017 LDAKAKEL
-1022 NELAELLET
+1022 NELLT
-1031 NEENLTDPVLQSTQE
+1031 TSEENMTDPVIQNSVY
-1046 AYTESK
+1046 AYTESQK
-1052 KTDLNDAAKYEVL
+1052 SDLSDAAKYEVL
-1065 IETNDAIMAAKE
+1065 IETNDAIVAAKE
-1077 NIQQVGAYKT
+1077 NILQVGAYKT

-1263 VVADE
+1263 VAADE

-1383 GIYNASGAKIATLQQ
+1383 GIYNASGAKIATLQK

>member
-16 VSAIAQPAKPEVTY
+16 VSAIAQPAKPEVSY
-30 SAWVEETDVYLYNVE
+30 ADWASVEEKTEIYFYNVE
-45 ASMFLVGSN
+45 AGMFLTAGSS
-54 NWGTRAAVVGG
+54 WGTRATLIGIKDKNTYNDLLADASGFKGNKWLIAAAEESRGG
-65 GSKSNIITYD
+65 KNCYMFENKSGSNYLSADSKDGI
-75 KFLTGNGTIKGTK
+75 
-88 WQIIQAEDKRGQNAC
+88 
-103 FQISNMEISGR
+103 
-114 GLIPSVANE
+114 
-123 CWVDGGPAHTD
+123 WVDGGTD
-134 ATLRDI
+134 RPVV
-140 DGWYIVKDNGDKT
+140 GWYIAKDNGDKT
-153 FQLNFTRKAA
+153 FQLGYML
-163 KTDEA
+163 KTEKKDAE
-168 GNEVKE
+168 GNTVKD
-174 GDEVVYEYT
+174 GDNIVYEYSSMGIF
-183 PAPGVMSISKFA
+183 GVQKFE
-195 EGELNVNISETE
+195 EGDLNTYIDESEAY
-207 SYCTWAVVTVEEY
+207 STWAIVDGTEY
-220 ERVVPLLNLYHAGV
+220 ERVQPLFQAYYAGIS
-234 GLQKL
+234 LQ
-239 IDDAKALGIEADLSS
+239 
-254 YEAVLTKE
+254 
-262 GVTLEEIQNAIKKL
+262 
-276 SPTVNFGKVIA
+276 NFIN
-287 EAKKQDPE
+287 EAKKQGINADFSP
-295 RDWSKYEGIYADPE
+295 YEALLAKDGVTYKELQDAINKISPAVELGKAITKAKEFDGSRSWEKFEKIYANTE
-309 STDEIF
+309 STVTELNDA
-315 TKNTNFINALLT
+315 TALVNSLVALKTAINAGIDLDQAHDYSAST
-327 LKKAIAAAQELDGTK
+327 AIYNSDDSKKADVDT
-342 TFLQAEALYA
+342 
-352 DDDAA
+352 
-357 QAEIEDETKRVNAYA
+357 ETTRVNAFV
-372 SLKKVLD
+372 SLKKKLD
-379 EAAQKNY
+379 EATAGYPAVDFSEAKTAYDNTQSDAKTL
-386 NVAEYT
+386 AEAEAKIGELQDAYDIAHAT
-392 AVYNNVDATTEDLAK
+392 VDKPGDITSQLTNVDGSSATDW
-407 AEEGAKNAVTRGD
+407 TRTWLGD
-420 IAGAAANATAKNPA
+420 GRAG
-434 DFTNYIVNPSFDVQ
+434 
-448 EDFHGWSTGF
+448 DFHLNTWS
-458 GAGGTKSTNA
+458 
-468 EVFGKSFDVYQDIKN
+468 V
-483 MPAGVYMVAVNGYTR
+483 
-498 YKDAQSDYN
+498 
-507 AWKAGQVS
+507 
-515 ETKIYLQGE
+515 
-524 TNGQYFTPIKHVS
+524 
-537 EGGSFTSVANEETT
+537 EGN
-551 VKLDTEWG
+551 
-559 TITAGGPVTLYCP
+559 
-572 NTMAAA
+572 N
-578 DVYFH
+578 
-583 KSGENAGPSDRYRN
+583 N
-597 EAYGPL
+597 
-603 GEGDVLRIGVFNK
+603 
-616 KATDTDWSIFDDFQL
+616 
-631 FYLGNGADA
+631 
-640 YQKWAES
+640 
-647 VKGNYNVTFDGDVY
+647 
-661 YGAPEK
+661 
-667 KYYEEILEVLSS
+667 
-679 ASDKDAI
+679 
-686 STAILKVDQAVD
+686 
-698 SVAASKEAYATYATT
+698 
-713 LATVQKWL
+713 
-721 NENVGDDDSYYKL
+721 
-734 SDYMEAEN
+734 
-742 AEDVATWEFPNGPA
+742 
-756 KVIIP
+756 
-761 DYQQGGFEGILPV
+761 
-774 KDIIAETQYVK
+774 
-785 DMLTEATRNTL
+785 
-796 ADGTNLTNL
+796 ADGTNMVVNFLEDWVAKGNTLSDQKFQRNPVKVAPGAYKITANIRVYNESGADYMKGAYLFGNVSRNSLFANEDEAQTNAVEGAKYNTYNNMLNYWKDGFETYAIVPKDGTLTFGVMIENANYNWVAAKNFRVYYMGDSYESLDYVRKNSDMFAQPFPEETFAMQQLLDDYNNAIPNYGKAQNAEELLDAVQKLVSLSESVQNNANAYKAYKDRVDGLKAGIENGEIDLDGPDADILFDYLDDLGEELGPDSETAVEYGFKNGYSAYIIANRLLKTEEITEELEFLNKLYDAAVRTSLKDGTDLTNL

-832 GSLTNWRGGDSKN
+832 GSLTNWRGGDSDGKN

-859 EIEGLKDGIYEV
+859 EIEGVKDGIYEV

-916 EMEITFDTNLANNCS
+916 VMEITLDDVSQFTSKDNYS
-931 SFAEG
+931 SFAVTG
-936 EGDDVVNVFVPN
+936 EGGETTNVFVPN
-948 GMASASAAFSL
+948 GMASASTSFSL
-959 PDNEKNYTMS
+959 EDPEKNYTMS

-1008 KNPEIVEKV
+1008 KNPELAAQV
-1017 LVSKS
+1017 LDAKAKEL
-1022 NELAELLET
+1022 NELLT
-1031 NEENLTDPVLQSTQE
+1031 TSEENMTDPVIQNSVY
-1046 AYTESK
+1046 AYTESQ
-1052 KTDLNDAAKYEVL
+1052 KTDLSDAAKYEVL
-1065 IETNDAIMAAKE
+1065 IETNDAIVAAKE
-1077 NIQQVGAYKT
+1077 NILQVGAYKT

-1177 WIINPDMEDA
+1177 WIINPDMEDS

-1263 VVADE
+1263 VTADE

-1289 DGENEKA
+1289 NGENEKA

-1365 VVAIEGVEEAAP
+1365 VVAIEGVEETAP

>member
-16 VSAIAQPAKPEVTY
+16 VSAIAQPAKPEVSY
-30 SAWVEETDVYLYNVE
+30 ADWASVEEKTEIYFYNVE
-45 ASMFLVGSN
+45 AGMFLTAGSS
-54 NWGTRAAVVGG
+54 WGTRATLIGIKDKNTYNDLLADASGFKGNKWLIAAAEESRGG
-65 GSKSNIITYD
+65 KNCYMFENKSGSNYLSAD
-75 KFLTGNGTIKGTK
+75 TK
-88 WQIIQAEDKRGQNAC
+88 DGI
-103 FQISNMEISGR
+103 
-114 GLIPSVANE
+114 
-123 CWVDGGPAHTD
+123 WVDGGTD
-134 ATLRDI
+134 RPVV
-140 DGWYIVKDNGDKT
+140 GWYIAKDNGDKT
-153 FQLNFTRKAA
+153 FQLGYML
-163 KTDEA
+163 KTEKKDAE
-168 GNEVKE
+168 GNTVKD
-174 GDEVVYEYT
+174 GDNIVYEYSSMGIF
-183 PAPGVMSISKFA
+183 GVQKFE
-195 EGELNVNISETE
+195 EGDLNTYIDESEAY
-207 SYCTWAVVTVEEY
+207 STWAIVDGTEY
-220 ERVVPLLNLYHAGV
+220 ERVQPLFQAYYAGIS
-234 GLQKL
+234 LQ
-239 IDDAKALGIEADLSS
+239 
-254 YEAVLTKE
+254 
-262 GVTLEEIQNAIKKL
+262 
-276 SPTVNFGKVIA
+276 NFIN
-287 EAKKQDPE
+287 EAKKQGINADFSP
-295 RDWSKYEGIYADPE
+295 YEALLAKDGVTYKELQDAINKISPAVELGKAITKAKEFDGSRSWEKFEKIYANTE
-309 STDEIF
+309 STVTELNDA
-315 TKNTNFINALLT
+315 TALVNSLVALKTAINAGIDLDQAHDYSAST
-327 LKKAIAAAQELDGTK
+327 AIYNSDDSKKADVDT
-342 TFLQAEALYA
+342 
-352 DDDAA
+352 
-357 QAEIEDETKRVNAYA
+357 ETTRVNAFV
-372 SLKKVLD
+372 SLKKKLD
-379 EAAQKNY
+379 EATAGYPAVDFSEAKTAYDNTQSDAKTL
-386 NVAEYT
+386 AEAEAKIGELQDAYDIAHAT
-392 AVYNNVDATTEDLAK
+392 VDKPGDITSQLTNVDGSSATDW
-407 AEEGAKNAVTRGD
+407 TRTWLGD
-420 IAGAAANATAKNPA
+420 GRAG
-434 DFTNYIVNPSFDVQ
+434 
-448 EDFHGWSTGF
+448 DFHLNTWS
-458 GAGGTKSTNA
+458 
-468 EVFGKSFDVYQDIKN
+468 V
-483 MPAGVYMVAVNGYTR
+483 
-498 YKDAQSDYN
+498 
-507 AWKAGQVS
+507 
-515 ETKIYLQGE
+515 
-524 TNGQYFTPIKHVS
+524 
-537 EGGSFTSVANEETT
+537 EGN
-551 VKLDTEWG
+551 
-559 TITAGGPVTLYCP
+559 
-572 NTMAAA
+572 N
-578 DVYFH
+578 
-583 KSGENAGPSDRYRN
+583 N
-597 EAYGPL
+597 
-603 GEGDVLRIGVFNK
+603 
-616 KATDTDWSIFDDFQL
+616 
-631 FYLGNGADA
+631 
-640 YQKWAES
+640 
-647 VKGNYNVTFDGDVY
+647 
-661 YGAPEK
+661 
-667 KYYEEILEVLSS
+667 
-679 ASDKDAI
+679 
-686 STAILKVDQAVD
+686 
-698 SVAASKEAYATYATT
+698 
-713 LATVQKWL
+713 
-721 NENVGDDDSYYKL
+721 
-734 SDYMEAEN
+734 
-742 AEDVATWEFPNGPA
+742 
-756 KVIIP
+756 
-761 DYQQGGFEGILPV
+761 
-774 KDIIAETQYVK
+774 
-785 DMLTEATRNTL
+785 
-796 ADGTNLTNL
+796 ADGTNMVVNFLEDWVAKGNTLSDQKFQRNPVKVAPGAYKITANIRVYNESGADDYMKGAYLFGNVSRNSLFANEDEAQTNAVEGAKYNTYNNMLNYWKDGFETYAIVPKDGTLTFGVMIENANYNWVAAKNFRVYYMGDSYESLDYVRKNSDMFAQPFPEETFAMQQLLDDYNNAIPNYGKAQNAEELLDAVQKLVSLSESVQNNANAYKAYKDRVDGLKAGIENGEIDLDGPDADILFDYLDDLGEELGPDSETSVEYGFKNGYSAYIIANRLLKTEEITEELEFLNKLYDAAVRTSLKDGTDLTNL

-832 GSLTNWRGGDSKN
+832 GSLTNWRGGDSDGKN

-859 EIEGLKDGIYEV
+859 EIEGVKDGIYEV

-916 EMEITFDTNLANNCS
+916 VMEITLDDVSQFTSKDNYS
-931 SFAEG
+931 SFAVTG
-936 EGDDVVNVFVPN
+936 EGGETTNVFVPN
-948 GMASASAAFSL
+948 GMASASTSFSL
-959 PDNEKNYTMS
+959 EDPEKNYTMS

-1008 KNPEIVEKV
+1008 KNPELAAQV
-1017 LVSKS
+1017 LDAKAKEL
-1022 NELAELLET
+1022 NELLT
-1031 NEENLTDPVLQSTQE
+1031 TSEENMTDPVIQNSVY
-1046 AYTESK
+1046 AYTESQ
-1052 KTDLNDAAKYEVL
+1052 KTDLSDAAKYEVL
-1065 IETNDAIMAAKE
+1065 IETNDAIVAAKE
-1077 NIQQVGAYKT
+1077 NILQVGAYKT

-1306 SATAAN
+1306 SATTAN

>member
-16 VSAIAQPAKPEVTY
+16 VSAIAQPAKPEVSY
-30 SAWVEETDVYLYNVE
+30 ADWASVEEKTEIYFYNVE
-45 ASMFLVGSN
+45 AGMFLTAGSS
-54 NWGTRAAVVGG
+54 WGTRATLIGIKDKNTYNDLLADASGFKGNKWLIAAAEESRGG
-65 GSKSNIITYD
+65 KNCYMFENKSGSNYLSAD
-75 KFLTGNGTIKGTK
+75 TK
-88 WQIIQAEDKRGQNAC
+88 DGI
-103 FQISNMEISGR
+103 
-114 GLIPSVANE
+114 
-123 CWVDGGPAHTD
+123 WVDGGTD
-134 ATLRDI
+134 RPVV
-140 DGWYIVKDNGDKT
+140 GWYIAKDNGDKT
-153 FQLNFTRKAA
+153 FQLGYML
-163 KTDEA
+163 KTEKKDAE
-168 GNEVKE
+168 GNTVKD
-174 GDEVVYEYT
+174 GDNIVYEYSSMGIF
-183 PAPGVMSISKFA
+183 GVQKFE
-195 EGELNVNISETE
+195 EGDLNTYIDESEAY
-207 SYCTWAVVTVEEY
+207 STWAIVDGTEY
-220 ERVVPLLNLYHAGV
+220 ERVQPLFQAYYAGIS
-234 GLQKL
+234 LQ
-239 IDDAKALGIEADLSS
+239 
-254 YEAVLTKE
+254 
-262 GVTLEEIQNAIKKL
+262 
-276 SPTVNFGKVIA
+276 NFIN
-287 EAKKQDPE
+287 EAKKQGINADFSP
-295 RDWSKYEGIYADPE
+295 YEALLAKDGVTYKELQDAINKISPAVELGKAITKAKEFDGSRSWEKFEKIYANTE
-309 STDEIF
+309 STVTELNDA
-315 TKNTNFINALLT
+315 TALVNSLVALKTAINAGIDLDQAHDYSAST
-327 LKKAIAAAQELDGTK
+327 AIYNSDDSKKADVDT
-342 TFLQAEALYA
+342 
-352 DDDAA
+352 
-357 QAEIEDETKRVNAYA
+357 ETTRVNAFV
-372 SLKKVLD
+372 SLKKKLD
-379 EAAQKNY
+379 EATAGYPAVDFSEAKTAYDNTQSDAKTL
-386 NVAEYT
+386 AEAEAKIGELQDAYDIAHAT
-392 AVYNNVDATTEDLAK
+392 VDKPGDITSQLTNVDGSSATDW
-407 AEEGAKNAVTRGD
+407 TRTWLGD
-420 IAGAAANATAKNPA
+420 GRAG
-434 DFTNYIVNPSFDVQ
+434 
-448 EDFHGWSTGF
+448 DFHLNTWS
-458 GAGGTKSTNA
+458 
-468 EVFGKSFDVYQDIKN
+468 V
-483 MPAGVYMVAVNGYTR
+483 
-498 YKDAQSDYN
+498 
-507 AWKAGQVS
+507 
-515 ETKIYLQGE
+515 
-524 TNGQYFTPIKHVS
+524 
-537 EGGSFTSVANEETT
+537 EGN
-551 VKLDTEWG
+551 
-559 TITAGGPVTLYCP
+559 
-572 NTMAAA
+572 N
-578 DVYFH
+578 
-583 KSGENAGPSDRYRN
+583 N
-597 EAYGPL
+597 
-603 GEGDVLRIGVFNK
+603 
-616 KATDTDWSIFDDFQL
+616 
-631 FYLGNGADA
+631 
-640 YQKWAES
+640 
-647 VKGNYNVTFDGDVY
+647 
-661 YGAPEK
+661 
-667 KYYEEILEVLSS
+667 
-679 ASDKDAI
+679 
-686 STAILKVDQAVD
+686 
-698 SVAASKEAYATYATT
+698 
-713 LATVQKWL
+713 
-721 NENVGDDDSYYKL
+721 
-734 SDYMEAEN
+734 
-742 AEDVATWEFPNGPA
+742 
-756 KVIIP
+756 
-761 DYQQGGFEGILPV
+761 
-774 KDIIAETQYVK
+774 
-785 DMLTEATRNTL
+785 
-796 ADGTNLTNL
+796 ADGTNMVVNFLEDWVAKGNTLSDQKFQRNPVKVAPGAYKITANIRVYNESGADYMKGAYLFGNVSRNSLFANEDEAQTNAVEGAKYNTYNNMLNYWKDGFETYAIVPKDGTLTFGVMIENANYNWVAAKNFRVYYMGDSYESLDYVRKNSDMFAQPFPEETFAMQQLLDDYNNAIPNYGKAQNAEELLDAVQKLVSLSESVQNNANAYKAYKDRVDGLKAGIENGEIDLDGPDADILFDYLDDLGEELGPDSETAVEYGFKNGYSAYIIANRLLKTEEITEELEFLNKLYDAAVRTSLKDGTDLTNL

-832 GSLTNWRGGDSKN
+832 GSLTNWRGGDSDGKN

-859 EIEGLKDGIYEV
+859 EIEGVKDGIYEV

-916 EMEITFDTNLANNCS
+916 VMEITLDDVSQFTSKDNYS
-931 SFAEG
+931 SFAVTG
-936 EGDDVVNVFVPN
+936 EGGETTNVFVPN
-948 GMASASAAFSL
+948 GMASASTSFSL
-959 PDNEKNYTMS
+959 EDPEKNYTMS

-1008 KNPEIVEKV
+1008 KNPELAAQV
-1017 LVSKS
+1017 LDAKAKEL
-1022 NELAELLET
+1022 NELLT
-1031 NEENLTDPVLQSTQE
+1031 TSEENMTDPVIQNSVY
-1046 AYTESK
+1046 AYTESQK
-1052 KTDLNDAAKYEVL
+1052 SDLSDAAKYEVL
-1065 IETNDAIMAAKE
+1065 IETNDAIVAAKE

-1263 VVADE
+1263 VTADE

-1306 SATAAN
+1306 SATTAN

>member
-16 VSAIAQPAKPEVTY
+16 VSAIAQPAKPEVSY
-30 SAWVEETDVYLYNVE
+30 ADWASVEEKTEIYFYNVE
-45 ASMFLVGSN
+45 AGMFLTAGSS
-54 NWGTRAAVVGG
+54 WGTRATLIGIKDKNTYNDLLADASGFKGNKWLIAAAEESRGG
-65 GSKSNIITYD
+65 KNCYMFENKSGSNYLSAD
-75 KFLTGNGTIKGTK
+75 TK
-88 WQIIQAEDKRGQNAC
+88 DGI
-103 FQISNMEISGR
+103 
-114 GLIPSVANE
+114 
-123 CWVDGGPAHTD
+123 WVDGGTD
-134 ATLRDI
+134 RPVV
-140 DGWYIVKDNGDKT
+140 GWYIAKNNGDKT
-153 FQLNFTRKAA
+153 FQLGYML
-163 KTDEA
+163 KTEKKDAE
-168 GNEVKE
+168 GNTVKD
-174 GDEVVYEYT
+174 GDNIVYEYSSMGIF
-183 PAPGVMSISKFA
+183 GVQKFE
-195 EGELNVNISETE
+195 EGDLNTYIDESEAY
-207 SYCTWAVVTVEEY
+207 STWAIVDGTEY
-220 ERVVPLLNLYHAGV
+220 ERVQPLFQAYYAGIS
-234 GLQKL
+234 LQ
-239 IDDAKALGIEADLSS
+239 
-254 YEAVLTKE
+254 
-262 GVTLEEIQNAIKKL
+262 
-276 SPTVNFGKVIA
+276 NFIN
-287 EAKKQDPE
+287 EAKKQGINADFSP
-295 RDWSKYEGIYADPE
+295 YEALLAKDGVTYKELQDAINKISPAVELGKAITKAKEFDGSRSWEKFEKIYANTE
-309 STDEIF
+309 STVTELNDA
-315 TKNTNFINALLT
+315 TALVNSLVALKTAINAGIDLDQAHDYSAST
-327 LKKAIAAAQELDGTK
+327 AIYNSDDSKKADVDT
-342 TFLQAEALYA
+342 
-352 DDDAA
+352 
-357 QAEIEDETKRVNAYA
+357 ETTRVNAFV
-372 SLKKVLD
+372 SLKKKLD
-379 EAAQKNY
+379 EATAGYPAVDFSEAKTAYDNTQSDAKTL
-386 NVAEYT
+386 AEAEAKIGELQDAYDIAHAT
-392 AVYNNVDATTEDLAK
+392 VDKPGDITSQLTNVDGSSATDW
-407 AEEGAKNAVTRGD
+407 TRTWLGD
-420 IAGAAANATAKNPA
+420 GRAG
-434 DFTNYIVNPSFDVQ
+434 
-448 EDFHGWSTGF
+448 DFHLNTWS
-458 GAGGTKSTNA
+458 
-468 EVFGKSFDVYQDIKN
+468 V
-483 MPAGVYMVAVNGYTR
+483 
-498 YKDAQSDYN
+498 
-507 AWKAGQVS
+507 
-515 ETKIYLQGE
+515 
-524 TNGQYFTPIKHVS
+524 
-537 EGGSFTSVANEETT
+537 EGN
-551 VKLDTEWG
+551 
-559 TITAGGPVTLYCP
+559 
-572 NTMAAA
+572 N
-578 DVYFH
+578 
-583 KSGENAGPSDRYRN
+583 N
-597 EAYGPL
+597 
-603 GEGDVLRIGVFNK
+603 
-616 KATDTDWSIFDDFQL
+616 
-631 FYLGNGADA
+631 
-640 YQKWAES
+640 
-647 VKGNYNVTFDGDVY
+647 
-661 YGAPEK
+661 
-667 KYYEEILEVLSS
+667 
-679 ASDKDAI
+679 
-686 STAILKVDQAVD
+686 
-698 SVAASKEAYATYATT
+698 
-713 LATVQKWL
+713 
-721 NENVGDDDSYYKL
+721 
-734 SDYMEAEN
+734 
-742 AEDVATWEFPNGPA
+742 
-756 KVIIP
+756 
-761 DYQQGGFEGILPV
+761 
-774 KDIIAETQYVK
+774 
-785 DMLTEATRNTL
+785 
-796 ADGTNLTNL
+796 ADGTNMVVNFLEDWVAKGNTLSDQKFQRNPVKVAPGAYKITANIRVYNESGADYMKGAYLFGNVSRNSLFANEDEAQTNAVEGAKYNTYNNMLNYWKDGFETYAIVPKDGTLTFGVMIENANYNWVAAKNFRVYYMGDSYESLDYVRKNSDMFAQPFPEETFAMQQLLDDYNNAIPNYGKAQNAEELLDAVQKLVSLSESVQNNANAYKAYKDRVDGLKAGIENGEIDLDGPDADILFDYLDDLGEELGPDSETAVEYGFKNGYSAYIIANRLLKTEEITEELEFLNKLYDAAVRTSLKDGTDLTNL

-832 GSLTNWRGGDSKN
+832 GSLTNWRGGDSDGKN

-859 EIEGLKDGIYEV
+859 EIEGVKDGIYEV

-877 RGGWPEAA
+877 RGGSPEAA

-916 EMEITFDTNLANNCS
+916 VMEITLDDVSQFTSKDNYS
-931 SFAEG
+931 SFAVTG
-936 EGDDVVNVFVPN
+936 EGGETTNVFVPN
-948 GMASASAAFSL
+948 GMASASTSFSL
-959 PDNEKNYTMS
+959 EDPEKNYTMS

-1008 KNPEIVEKV
+1008 KNPELAAQV
-1017 LVSKS
+1017 LDAKAKEL
-1022 NELAELLET
+1022 NELLT
-1031 NEENLTDPVLQSTQE
+1031 TSEENMTDPVIQNSVY
-1046 AYTESK
+1046 AYTESQ
-1052 KTDLNDAAKYEVL
+1052 KTDLSDAAKYEVL
-1065 IETNDAIMAAKE
+1065 IETNDALVAAKE
-1077 NIQQVGAYKT
+1077 NILQVGAYKT
-1087 ANEAYQAAC
+1087 ANEAYLAAC

-1263 VVADE
+1263 VAADE

>member
-16 VSAIAQPAKPEVTY
+16 VSAIAQPAKPEVSY
-30 SAWVEETDVYLYNVE
+30 ADWASVEEKAEIYFYNVE
-45 ASMFLVGSN
+45 AGMFLTAGSS
-54 NWGTRAAVVGG
+54 WGTRATLIGIKNKNTYNDLLADASGFKGNKWLIAAAEESRGG
-65 GSKSNIITYD
+65 KNCYMFENKSGSNYLSAD
-75 KFLTGNGTIKGTK
+75 TK
-88 WQIIQAEDKRGQNAC
+88 DGI
-103 FQISNMEISGR
+103 
-114 GLIPSVANE
+114 
-123 CWVDGGPAHTD
+123 WVDGGTD
-134 ATLRDI
+134 RPVV
-140 DGWYIVKDNGDKT
+140 GWYIAKDNGDKT
-153 FQLNFTRKAA
+153 FQLGYML
-163 KTDEA
+163 KTEKKDAE
-168 GNEVKE
+168 GNTVKD
-174 GDEVVYEYT
+174 GDNIVYEYSSMGIF
-183 PAPGVMSISKFA
+183 GVQKFE
-195 EGELNVNISETE
+195 EGDLNTYIDESEAY
-207 SYCTWAVVTVEEY
+207 STWAIVDGTEY
-220 ERVVPLLNLYHAGV
+220 ERVQPLFQAYYAGIS
-234 GLQKL
+234 LQ
-239 IDDAKALGIEADLSS
+239 
-254 YEAVLTKE
+254 
-262 GVTLEEIQNAIKKL
+262 
-276 SPTVNFGKVIA
+276 NFIN
-287 EAKKQDPE
+287 EAKKQGINADFSP
-295 RDWSKYEGIYADPE
+295 YEALLAKDGVTYKELQDAINKISPAVELGKAITKAKEFDGSRSWEKFEKIYANTE
-309 STDEIF
+309 STVTELNDA
-315 TKNTNFINALLT
+315 TALVNSLVALKTAINAGIDLDQAHDYSAST
-327 LKKAIAAAQELDGTK
+327 AIYNSDDSKKADVDT
-342 TFLQAEALYA
+342 
-352 DDDAA
+352 
-357 QAEIEDETKRVNAYA
+357 ETTRVNAFV
-372 SLKKVLD
+372 SLKKKLD
-379 EAAQKNY
+379 EATAGYPAVDFSEAKTAYDNTQSDAKTL
-386 NVAEYT
+386 AEAEAKIGELQDAYDIAHAT
-392 AVYNNVDATTEDLAK
+392 VDKPGDITSQLTNVDGSSATDW
-407 AEEGAKNAVTRGD
+407 TRTWLGD
-420 IAGAAANATAKNPA
+420 GRAG
-434 DFTNYIVNPSFDVQ
+434 
-448 EDFHGWSTGF
+448 DFHLNTWS
-458 GAGGTKSTNA
+458 
-468 EVFGKSFDVYQDIKN
+468 V
-483 MPAGVYMVAVNGYTR
+483 
-498 YKDAQSDYN
+498 
-507 AWKAGQVS
+507 
-515 ETKIYLQGE
+515 
-524 TNGQYFTPIKHVS
+524 
-537 EGGSFTSVANEETT
+537 EGN
-551 VKLDTEWG
+551 
-559 TITAGGPVTLYCP
+559 
-572 NTMAAA
+572 N
-578 DVYFH
+578 
-583 KSGENAGPSDRYRN
+583 N
-597 EAYGPL
+597 
-603 GEGDVLRIGVFNK
+603 
-616 KATDTDWSIFDDFQL
+616 
-631 FYLGNGADA
+631 
-640 YQKWAES
+640 
-647 VKGNYNVTFDGDVY
+647 
-661 YGAPEK
+661 
-667 KYYEEILEVLSS
+667 
-679 ASDKDAI
+679 
-686 STAILKVDQAVD
+686 
-698 SVAASKEAYATYATT
+698 
-713 LATVQKWL
+713 
-721 NENVGDDDSYYKL
+721 
-734 SDYMEAEN
+734 
-742 AEDVATWEFPNGPA
+742 
-756 KVIIP
+756 
-761 DYQQGGFEGILPV
+761 
-774 KDIIAETQYVK
+774 
-785 DMLTEATRNTL
+785 
-796 ADGTNLTNL
+796 ADGTNMVVNFLEDWVAKGNTLSDQKFQRNPVKVAPGAYKITANIRVYNESGADDYMKGAYLFGNVSRNSLFANEDEAQTNAVEGAKYNTYNNMLNYWKDGFETYAIVPKDGTLTFGVMIENANYNWVAAKNFRVYYMGDSYESLDYVRKNSDMFAQPFPEETFAMQQLLDDYNNAIPNYGKAQNAEELLDAVQKLVSLSESVQNNANAYKAYKDRVDGLKAGIENGEIDLDGPDADILFDYLDDLGEELGPDSETSVEYGFKNGYSAYIIANRLLKTEEITEELEFLNKLYDAAVRTSLKDGTDLTNL
-805 IVNPGFEEELVDGKG
+805 IVNPGFEEDLVDGKG

-832 GSLTNWRGGDSKN
+832 GSLTNWHGGDSN
-845 YCAEAYEQNFDVYQ
+845 NFCAEAYEQNFDVYQ
-859 EIEGLKDGIYEV
+859 EIEGVKDGIYEV

-916 EMEITFDTNLANNCS
+916 VMEITLDDVSQFTSKDNYS
-931 SFAEG
+931 SFAVTG
-936 EGDDVVNVFVPN
+936 EGGETTNVFVPN
-948 GMASASAAFSL
+948 GMASASTSFSL
-959 PDNEKNYTMS
+959 EDPEKNYTMS

-1008 KNPEIVEKV
+1008 KNPELAAQV
-1017 LVSKS
+1017 LDAKAKEL
-1022 NELAELLET
+1022 NELLT
-1031 NEENLTDPVLQSTQE
+1031 TSEENMTDPVIQNSVY
-1046 AYTESK
+1046 AYTESQ
-1052 KTDLNDAAKYEVL
+1052 KTDLSDAAKYEVL
-1065 IETNDAIMAAKE
+1065 IETNDAIVAAKE
-1077 NIQQVGAYKT
+1077 NILQVGAYKT

-1263 VVADE
+1263 VTADE

-1306 SATAAN
+1306 SATTAN

>member
-16 VSAIAQPAKPEVTY
+16 VSAIAQPAKPEVSY
-30 SAWVEETDVYLYNVE
+30 ADWASVEEKAEIYFYNVE
-45 ASMFLVGSN
+45 AGMFLTAGSS
-54 NWGTRAAVVGG
+54 WGTRATLIGIKNKNTYNDLLADASGFKGNKWLIAAAEESRGG
-65 GSKSNIITYD
+65 KNCYMFENKSGSNYLSAD
-75 KFLTGNGTIKGTK
+75 TK
-88 WQIIQAEDKRGQNAC
+88 DGI
-103 FQISNMEISGR
+103 
-114 GLIPSVANE
+114 
-123 CWVDGGPAHTD
+123 WVDGGTD
-134 ATLRDI
+134 RPVV
-140 DGWYIVKDNGDKT
+140 GWYIAKDNGDKT
-153 FQLNFTRKAA
+153 FQLGYML
-163 KTDEA
+163 KTEKKDAE
-168 GNEVKE
+168 GNTVKD
-174 GDEVVYEYT
+174 GDNIVYEYSSMGIF
-183 PAPGVMSISKFA
+183 GVQKFE
-195 EGELNVNISETE
+195 EGDLNTYIDESEAY
-207 SYCTWAVVTVEEY
+207 STWAIVDGTEY
-220 ERVVPLLNLYHAGV
+220 ERVQPLFQAYYAGIS
-234 GLQKL
+234 LQ
-239 IDDAKALGIEADLSS
+239 
-254 YEAVLTKE
+254 
-262 GVTLEEIQNAIKKL
+262 
-276 SPTVNFGKVIA
+276 NFIN
-287 EAKKQDPE
+287 EAKKQGINADFSP
-295 RDWSKYEGIYADPE
+295 YEALLAKDGVTYKELQDAINKISPAVELGKAITKAKEFDGSRSWEKFEKIYANTE
-309 STDEIF
+309 STVTELNDA
-315 TKNTNFINALLT
+315 TALVNSLVALKTAINAGIDLDQAHDYSAST
-327 LKKAIAAAQELDGTK
+327 AIYNSDDSKKADVDT
-342 TFLQAEALYA
+342 
-352 DDDAA
+352 
-357 QAEIEDETKRVNAYA
+357 ETTRVNAFV
-372 SLKKVLD
+372 SLKKKLD
-379 EAAQKNY
+379 EATAGYPAVDFSEAKTAYDNTQSDAKTL
-386 NVAEYT
+386 AEAEAKIGELQDAYDIAHAT
-392 AVYNNVDATTEDLAK
+392 VDKPGDITSQLTNVDGSSATDW
-407 AEEGAKNAVTRGD
+407 TRTWLGD
-420 IAGAAANATAKNPA
+420 GRAG
-434 DFTNYIVNPSFDVQ
+434 
-448 EDFHGWSTGF
+448 DFHLNTWS
-458 GAGGTKSTNA
+458 
-468 EVFGKSFDVYQDIKN
+468 V
-483 MPAGVYMVAVNGYTR
+483 
-498 YKDAQSDYN
+498 
-507 AWKAGQVS
+507 
-515 ETKIYLQGE
+515 
-524 TNGQYFTPIKHVS
+524 
-537 EGGSFTSVANEETT
+537 EGN
-551 VKLDTEWG
+551 
-559 TITAGGPVTLYCP
+559 
-572 NTMAAA
+572 N
-578 DVYFH
+578 
-583 KSGENAGPSDRYRN
+583 N
-597 EAYGPL
+597 
-603 GEGDVLRIGVFNK
+603 
-616 KATDTDWSIFDDFQL
+616 
-631 FYLGNGADA
+631 
-640 YQKWAES
+640 
-647 VKGNYNVTFDGDVY
+647 
-661 YGAPEK
+661 
-667 KYYEEILEVLSS
+667 
-679 ASDKDAI
+679 
-686 STAILKVDQAVD
+686 
-698 SVAASKEAYATYATT
+698 
-713 LATVQKWL
+713 
-721 NENVGDDDSYYKL
+721 
-734 SDYMEAEN
+734 
-742 AEDVATWEFPNGPA
+742 
-756 KVIIP
+756 
-761 DYQQGGFEGILPV
+761 
-774 KDIIAETQYVK
+774 
-785 DMLTEATRNTL
+785 
-796 ADGTNLTNL
+796 ADGTNMVVNFLEDWVAKGNTLSDQKFQRNPVKVAPGAYKITANIRVYNESGADDYMKGAYLFGNVSRNSLFANEDEAQTNAVEGAKYNTYNNMLNYWKDGFETYAIVPKDGTLTFGVMIENANYNWVAAKNFRVYYMGDSYESLDYVRNNSDMFAQPFPEETFAMQQLLDDYNNAIPNYGKAQNAEELLDAVQKLVSLSESVQNNANAYKAYKDRVDGLKAGIENGEIDLDGPDADILFDYLDDLGEELGPDSETAVEYGFKNGYSAYIIANRLLKTEEITEELEFLNKLYDAAVRTSLKDGTDLTNL
-805 IVNPGFEEELVDGKG
+805 IVNPGFEEDLVDGKG

-832 GSLTNWRGGDSKN
+832 GSLTNWHGGDSN
-845 YCAEAYEQNFDVYQ
+845 NFCAEAYEQNFDVYQ
-859 EIEGLKDGIYEV
+859 EIEGVKDGIYEV

-916 EMEITFDTNLANNCS
+916 VMEITLDDVSQFTSKDNYS
-931 SFAEG
+931 SFAVTG
-936 EGDDVVNVFVPN
+936 EGGETTNVFVPN
-948 GMASASAAFSL
+948 GMASASTSFSL
-959 PDNEKNYTMS
+959 EDPEKNYTMS

-1008 KNPEIVEKV
+1008 KNPELAAQV
-1017 LVSKS
+1017 LDAKAKEL
-1022 NELAELLET
+1022 NELLT
-1031 NEENLTDPVLQSTQE
+1031 TSEENMTDPVIQNSVY
-1046 AYTESK
+1046 AYTESQK
-1052 KTDLNDAAKYEVL
+1052 SDLSDAAKYEVL
-1065 IETNDAIMAAKE
+1065 IETNDALVAAKE
-1077 NIQQVGAYKT
+1077 NILQVGAYKT

-1177 WIINPDMEDA
+1177 WIINPDMEDS

>member
-16 VSAIAQPAKPEVTY
+16 VSAIAQPAKPEVSY
-30 SAWVEETDVYLYNVE
+30 ADWASVEEKAEIYFYNVE
-45 ASMFLVGSN
+45 AGMFLTAGSS
-54 NWGTRAAVVGG
+54 WGTRATLIGIKNKNTYNDLLADASGFKGNKWLIAAAEESRGG
-65 GSKSNIITYD
+65 KNCYMFENKSGSNYLSAD
-75 KFLTGNGTIKGTK
+75 TK
-88 WQIIQAEDKRGQNAC
+88 DGI
-103 FQISNMEISGR
+103 
-114 GLIPSVANE
+114 
-123 CWVDGGPAHTD
+123 WVDGGTD
-134 ATLRDI
+134 RPVV
-140 DGWYIVKDNGDKT
+140 GWYIAKDNGDKT
-153 FQLNFTRKAA
+153 FQLGYML
-163 KTDEA
+163 KTEKKDAE
-168 GNEVKE
+168 GNTVKD
-174 GDEVVYEYT
+174 GDNIVYEYSSMGIF
-183 PAPGVMSISKFA
+183 GVQKFE
-195 EGELNVNISETE
+195 EGDLNTYIDESEAY
-207 SYCTWAVVTVEEY
+207 STWAIVDGTEY
-220 ERVVPLLNLYHAGV
+220 ERVQPLFQAYYAGIS
-234 GLQKL
+234 LQ
-239 IDDAKALGIEADLSS
+239 
-254 YEAVLTKE
+254 
-262 GVTLEEIQNAIKKL
+262 
-276 SPTVNFGKVIA
+276 NFIN
-287 EAKKQDPE
+287 EAKKQGINADFSP
-295 RDWSKYEGIYADPE
+295 YEALLAKDGVTYKELQDAINKISPAVELGKAITKAKEFDGSRSWEKFEKIYANTE
-309 STDEIF
+309 STVTELNDA
-315 TKNTNFINALLT
+315 TALVNSLVALKTAINAGIDLDQAHDYSAST
-327 LKKAIAAAQELDGTK
+327 AIYNSDDSKKADVDT
-342 TFLQAEALYA
+342 
-352 DDDAA
+352 
-357 QAEIEDETKRVNAYA
+357 ETTRVNAFV
-372 SLKKVLD
+372 SLKKKLD
-379 EAAQKNY
+379 EATAGYPAVDFSEAKTAYDNTQSDAKTL
-386 NVAEYT
+386 AEAEAKIGELQDAYDIAHAT
-392 AVYNNVDATTEDLAK
+392 VDKPGDITSQLTNVDGSSATDW
-407 AEEGAKNAVTRGD
+407 TRTWLGD
-420 IAGAAANATAKNPA
+420 GRAG
-434 DFTNYIVNPSFDVQ
+434 
-448 EDFHGWSTGF
+448 DFHLNTWS
-458 GAGGTKSTNA
+458 
-468 EVFGKSFDVYQDIKN
+468 V
-483 MPAGVYMVAVNGYTR
+483 
-498 YKDAQSDYN
+498 
-507 AWKAGQVS
+507 
-515 ETKIYLQGE
+515 
-524 TNGQYFTPIKHVS
+524 
-537 EGGSFTSVANEETT
+537 EGN
-551 VKLDTEWG
+551 
-559 TITAGGPVTLYCP
+559 
-572 NTMAAA
+572 N
-578 DVYFH
+578 
-583 KSGENAGPSDRYRN
+583 N
-597 EAYGPL
+597 
-603 GEGDVLRIGVFNK
+603 
-616 KATDTDWSIFDDFQL
+616 
-631 FYLGNGADA
+631 
-640 YQKWAES
+640 
-647 VKGNYNVTFDGDVY
+647 
-661 YGAPEK
+661 
-667 KYYEEILEVLSS
+667 
-679 ASDKDAI
+679 
-686 STAILKVDQAVD
+686 
-698 SVAASKEAYATYATT
+698 
-713 LATVQKWL
+713 
-721 NENVGDDDSYYKL
+721 
-734 SDYMEAEN
+734 
-742 AEDVATWEFPNGPA
+742 
-756 KVIIP
+756 
-761 DYQQGGFEGILPV
+761 
-774 KDIIAETQYVK
+774 
-785 DMLTEATRNTL
+785 
-796 ADGTNLTNL
+796 ADGTNMVVNFLEDWVAKGNTLSDQKFQRNPVKVAPGAYKITANIRVYNESGADDYMKGAYLFGNVSRNSLFANEDEAQTNAVEGAKYNTYNNMLNYWKDGFETYAIVPKDGTLTFGVMIENANYNWVAAKNFRVYYMGDSYESLDYVRKNSDMFAQPFPEETFAMQQLLDDYNNAIPNYGKAQNAEELLDAVQKLVSLSESVQNNANAYKAYKDRVDGLKAGIENGEIDLDGPDADILFDYLDDLGEELGPDSETSVEYGFKNGYSAYIIANRLLKTEEITEELEFLNKLYDAAVRTSLKDGTDLTNL
-805 IVNPGFEEELVDGKG
+805 IVNPGFEEDLVDGKG

-859 EIEGLKDGIYEV
+859 EIEGVKDGIYEV

-916 EMEITFDTNLANNCS
+916 VMEITLDDVSQFTSKDNYS
-931 SFAEG
+931 SFAVTG
-936 EGDDVVNVFVPN
+936 EGGETTNVFVPN
-948 GMASASAAFSL
+948 GMASASTSFSL
-959 PDNEKNYTMS
+959 EDPEKNYTMS

-1008 KNPEIVEKV
+1008 KNPELAAQV
-1017 LVSKS
+1017 LDAKAKEL
-1022 NELAELLET
+1022 NELLT
-1031 NEENLTDPVLQSTQE
+1031 TSEENMTDPVIQNSVY
-1046 AYTESK
+1046 AYTESQK
-1052 KTDLNDAAKYEVL
+1052 SDLSDAAKYEVL
-1065 IETNDAIMAAKE
+1065 IETNDALVAAKE

-1263 VVADE
+1263 VTADE

-1306 SATAAN
+1306 SATTAN